1 MKQFKKKPKKIK
13 RSQKIILK
21 RPLWLMPLL
30 IGGFASGVYADGTDI
45 LGLSWGEKSQK
56 VCVHRPWYALWSC
69 DKWEE
74 KTQQFTGN
82 QLITKT
88 WAGGNAANY
97 YHSQNNQ
104 DITANLKND
113 NGTYFLSGLYNYTGG
128 EYNGG
133 NLDIELGSNA
143 TFNLGANSG
152 NSFTSWYPNG
162 HTNVTFSAGT
172 INVNNSVEVGNRVG
186 SGAGT
191 HTGTATLNLNAN
203 KVTINSNINAYKT
216 SQVNIGNANSAITIN
231 SVSLS
236 GDTCSSLAKIGSG
249 ANCSSSGPSY
259 SFKGTTSATNTT
271 FSNASG
277 SFTFEESANFSGAK
291 LNGGAF
297 TFNKGFNATNN
308 TAFNSGSFTFKGT
321 SSFNNATFSNASYTF
336 DNQATF
342 QNSSFNGGTFTF
354 NNQSNPTNSAQHPQI
369 LFENSSFN
377 GGIFTFNNQTNPT
390 NSAQHPQILF
400 ENSSFSGST
409 TTLKGSATFEQA
421 FNNSNHQ
428 LTIQNASFDNATF
441 NNTGKITIEKD
452 ASFNNTSFNTPVD
465 TNNMSVTG
473 SVTLSGKNDLKNGS
487 TLDFGSSKITLAQ
500 GATFNLTS
508 LGSEKSVTILN
519 SSGGI
524 TYNHLLNHAL
534 NSLTNALKT
543 TESSSKP
550 QSFAQ
555 GLWDM
560 ITYNGVTGQ
569 LLSENAA
576 TPKNTDSSPSA
587 PTKDSPQVYQ
597 VGYKIGDTIYKLQ
610 ETFSPNSIIIQ
621 ALESGTYTP
630 PPTISGSQ
638 FDLSAS
644 NYINANMPW
653 YDHKYYIP
661 KSQNF
666 TESGTYYLPSVQIW
680 GSYTNSFKQTFSTN
694 GSNLVIGYNATW
706 TGNSVS
712 SSGTVSFGDTSGSA
726 LNGHCGPW
734 PYYQCIGTTNGAY
747 SAYHVYITANLRS
760 GNRIGTGGAAN
771 LVFNGVDSIN
781 IANATITQH
790 NAGAYSSSMTF
801 STQNMDSSQ
810 NLNGLNANGK
820 LSVYGATFTNQAKD
834 GKFIFNAGQA
844 TFENTNFNG
853 GSYQFSGDSLNF
865 SNNNQFNSGSFEISA
880 KNASFNNANF
890 NNSASF
896 NFNNS
901 NATTSFVG
909 DFTNANSNLQIAGNA
924 VFGNSTNS
932 DGSQNTANFNNTG
945 SVNIAGNA
953 TFDNM
958 AFNGPTNTSVKG
970 QVTLNNITLKNLNA
984 PLSFGDGMINFSAH
998 SVINIGEAI
1007 TNGNPITLV
1016 SSSKEIEYNNAFSKN
1031 LWQLIN
1037 YQGHGA
1043 SSEKL
1048 VSSAGNGIYDVVYS
1062 FNNQTY
1068 NFQEVFSPNSISIRR
1083 LGVGMVFDYVDMEK
1097 SDHLYYQNALGFMTY
1112 MPNSYNNNL
1121 GNLNNTIYYYDKS
1134 IDFYASGKTLFTK
1147 AEFSQ
1152 TLTGQNSAIVFGAKN
1167 IWTNASDAP
1176 QSNTIIRFGDNKGAG
1191 SNDASGHCWNLQCIG
1206 FITGHYEAQK
1216 IYITGSIESGNRISS
1231 GGGASLNFNGLQGI
1245 LLTNATLYN
1254 RAAGTQ
1260 SSSMNFISNSANIQ
1274 AQNSYFIDDTA
1285 QNKGN
1290 PNFSFNALNLDFSN
1304 SSFRG
1309 YVGQTQSVFKFN
1321 AVNAISF
1328 TNSSNLSSG
1337 LYQISAKSVL
1347 FDNSNLSVSVG
1358 TSSIKANAIS
1368 LSQNASINA
1377 SNHSTLELSGDLNLN
1392 DTSSLNLNQS
1402 AINVSNNA
1410 TINDYASLI
1419 ASNGSHLNF
1428 NGAVNF
1434 NSANI
1439 TTSLSDSSIVFKGAS
1454 SLGGQFN
1461 LSNNSFLDFQ
1471 GSSAITSNTAFNFY
1485 NNAFSQSPITFHQAL
1500 DIKAPLSLGGNLLNP
1515 NNSSVLNL
1523 KNSQLVF
1530 SDQGSL
1536 NIANIDLL
1544 SDLNDNKN
1552 RVYNIIQAD
1561 MNSNWYERISFFGM
1575 RINDGIYDAKNQT
1588 YSFTNPLNN
1597 ALKITESF
1605 KDNQLSVTLS
1615 QIPGI
1620 KNTLYNIGSEIF
1632 NYQKVY
1638 NNANGVYSYSDDA
1651 QGVFY
1656 LTSSVKGYYNPNQS
1670 YQASGSNNTTKNNNL
1685 TSESSVISQ
1694 TYNAQGNPISAL
1706 HVYNKGYNF
1715 NNIKALGQMALK
1727 LYPEIKKILGNDFSL
1742 SSLSNLKGDAL
1753 NQLTKLI
1760 TPSDW
1765 KNINELID
1773 NANNSVVQNFNNGA
1787 LIIGATKIGQT
1798 NTNSTVVFG
1807 GLGYQKPC
1815 DYTDIVCQ
1823 KFRGTYLG
1831 QLLESSSAD
1840 LGYIDTTFNA
1850 KEIYLT
1856 GTLGSGNAWGTGGSA
1871 SVTFN
1876 SQTSLILNQA
1886 NIVSSQTDGIFS
1898 MLGQEGINKVFN
1910 QAGLA
1915 NILGEVAMQSINK
1928 AGGLGNLIVNTL
1940 GSGSVI
1946 GGYLTPEQKNQT
1958 LSQLLGQNN
1967 FDNLMNDSGLNT
1979 AIKDLIR
1986 QKLGFW
1992 TGLVGGLAGLGG
2004 IDLQNPEK
2012 LIGSMSI
2019 NDLLSKKG
2027 LFNQI
2032 TGFIS
2037 ANDIGQVIS
2046 VMLQDIVKPSEAL
2059 QNDVVA
2065 LGKQMIGE
2073 FLGQD
2078 MLNSLESL
2086 LQNQQIKSVLDKVL
2100 AAKGLGPIYEQ
2111 GLGDLIP
2118 NLGKKGL
2125 FAPYGLSQVW
2135 QRGDFSFNAQGNVF
2149 VQNSTF
2155 SNANGGTL
2163 SFNAGNSLIFAG
2175 NNHIAFTN
2183 HSGTLNLLSNQVS
2196 NINITTLDASNGL
2209 KINAANN
2216 NVSVSQG
2223 NLFINASCV
2232 QQSDP
2237 ITTNTANPCAL
2248 SAQSANGAS
2257 SNNASNNAPIALNN
2271 NDESLMVTAN
2281 DFNFS
2286 GNIYA
2291 NGVVDF
2297 SKIKGSANIKNLYL
2311 YNNAQFQANNLTI
2324 SNQAVLEKNASF
2336 VTNNLNIQGAFNNN
2350 ATQKIGVLQNLVIA
2364 SNASL
2369 STGIYGLEVGGALNN
2384 FGAIH
2389 FNLENIQTPAPLIQ
2403 AEGIINLNT
2412 TQTPFINVN
2421 NSMANNT
2428 TYTLL
2433 KSSRYIDYNINP
2445 NSLQSYLKLYTLI
2458 NINGNH
2464 IEEKNG
2470 VLTYLGQRVLLQ
2482 DKGLLLS
2489 VALPNSN
2496 NASPNNILSLS
2507 VLHNQVKMS
2516 YGDKVMD
2523 FTPPTLQDYIV
2534 GIQGQSALNQIE
2546 AIGGN
2551 NAIKWLST
2559 LMIKT
2564 KENPLFA
2571 PIYLENHSLNEILD
2585 ATKDLQNTASL
2596 ISNPNFRDNATNL
2609 LELAS
2614 YTQQTSRLTKLSD
2627 FRAREGESNFS
2638 ERLLELKNKRFSDPN
2653 PSEIFVKYSQPNKHP
2668 NNLWVQGVGGASFIS
2683 GGNGTLY
2690 GLNVGYDRLVK
2701 NVILGGYVAYGY
2713 SGFNGNIMRSL
2724 GNNVDVGMYA
2734 RAFLKRNEFTLSANE
2749 TYGGNASHIN
2759 SSNSLLSVL
2768 NQRYNYNTW
2777 TTSVNGN
2784 YGYDFMFKQKS
2795 VVLKPQ
2801 VGLSYHFI
2809 GLSGMKGKMQNPA
2822 YQQFVMHSNP
2832 SNESVLTLNMGLE
2845 SRKYFGK
2852 NSYYF
2857 VTARLGRDLLIKAKG
2872 DNMVRFVGENTL
2884 LYRKGEIFNTFA
2896 SVITGGEMH
2905 LWRLMYVNAGV
2916 GLKMGLQYQDL
2927 NITGNVGMRVAF

>member
-1 MKQFKKKPKKIK
+1 MKKFKKKSKKIK

-21 RPLWLMPLL
+21 RPLWLAPLL
-30 IGGFASGVYADGTDI
+30 LGGFASGVYANNNLWDLLNPKVGGEYVHWVKGSQYCSRWEFGGC
-45 LGLSWGEKSQK
+45 LRNVWGANHKG
-56 VCVHRPWYALWSC
+56 YDA
-69 DKWEE
+69 
-74 KTQQFTGN
+74 
-82 QLITKT
+82 
-88 WAGGNAANY
+88 GNAANY
-97 YHSQNNQ
+97 LSSQNYQAISVGSGNE
-104 DITANLKND
+104 T
-113 NGTYFLSGLYNYTGG
+113 GTYSLSRFTNYV
-128 EYNGG
+128 GG
-133 NLDIELGSNA
+133 NLTI
-143 TFNLGANSG
+143 NLGNSVVLDLSG
-152 NSFTSWYPNG
+152 SNSFTSYQGYNQG
-162 HTNVTFSAGT
+162 KDDVSFNVGT
-172 INVNNSVEVGNRVG
+172 INLNGTLEVGNRVG

-191 HTGTATLNLNAN
+191 HTGIATLNLNAN
-203 KVTINSNINAYKT
+203 KVNVNSNINAYKT
-216 SQVNIGNANSAITIN
+216 SQVNVGNANSAITIG

-236 GDTCSSLAKIGSG
+236 GDTCSSLASVVVG
-249 ANCSSSGPSY
+249 ANCSTSGPSY
-259 SFKGTTSATNTT
+259 SFKGTTNATNTT

-277 SFTFEESANFSGAK
+277 SFTFEENATFSGAK
-291 LNGGAF
+291 WNGGSY
-297 TFNKGFNATNN
+297 TFNKEFNATNN

-321 SSFNNATFSNASYTF
+321 SSFNGAKFNNATYTF
-336 DNQATF
+336 NNQATF

-354 NNQSNPTNSAQHPQI
+354 NNQNNQSTQHPQMV
-369 LFENSSFN
+369 
-377 GGIFTFNNQTNPT
+377 
-390 NSAQHPQILF
+390 F
-400 ENSSFSGST
+400 ENSSFSGNA
-409 TTLKGSATFEQA
+409 TTLKGFVNFQQA

-428 LTIQNASFDNATF
+428 LTIQNASFNNATF
-441 NNTGKITIEKD
+441 NNTGKITINES
-452 ASFNNTSFNTPVD
+452 ASFNDTTFNTSVD

-487 TLDFGSSKITLAQ
+487 TLDFGSSKITLTQ
-500 GATFNLTS
+500 GTTFNLTS
-508 LGSEKSVTILN
+508 LSSEKSVTILN

-524 TYNHLLNHAL
+524 TYNHLLNHAI

-543 TESSSKP
+543 NESSSLP

-555 GLWDM
+555 GLWEM

-569 LLSENAA
+569 LLNENAA
-576 TPKNTDSSPSA
+576 TSKNTDSSPSKSSTN
-587 PTKDSPQVYQ
+587 PTQVYQ

-610 ETFSPNSIIIQ
+610 ETFGPNSIIIQ

-630 PPTISGSQ
+630 PPVINGSK

-644 NYINANMPW
+644 NYINADMPW

-694 GSNLVIGYNATW
+694 GSNLVIGYNSTW

-734 PYYQCIGTTNGAY
+734 PYYQCTGTTNGTY

-790 NAGAYSSSMTF
+790 NAGIYSSSMTF
-801 STQNMDSSQ
+801 STQSMDNSQ
-810 NLNGLNANGK
+810 NLKGLNSNGK
-820 LSVYGATFTNQAKD
+820 LSVYGTTFTNEAKD

-844 TFENTNFNG
+844 VFENTNFNG

-901 NATTSFVG
+901 SATTSFVG
-909 DFTNANSNLQIAGNA
+909 DFTNAHSNLQIAGNA
-924 VFGNSTNS
+924 VFGNSTN
-932 DGSQNTANFNNTG
+932 GSQNTANFNNTG
-945 SVNIAGNA
+945 SVNISGNA
-953 TFDNM
+953 TFDNVV
-958 AFNGPTNTSVKG
+958 FNSPTNTSVKG
-970 QVTLNNITLKNLNA
+970 HVTLNNITLKNLNA
-984 PLSFGDGMINFSAH
+984 PLSFGDGTITFNAH
-998 SVINIGEAI
+998 SVINIDEAI

-1048 VSSAGNGIYDVVYS
+1048 VSSAGNGVYDVVYS

-1083 LGVGMVFDYVDMEK
+1083 LGVSMVFDYVDMEK

-1121 GNLNNTIYYYDKS
+1121 GNSNNTIYYYDNN
-1134 IDFYASGKTLFTK
+1134 IDFYAGGKTLFTK

-1152 TLTGQNSAIVFGAKN
+1152 TFTGQNSAIVFGAKN
-1167 IWTNASDAP
+1167 IWTSLSDAP

-1260 SSSMNFISNSANIQ
+1260 SSSMNFVSSSANIQ

-1285 QNKGN
+1285 QNGGN

-1309 YVGQTQSVFKFN
+1309 YVGQTQSVFQFN
-1321 AVNAISF
+1321 AKNAISF
-1328 TNSSNLSSG
+1328 TNSTNLSSG
-1337 LYQISAKSVL
+1337 LYQMQAKSVL

-1358 TSSIKANAIS
+1358 TSSIKASAIS

-1377 SNHSTLELSGDLNLN
+1377 SNHSTLELQGDLNLN

-1402 AINVSNNA
+1402 TINVSNNA

-1419 ASNGSHLNF
+1419 ASNNAHINF
-1428 NGAVNF
+1428 NGTTNF

-1439 TTSLSDSSIVFKGAS
+1439 TTSLNDSSIVFKGAS

-1461 LSNNSFLDFQ
+1461 LSNNSSLDFQ

-1485 NNAFSQSPITFHQAL
+1485 DNAFSQSPITFHQAL
-1500 DIKAPLSLGGNLLNP
+1500 NIKAPLSLGGNLLNP
-1515 NNSSVLNL
+1515 NNNSVLDL

-1656 LTSSVKGYYNPNQS
+1656 LTSNVKGYYNPNQS
-1670 YQASGSNNTTKNNNL
+1670 YQANGSNNTTKNNNL
-1685 TSESSVISQ
+1685 TSESSIISQ

-1706 HVYNKGYNF
+1706 HIYNKGYNF

-1742 SSLSNLKGDAL
+1742 SSLSGLKGDAL

-1787 LIIGATKIGQT
+1787 LIVGATKIGQT
-1798 NTNSTVVFG
+1798 NTNSAVVFG

-1940 GSGSVI
+1940 GSNSVI

-2046 VMLQDIVKPSEAL
+2046 VVLQDIVKPSNAL
-2059 QNDVVA
+2059 KNDVVA

-2078 MLNSLESL
+2078 TLNSLESL

-2118 NLGKKGL
+2118 SLGKKGL

-2135 QRGDFSFNAQGNVF
+2135 QKGDFSFNAQGNVF

-2183 HSGTLNLLSNQVS
+2183 HFGTLQLLSNQVS

-2209 KINAANN
+2209 KINAGSNN
-2216 NVSVSQG
+2216 ISVSQG
-2223 NLFINASCV
+2223 NLFINASCT

-2237 ITTNTANPCAL
+2237 TAANATNPCVL

-2257 SNNASNNAPIALNN
+2257 SSNASNNAPIALNN

-2297 SKIKGSANIKNLYL
+2297 SKIKGSANVKNLYL
-2311 YNNAQFQANNLTI
+2311 YNNAQFQANNLII

-2336 VTNNLNIQGAFNNN
+2336 TANNLNIQGAFNNN
-2350 ATQKIGVLQNLVIA
+2350 ATQKIEVLQNLVIA

-2369 STGIYGLEVGGALNN
+2369 STGIYGLGVGGVLNN

-2389 FNLENIQTPAPLIQ
+2389 FNLENIQTPTPLIQ

-2507 VLHNQVKMS
+2507 VLHNQIKMS
-2516 YGDKVMD
+2516 YGNKIMD

-2551 NAIKWLST
+2551 SAINWLST

-2571 PIYLENHSLNEILD
+2571 PIYLENHSLNEILG

-2627 FRAREGESNFS
+2627 FRAREGESDFS

-2653 PSEIFVKYSQPNKHP
+2653 PGEVFVKYSQLSKHP
-2668 NNLWVQGVGGASFIS
+2668 NNLWVQGIGGASFIS

-2713 SGFNGNIMRSL
+2713 SGFNGNIMHSL
-2724 GNNVDVGMYA
+2724 ANNVDVGMYA
-2734 RAFLKRNEFTLSANE
+2734 RAFLKRNEFTLSTNE
-2749 TYGGNASHIN
+2749 TYGGNASNIN
-2759 SSNSLLSVL
+2759 SSNPLLSVL
-2768 NQRYNYNTW
+2768 NQRYSYNTW

-2809 GLSGMKGKMQNPA
+2809 GLSGMKGNDAA
-2822 YQQFVMHSNP
+2822 YKQFLMHSNP

-2845 SRKYFGK
+2845 SRKYFGQ

-2857 VTARLGRDLLIKAKG
+2857 VTARLGRDLLIKSKG
-2872 DNMVRFVGENTL
+2872 DNVVRFVGENTL
-2884 LYRKGEIFNTFA
+2884 LYRKGEVFNTFA

-2905 LWRLMYVNAGV
+2905 LWRLVYVNAGV
-2916 GLKMGLQYQDL
+2916 GLKMGLQYQDI

>member
-1 MKQFKKKPKKIK
+1 MKKFKKKPKSIK
-13 RSQKIILK
+13 RSHQKTILK
-21 RPLWLMPLL
+21 RPLWLAPLL
-30 IGGFASGVYADGTDI
+30 IGGFASGVHANNLWDLLNPKVGGEYVHWVKGSQYCAWWEFAGC
-45 LGLSWGEKSQK
+45 LKNVWGANHKG
-56 VCVHRPWYALWSC
+56 YDA
-69 DKWEE
+69 
-74 KTQQFTGN
+74 
-82 QLITKT
+82 
-88 WAGGNAANY
+88 GNAANY
-97 YHSQNNQ
+97 LSSQNYQ
-104 DITANLKND
+104 AIFVGSGSET
-113 NGTYFLSGLYNYTGG
+113 GTYSLSGFTNYV
-128 EYNGG
+128 GG
-133 NLDIELGSNA
+133 NLTI
-143 TFNLGANSG
+143 NLGNSVVLDLSG
-152 NSFTSWYPNG
+152 SNSFTSYQGYNQGKDDVSFNVGAINLNG
-162 HTNVTFSAGT
+162 AL
-172 INVNNSVEVGNRVG
+172 EVGNRVG

-191 HTGTATLNLNAN
+191 HTSTATLNLNAN
-203 KVTINSNINAYKT
+203 KVNINSNISAFKT
-216 SQVNIGNANSAITIN
+216 SQVNIGNANSAITIG

-236 GDTCSSLAKIGSG
+236 GDTCSSLASVGVG
-249 ANCSSSGPSY
+249 ANCSTSGPSY
-259 SFKGTTSATNTT
+259 SFKGTTNATNTA

-277 SFTFEESANFSGAK
+277 SFTFEENATFSGAK
-291 LNGGAF
+291 LNGGSF

-308 TAFNSGSFTFKGT
+308 TAFNSGSFNFKGA
-321 SSFNNATFSNASYTF
+321 SSFNGATFSDASYTF
-336 DNQATF
+336 NNQATF

-354 NNQSNPTNSAQHPQI
+354 ND
-369 LFENSSFN
+369 
-377 GGIFTFNNQTNPT
+377 QTNQT

-400 ENSSFSGST
+400 ENSSFSGNA
-409 TTLKGSATFEQA
+409 TTLKGFVDFQQA

-428 LTIQNASFDNATF
+428 LTVQNASFNNANF
-441 NNTGKITIEKD
+441 NNTGKITINES
-452 ASFNNTSFNTPVD
+452 ASFNNTTFNTSIN
-465 TNNMSVTG
+465 TNNMTITG

-487 TLDFGSSKITLAQ
+487 TLDFGSSQVALTQ
-500 GATFNLTS
+500 GTTFNLTS
-508 LGSEKSVTILN
+508 LGSEKSITILN

-524 TYNHLLNHAL
+524 TYNNLLNHAL

-543 TESSSKP
+543 NESSSRP

-569 LLSENAA
+569 LLSTDA
-576 TPKNTDSSPSA
+576 TTSKPADSSPSKSS
-587 PTKDSPQVYQ
+587 TNSTQVYQ
-597 VGYKIGDTIYKLQ
+597 VGYKIGDIIYKLQ
-610 ETFSPNSIIIQ
+610 ETFSHNSIIIQ

-630 PPTISGSQ
+630 PPVISGSK

-644 NYINANMPW
+644 NYIDSDMPW
-653 YDHKYYIP
+653 YDHKSYIP

-680 GSYTNSFKQTFSTN
+680 GSYTNSFKQTFSAS
-694 GSNLVIGYNATW
+694 GSNLVIGYNSTW
-706 TGNSVS
+706 TDHNVS
-712 SSGTVSFGDTSGSA
+712 SSDTVSFGDTSGSA

-734 PYYQCIGTTNGAY
+734 PYYQCTGTTNGTY

-771 LVFNGVDSIN
+771 LVFNGVDSVN

-790 NAGAYSSSMTF
+790 NAGIYSSSMTF
-801 STQNMDSSQ
+801 STQSMDNSQ
-810 NLNGLNANGK
+810 NLNDLNANGT

-844 TFENTNFNG
+844 VFENTNFNG
-853 GSYQFSGDSLNF
+853 GSYQFSGDSLSF

-880 KNASFNNANF
+880 KNASFDNANF

-909 DFTNANSNLQIAGNA
+909 DFTNANSNLQIAGSA
-924 VFGNSTNS
+924 VFGNSNN
-932 DGSQNTANFNNTG
+932 GSQNNANFNNTG
-945 SVNIAGNA
+945 SVNISGNA
-953 TFDNM
+953 TFDNVV
-958 AFNGPTNTSVKG
+958 FNSPTNMSVKG
-970 QVTLNNITLKNLNA
+970 QVILNNITLKNLNA
-984 PLSFGDGMINFSAH
+984 PLSFGDGTITFNAH
-998 SVINIGEAI
+998 SVINIAEAI

-1048 VSSAGNGIYDVVYS
+1048 VSSAGNGVYDVVYS

-1068 NFQEVFSPNSISIRR
+1068 NFQEIFSPNSISIRR
-1083 LGVGMVFDYVDMEK
+1083 LGVGMVFDYMDMEK
-1097 SDHLYYQNALGFMTY
+1097 SDHLYYKDVAGFMTY

-1121 GNLNNTIYYYDKS
+1121 GNSNNTIYYYDNS

-1152 TLTGQNSAIVFGAKN
+1152 TFTGQNSAIVFGAKN

-1254 RAAGTQ
+1254 RTAGTQ

-1285 QNKGN
+1285 QNGGN

-1321 AVNAISF
+1321 AANAINF
-1328 TNSSNLSSG
+1328 TNSTNLSSG
-1337 LYQISAKSVL
+1337 LYQMQAKSVL

-1358 TSSIKANAIS
+1358 TSSIKANAIN

-1377 SNHSTLELSGDLNLN
+1377 SNHSTLELQGDLNLN

-1402 AINVSNNA
+1402 TINVSNNA

-1419 ASNGSHLNF
+1419 VNDGSCLNF
-1428 NGAVNF
+1428 NGTTHF

-1439 TTSLSDSSIVFKGAS
+1439 TTSLNHSSIVFKGAI

-1461 LSNNSFLDFQ
+1461 LSNNSSLDFQ
-1471 GSSAITSNTAFNFY
+1471 GSSAIISNTAFNFY
-1485 NNAFSQSPITFHQAL
+1485 DNAFSQSPITFHQAL

-1544 SDLNDNKN
+1544 SDLNDNRN

-1561 MNSNWYERISFFGM
+1561 MNNNNNWYERINFFGM
-1575 RINDGIYDAKNQT
+1575 RINDGVYDAINQT

-1615 QIPGI
+1615 QILGI
-1620 KNTLYNIGSEIF
+1620 KNTLYNIGSEVF

-1651 QGVFY
+1651 EGVFY
-1656 LTSSVKGYYNPNQS
+1656 LTSNVKGYYNPNQS

-1685 TSESSVISQ
+1685 ISESSVISQ

-1727 LYPEIKKILGNDFSL
+1727 LYPKIKKILGNDFSL
-1742 SSLSNLKGDAL
+1742 SSLSDLNSNAL

-1760 TPSDW
+1760 TPNDW
-1765 KNINELID
+1765 KNINEFID
-1773 NANNSVVQNFNNGA
+1773 NANNSVVQNFNNGT
-1787 LIIGATKIGQT
+1787 LIVGAAKIGQT
-1798 NTNSTVVFG
+1798 DTNSTVVFG

-1815 DYTDIVCQ
+1815 DYTDVVCQ

-1840 LGYIDTTFNA
+1840 LGYIDTTLNA

-1876 SQTSLILNQA
+1876 SQTSLVLNQA

-1928 AGGLGNLIVNTL
+1928 AGGLGNLIADTL
-1940 GSGSVI
+1940 GSNSVI
-1946 GGYLTPEQKNQT
+1946 GGHLTPEQKNQT

-1967 FDNLMNDSGLNT
+1967 FDNLMNDSGLNA

-2046 VMLQDIVKPSEAL
+2046 VILQDIVKPSSAL
-2059 QNDVVA
+2059 KNDVAA

-2078 MLNSLESL
+2078 TLNSLESL

-2100 AAKGLGPIYEQ
+2100 AAKGLGSIYEQ
-2111 GLGDLIP
+2111 GLGDLMP

-2135 QRGDFSFNAQGNVF
+2135 QKGDFSFNAQGNVF

-2155 SNANGGTL
+2155 SNANGGAI
-2163 SFNAGNSLIFAG
+2163 SFNAGDTLIFAG
-2175 NNHIAFTN
+2175 NNRISFTN
-2183 HSGTLNLLSNQVS
+2183 HAGALNLLSNQVS
-2196 NINITTLDASNGL
+2196 NINITTLNASNGL
-2209 KINAANN
+2209 KINAASN

-2232 QQSDP
+2232 GQNNP
-2237 ITTNTANPCAL
+2237 TTANIANPCVL
-2248 SAQSANGAS
+2248 SAQSANDAS
-2257 SNNASNNAPIALNN
+2257 SGNASNNAQIALNN

-2336 VTNNLNIQGAFNNN
+2336 MANNLNIQGAFNNN
-2350 ATQKIGVLQNLVIA
+2350 ATRKIEVLQNLTIA

-2389 FNLENIQTPAPLIQ
+2389 FNLENIQTPTPLIQ
-2403 AEGIINLNT
+2403 AGGIINLNT
-2412 TQTPFINVN
+2412 TQMPFMNVN

-2496 NASPNNILSLS
+2496 NAPQNNILSLS
-2507 VLHNQVKMS
+2507 VLYNQVKMS

-2534 GIQGQSALNQIE
+2534 GIQGQSALNKIE
-2546 AIGGN
+2546 AVGGN

-2559 LMIKT
+2559 LMMET

-2571 PIYLENHSLNEILD
+2571 PIYLENHSLNEILGV
-2585 ATKDLQNTASL
+2585 AKDLLNTANL
-2596 ISNPNFRDNATNL
+2596 ISNPNFRNNATNL

-2627 FRAREGESNFS
+2627 FRSREGESDFS

-2653 PSEIFVKYSQPNKHP
+2653 PGEVFVKYSQPNKHP
-2668 NNLWVQGVGGASFIS
+2668 NNLWVQGIGGASFIS

-2713 SGFNGNIMRSL
+2713 SGFNGNIMHSL
-2724 GNNVDVGMYA
+2724 ANNVDVGMYA

-2749 TYGGNASHIN
+2749 TYEGNASNIN

-2768 NQRYNYNTW
+2768 NQRYSYNTW

-2809 GLSGMKGKMQNPA
+2809 GLSAMKGKMNGAA
-2822 YQQFVMHSNP
+2822 YKQFLMHSNP

-2845 SRKYFGK
+2845 GRKYFGK

-2857 VTARLGRDLLIKAKG
+2857 VTARLGRDLLIKSKG
-2872 DNMVRFVGENTL
+2872 GNAVRFVGENTL
-2884 LYRKGEIFNTFA
+2884 LYRKGEVFNTFA

-2905 LWRLMYVNAGV
+2905 LWRLVYVNAGV
-2916 GLKMGLQYQDL
+2916 GLKMGLQYQDI

>member
-1 MKQFKKKPKKIK
+1 MKKFKKKPKSIK
-13 RSQKIILK
+13 RSHQNQKTILK

-30 IGGFASGVYADGTDI
+30 ISGFASGVYADGTNI

-56 VCVHRPWYALWSC
+56 VCVYHPWYAIWRC

-143 TFNLGANSG
+143 TFNLGASSG

-162 HTNVTFSAGT
+162 HTDVTFSAGT

-203 KVTINSNINAYKT
+203 KVTINSNISAYKT
-216 SQVNIGNANSAITIN
+216 SQVNIGNANSAITIG

-236 GDTCSSLAKIGSG
+236 GDTCSSLASVGVG
-249 ANCSSSGPSY
+249 ANCSTSGPSY
-259 SFKGTTSATNTT
+259 SFKGTTNATNTT

-277 SFTFEESANFSGAK
+277 SFTFEENATFSGAK
-291 LNGGAF
+291 LNGGTY

-308 TAFNSGSFTFKGT
+308 TAFNSGSFTFEGV
-321 SSFNNATFSNASYTF
+321 SSFNGASFSNATYTF

-354 NNQSNPTNSAQHPQI
+354 NNQ
-369 LFENSSFN
+369 
-377 GGIFTFNNQTNPT
+377 TNPT
-390 NSAQHPQILF
+390 NSAQHPQIQ
-400 ENSSFSGST
+400 NSSFSGNA
-409 TTLKGSATFEQA
+409 TTLKGFVNFQQA

-428 LTIQNASFDNATF
+428 LTIQNASFNNANF
-441 NNTGKITIEKD
+441 NNTGKITIEKE
-452 ASFNNTSFNTPVD
+452 ASFNDTTFNTSIN

-487 TLDFGSSKITLAQ
+487 TLDFGSSKITLTQ
-500 GATFNLTS
+500 GTTFNLTS

-524 TYNHLLNHAL
+524 TYNHLLNHAI
-534 NSLTNALKT
+534 NGLTNALKT
-543 TESSSKP
+543 NESSSNP

-569 LLSENAA
+569 LLNENA
-576 TPKNTDSSPSA
+576 TTSKTTDSSPPKSS
-587 PTKDSPQVYQ
+587 TNSTQVYQ

-610 ETFSPNSIIIQ
+610 ETFGPNSIIIQ

-630 PPTISGSQ
+630 PPVVNGSK

-644 NYINANMPW
+644 NYINADMPW
-653 YDHKYYIP
+653 YNHKYYIP

-666 TESGTYYLPSVQIW
+666 IESGTYYLPSVQIW
-680 GSYTNSFKQTFSTN
+680 GSYTNSFKQTFSASN
-694 GSNLVIGYNATW
+694 SNLVIGYNATW
-706 TGNSVS
+706 TDHSVS
-712 SSGTVSFGDTSGSA
+712 SSDTVSFGDTSGST

-734 PYYQCIGTTNGAY
+734 PYYQCTGTTNGTY

-790 NAGAYSSSMTF
+790 NAGIYSSSMTF
-801 STQNMDSSQ
+801 STKNMDNSQ
-810 NLNGLNANGK
+810 NLKGLNSNGT
-820 LSVYGATFTNQAKD
+820 LSVYGTTFTNQAKD

-909 DFTNANSNLQIAGNA
+909 DFTNAHSNLQIAGNA

-932 DGSQNTANFNNTG
+932 VGNSTNGSQNTANFNNTG
-945 SVNIAGNA
+945 SVNISGNA
-953 TFDNM
+953 TFDNVV
-958 AFNGPTNTSVKG
+958 FNGPTNTSVKG
-970 QVTLNNITLKNLNA
+970 QVILNNITLKNLNA
-984 PLSFGDGMINFSAH
+984 PLSFGDGTIAFSTH

-1048 VSSAGNGIYDVVYS
+1048 VSSVGNGVYDVVYS

-1068 NFQEVFSPNSISIRR
+1068 NFQEIFSPNSISIRR
-1083 LGVGMVFDYVDMEK
+1083 LGVSMVFDYMDMEK

-1121 GNLNNTIYYYDKS
+1121 GNPNNTIYYYDNS

-1152 TLTGQNSAIVFGAKN
+1152 TFTGQNSAIVFGAKN

-1176 QSNTIIRFGDNKGAG
+1176 QSNAIIRFGDNKGAG

-1231 GGGASLNFNGLQGI
+1231 GGGASLNFNALQGI

-1260 SSSMNFISNSANIQ
+1260 SSSMNFTSNSANIQ

-1285 QNKGN
+1285 QNGGK

-1309 YVGQTQSVFKFN
+1309 YVGKTQSVFKFN
-1321 AVNAISF
+1321 ATNAISF
-1328 TNSSNLSSG
+1328 TNSTNLSSG
-1337 LYQISAKSVL
+1337 LYQISAKSVS

-1358 TSSIKANAIS
+1358 TSSIKANAIN

-1377 SNHSTLELSGDLNLN
+1377 SNHSTLELQGGLNVN

-1402 AINVSNNA
+1402 TINVSNNA
-1410 TINDYASLI
+1410 TINDHASLI
-1419 ASNGSHLNF
+1419 ASNNAHINF
-1428 NGAVNF
+1428 NGTTNF

-1439 TTSLSDSSIVFKGAS
+1439 TTSLNHSSIVFKGAV

-1461 LSNNSFLDFQ
+1461 LSNNSSLDFQ

-1485 NNAFSQSPITFHQAL
+1485 DNAFSQSPITFHQTL

-1515 NNSSVLNL
+1515 NNSSVLDL

-1530 SDQGSL
+1530 GDQGSL

-1575 RINDGIYDAKNQT
+1575 RISDGIYDAKNQT

-1620 KNTLYNIGSEIF
+1620 KNTLYNIGSEVF

-1651 QGVFY
+1651 EGVFY
-1656 LTSSVKGYYNPNQS
+1656 LTSNVKGYYSPNQS

-1685 TSESSVISQ
+1685 SSESSVISQ

-1742 SSLSNLKGDAL
+1742 SSLSGLKGDAL

-1760 TPSDW
+1760 TPNDW

-1773 NANNSVVQNFNNGA
+1773 NANNSVVQNFNNGT

-1798 NTNSTVVFG
+1798 DTNSAVVFG
-1807 GLGYQKPC
+1807 GLGYQTPC

-1915 NILGEVAMQSINK
+1915 NILGEVAVQSINK

-2019 NDLLSKKG
+2019 NGLLSKKG

-2046 VMLQDIVKPSEAL
+2046 VMLQDIVKPSKAL
-2059 QNDVVA
+2059 QSDVAA

-2078 MLNSLESL
+2078 TLNSLESL

-2111 GLGDLIP
+2111 GLGDLMP

-2135 QRGDFSFNAQGNVF
+2135 QKGDFSFNAQGNVF

-2155 SNANGGTL
+2155 SNANGGAL

-2175 NNHIAFTN
+2175 NNHISFTN
-2183 HSGTLNLLSNQVS
+2183 HAGALNLLSNQVS
-2196 NINITTLDASNGL
+2196 NINITTLNASNGL

-2223 NLFINASCV
+2223 NLFINASCA

-2237 ITTNTANPCAL
+2237 TTANIANPCAL
-2248 SAQSANGAS
+2248 NAQSANGAS
-2257 SNNASNNAPIALNN
+2257 NASNNAQIALNN

-2297 SKIKGSANIKNLYL
+2297 SKVKGSANIKNLYL
-2311 YNNAQFQANNLTI
+2311 YNNAQFQANNLII
-2324 SNQAVLEKNASF
+2324 SNQAVLENNASF

-2350 ATQKIGVLQNLVIA
+2350 ATQKIEVLQNLVIA

-2369 STGIYGLEVGGALNN
+2369 STGIYGLGVGGVLNN
-2384 FGAIH
+2384 LGTIH
-2389 FNLENIQTPAPLIQ
+2389 FNLENSQTPVNPLIQ
-2403 AEGIINLNT
+2403 AERIINLNT

-2421 NSMANNT
+2421 NVMANNT

-2489 VALPNSN
+2489 VALPDSN
-2496 NASPNNILSLS
+2496 NASQNNILSLS
-2507 VLHNQVKMS
+2507 VLHNQIKMS
-2516 YGDKVMD
+2516 YGNKIMD

-2546 AIGGN
+2546 AVGG

-2559 LMIKT
+2559 LMMET

-2571 PIYLENHSLNEILD
+2571 PTYLENHSLNEVLGV
-2585 ATKDLQNTASL
+2585 AKDLQNTASL
-2596 ISNPNFRDNATNL
+2596 ISNPNFRNNATNL
-2609 LELAS
+2609 LELAG

-2627 FRAREGESNFS
+2627 FRSREGESDFS

-2653 PSEIFVKYSQPNKHP
+2653 PGEVFVKYTQPNKHP
-2668 NNLWVQGVGGASFIS
+2668 NNLWVQGIGGASFIS

-2713 SGFNGNIMRSL
+2713 SGFNGNIMHSL
-2724 GNNVDVGMYA
+2724 ANNVDVGMYA

-2749 TYGGNASHIN
+2749 TYGGNANNIN
-2759 SSNSLLSVL
+2759 SSNPLLSVL
-2768 NQRYNYNTW
+2768 NQRYSYNTW

-2809 GLSGMKGKMQNPA
+2809 GLSGMKGKMNDAA
-2822 YQQFVMHSNP
+2822 YKQFLMHSNP

-2845 SRKYFGK
+2845 SRKYFGQ

-2857 VTARLGRDLLIKAKG
+2857 VTARLGRDLLIKSKG
-2872 DNMVRFVGENTL
+2872 GNTVRFVGENTL
-2884 LYRKGEIFNTFA
+2884 LYRKGEVFNTFA

-2916 GLKMGLQYQDL
+2916 GLKMGLQYQDI

>member
-1 MKQFKKKPKKIK
+1 MKKFKKKLKSIK
-13 RSQKIILK
+13 RSHQNQKTILK
-21 RPLWLMPLL
+21 RPLWLAPLL
-30 IGGFASGVYADGTDI
+30 IGGFASGVYANNNLWDLLNPKVGGEYVHWVKGSQYCAWWEFAGC
-45 LGLSWGEKSQK
+45 LKNVWGAN
-56 VCVHRPWYALWSC
+56 HRGYDA
-69 DKWEE
+69 
-74 KTQQFTGN
+74 
-82 QLITKT
+82 
-88 WAGGNAANY
+88 GNAANY
-97 YHSQNNQ
+97 LSSQNYQAISVGSGNE
-104 DITANLKND
+104 T
-113 NGTYFLSGLYNYTGG
+113 GTYSLSGFTNYV
-128 EYNGG
+128 GG
-133 NLDIELGSNA
+133 NLTI
-143 TFNLGANSG
+143 NLGNSVVLDLSG
-152 NSFTSWYPNG
+152 SNSFTSYQGYNQG
-162 HTNVTFSAGT
+162 KDDVTFTVGT
-172 INVNNSVEVGNRVG
+172 INLNGALEVGNRVG

-203 KVTINSNINAYKT
+203 KVNINSNISAYKT

-249 ANCSSSGPSY
+249 ANCSTSGPSY
-259 SFKGTTSATNTT
+259 SFKGTTNATNTT

-277 SFTFEESANFSGAK
+277 SFTFEENATFSGAK

-297 TFNKGFNATNN
+297 TFNKEFKATNN
-308 TAFNSGSFTFKGT
+308 TAFNSGSFTFKGV
-321 SSFNNATFSNASYTF
+321 SSFNGASFSNASYTF
-336 DNQATF
+336 NDQATF

-354 NNQSNPTNSAQHPQI
+354 NDQTNPTNNAQHPQI
-369 LFENSSFN
+369 
-377 GGIFTFNNQTNPT
+377 Q
-390 NSAQHPQILF
+390 
-400 ENSSFSGST
+400 NSSFSGNA

-428 LTIQNASFDNATF
+428 LTMQNASFNNATF
-441 NNTGKITIEKD
+441 NNTGKITINEG
-452 ASFNNTSFNTPVD
+452 ASFNNMTFNTSVD
-465 TNNMSVTG
+465 ANNMTISG
-473 SVTLSGKNDLKNGS
+473 GVTLSGKNDLKNDS
-487 TLDFGSSKITLAQ
+487 TLDFGSAKVTLAQ
-500 GATFNLTS
+500 GTTFNLTS
-508 LGSEKSVTILN
+508 LGDKNSVTILN

-524 TYNHLLNHAL
+524 TYNNLLNHAL
-534 NSLTNALKT
+534 NSLTSALKT
-543 TESSSKP
+543 NESSSRP

-569 LLSENAA
+569 LLSESAA
-576 TPKNTDSSPSA
+576 TSKPTDSSSS
-587 PTKDSPQVYQ
+587 KSSSNSPQVYQ

-610 ETFSPNSIIIQ
+610 ETFSHNSIIIQ

-630 PPTISGSQ
+630 PPVISGSK

-644 NYINANMPW
+644 NYINADMPW

-680 GSYTNSFKQTFSTN
+680 GSYTNSFTQTFSAN

-712 SSGTVSFGDTSGSA
+712 SSGTVSFGDTSGGA

-734 PYYQCIGTTNGAY
+734 PYYQCTGTTNGTY

-760 GNRIGTGGAAN
+760 GNRVGTGGAAN

-790 NAGAYSSSMTF
+790 NAGIYSSSMTF
-801 STQNMDSSQ
+801 STQNMDNSQ
-810 NLNGLNANGK
+810 NLNGLNSNGT

-865 SNNNQFNSGSFEISA
+865 SNNNQFNSGSFEIGA
-880 KNASFNNANF
+880 KNTIFNNANF

-901 NATTSFVG
+901 NATTSFMG

-924 VFGNSTNS
+924 VFGNSAN
-932 DGSQNTANFNNTG
+932 GSQNNANFNNTG
-945 SVNIAGNA
+945 SVNISGNA
-953 TFDNM
+953 TFDNVV
-958 AFNGPTNTSVKG
+958 FNSPTNMSVKG

-984 PLSFGDGMINFSAH
+984 PLSFGDGTITFNAH

-1048 VSSAGNGIYDVVYS
+1048 VSSAGNGVYDVVYS

-1068 NFQEVFSPNSISIRR
+1068 NFQEIFSPNSISIRR

-1097 SDHLYYQNALGFMTY
+1097 SDHLYYKDVVGFMTY

-1121 GNLNNTIYYYDKS
+1121 GDSNNTIYYYDKS
-1134 IDFYASGKTLFTK
+1134 IDFYASGKALFTK

-1152 TLTGQNSAIVFGAKN
+1152 TFTGQNSAIVFGAKN

-1176 QSNTIIRFGDNKGAG
+1176 QSNVIIRFGDNKGAG

-1231 GGGASLNFNGLQGI
+1231 GGGANLNFNALQGI

-1260 SSSMNFISNSANIQ
+1260 SSSMNFVSNSANIQ

-1285 QNKGN
+1285 QNGGN

-1321 AVNAISF
+1321 AKNAINF
-1328 TNSSNLSSG
+1328 TNSTNLSSG
-1337 LYQISAKSVL
+1337 LYQMQAKSVL

-1358 TSSIKANAIS
+1358 TSSIKANAIN

-1377 SNHSTLELSGDLNLN
+1377 SNHSTLNLSGDLNLN

-1419 ASNGSHLNF
+1419 ASNNAHINF

-1461 LSNNSFLDFQ
+1461 LSNNSSLDFQ
-1471 GSSAITSNTAFNFY
+1471 GSSAIASNTAFNFY
-1485 NNAFSQSPITFHQAL
+1485 DNAFSQSPITFHQAL
-1500 DIKAPLSLGGNLLNP
+1500 NIKAPLSLGGNLLNP
-1515 NNSSVLNL
+1515 NNSNVLDL

-1544 SDLNDNKN
+1544 SDLNGNKN
-1552 RVYNIIQAD
+1552 RVYNIIQAN
-1561 MNSNWYERISFFGM
+1561 MNDNWYERISFFGM

-1651 QGVFY
+1651 EGVFY

-1670 YQASGSNNTTKNNNL
+1670 YQANGSNNTTKNNNL

-1706 HVYNKGYNF
+1706 HIYNKGYDF

-1742 SSLSNLKGDAL
+1742 SSLSDLKGDAL

-1773 NANNSVVQNFNNGA
+1773 NANNSVVQNFNNGT

-1798 NTNSTVVFG
+1798 DTNSAVVFG

-1915 NILGEVAMQSINK
+1915 NILGEVAVQSINK

-1940 GSGSVI
+1940 GSDSVI
-1946 GGYLTPEQKNQT
+1946 GGHLTPEQKNQT

-1967 FDNLMNDSGLNT
+1967 FDNLMNDSGLNA

-2046 VMLQDIVKPSEAL
+2046 VMLQDIVKPSNAL
-2059 QNDVVA
+2059 KNDVVA

-2078 MLNSLESL
+2078 TLNSLESL

-2111 GLGDLIP
+2111 GLGDLMP

-2135 QRGDFSFNAQGNVF
+2135 QKGDFSFNAQGNVF

-2209 KINAANN
+2209 KINAGSNN
-2216 NVSVSQG
+2216 ISVSQG
-2223 NLFINASCV
+2223 NLFINASCA

-2237 ITTNTANPCAL
+2237 TTANIANPCAL

-2257 SNNASNNAPIALNN
+2257 SSNASNNAPIALNN
-2271 NDESLMVTAN
+2271 NDESLVVTAN

-2297 SKIKGSANIKNLYL
+2297 SKIKGSANVKNLYL

-2350 ATQKIGVLQNLVIA
+2350 ATQKIEVLQNLVIA

-2369 STGIYGLEVGGALNN
+2369 STGIYGLEVGGTLNN
-2384 FGAIH
+2384 LGTIH
-2389 FNLENIQTPAPLIQ
+2389 FNLENIQTPTPLIQ
-2403 AEGIINLNT
+2403 AEEIINLNT

-2507 VLHNQVKMS
+2507 VLHNQIKMS
-2516 YGDKVMD
+2516 YGNKIMD

-2551 NAIKWLST
+2551 SAINWLST

-2627 FRAREGESNFS
+2627 FRAREGESDFS

-2653 PSEIFVKYSQPNKHP
+2653 PSEVFIKYSQLSKHP
-2668 NNLWVQGVGGASFIS
+2668 NNLWVQGIGGASFIS

-2713 SGFNGNIMRSL
+2713 SGFNGNIMHSL

-2749 TYGGNASHIN
+2749 TYGGNATSIN
-2759 SSNSLLSVL
+2759 SSNPLLSVL

-2809 GLSGMKGKMQNPA
+2809 GLSGMKGKMNDAA
-2822 YQQFVMHSNP
+2822 YKQFLMHSNP

-2845 SRKYFGK
+2845 SRKYFGQ

-2857 VTARLGRDLLIKAKG
+2857 VTARLGRDLLIKSKG
-2872 DNMVRFVGENTL
+2872 GNTVRFVGENTL
-2884 LYRKGEIFNTFA
+2884 LYRKGEVFNTFA

-2916 GLKMGLQYQDL
+2916 GLKMGLQYQDI

>member
-1 MKQFKKKPKKIK
+1 MKKFKKKPKSIK
-13 RSQKIILK
+13 RSHQNQKTILK
-21 RPLWLMPLL
+21 RPLWLAPLL
-30 IGGFASGVYADGTDI
+30 ISGFASGAYANNNLWDLLNPKVGGEYVHWVKGSQYCAWWEFAGC
-45 LGLSWGEKSQK
+45 LKNVWGANHKG
-56 VCVHRPWYALWSC
+56 YDA
-69 DKWEE
+69 
-74 KTQQFTGN
+74 
-82 QLITKT
+82 
-88 WAGGNAANY
+88 GNAANY
-97 YHSQNNQ
+97 LSSQNYQAISVGTGNE
-104 DITANLKND
+104 T
-113 NGTYFLSGLYNYTGG
+113 GTYSLSGFTNYV
-128 EYNGG
+128 GG
-133 NLDIELGSNA
+133 NLTI
-143 TFNLGANSG
+143 NLGNSVVLDLSG
-152 NSFTSWYPNG
+152 SNSFTSYQGYNQG
-162 HTNVTFSAGT
+162 KDDVTFTVGT
-172 INVNNSVEVGNRVG
+172 INLNGTLEVGNRVG

-203 KVTINSNINAYKT
+203 KVNINSNISAYKT
-216 SQVNIGNANSAITIN
+216 SQVNVGNANSTITIGL
-231 SVSLS
+231 VSLN
-236 GDTCSSLAKIGSG
+236 GDTCSSLASVGVG
-249 ANCSSSGPSY
+249 ANCSTSGPSY
-259 SFKGTTSATNTT
+259 SFKGTTNATNTA
-271 FSNASG
+271 FSNANG
-277 SFTFEESANFSGAK
+277 SFTFEENATFSGAK

-297 TFNKGFNATNN
+297 TFNKEFSATNN
-308 TAFNSGSFTFKGT
+308 TAFNSGSFIFKDT
-321 SSFNNATFSNASYTF
+321 SSFNGASFSNASYTF

-354 NNQSNPTNSAQHPQI
+354 NNQ
-369 LFENSSFN
+369 
-377 GGIFTFNNQTNPT
+377 TNPT
-390 NSAQHPQILF
+390 NSAQHPQIQ
-400 ENSSFSGST
+400 NSSFSGNT
-409 TTLKGSATFEQA
+409 TTLKGFVNFQQA

-428 LTIQNASFDNATF
+428 LTIQNASFNNATF
-441 NNTGKITIEKD
+441 NNTGKITINEG
-452 ASFNNTSFNTPVD
+452 ASFNSTTFNTSIN

-487 TLDFGSSKITLAQ
+487 TLDFGSSKITLTQ
-500 GATFNLTS
+500 GTTFNLTS
-508 LGSEKSVTILN
+508 LGDKKSVTILN

-524 TYNHLLNHAL
+524 TYSNLLTHAL
-534 NSLTNALKT
+534 NGLTNALKT
-543 TESSSKP
+543 NESTSKP

-569 LLSENAA
+569 LLNENAA
-576 TPKNTDSSPSA
+576 TSKPTGSSPSKSS
-587 PTKDSPQVYQ
+587 TNSTQVYQ

-610 ETFSPNSIIIQ
+610 ETFGPNSIIIQ

-630 PPTISGSQ
+630 PPVINGSK

-644 NYINANMPW
+644 NYINSDMPW
-653 YDHKYYIP
+653 YNHKHYIP

-680 GSYTNSFKQTFSTN
+680 GSYTNSFKQTFSASN
-694 GSNLVIGYNATW
+694 SNLVIGYNSTW
-706 TGNSVS
+706 TDHNVS

-734 PYYQCIGTTNGAY
+734 PYYQCTGTTNGTY

-790 NAGAYSSSMTF
+790 NAGIYSSSMTF
-801 STQNMDSSQ
+801 STQSMDNSQ
-810 NLNGLNANGK
+810 NLKGLNSNGT
-820 LSVYGATFTNQAKD
+820 LSVYGTTFTNQAKD

-844 TFENTNFNG
+844 VFENTNFNG

-909 DFTNANSNLQIAGNA
+909 DFTNAHSNLQIAGNA
-924 VFGNSTNS
+924 VFGNSSN
-932 DGSQNTANFNNTG
+932 GSQNNANFNNTG
-945 SVNIAGNA
+945 SVNVSGNA
-953 TFDNM
+953 TFDNVV
-958 AFNGPTNTSVKG
+958 FNGPTNTSVKG
-970 QVTLNNITLKNLNA
+970 KVTLNNITLKNLNA
-984 PLSFGDGMINFSAH
+984 PLSFGDGTITFNAH
-998 SVINIGEAI
+998 SVINIDEAI

-1048 VSSAGNGIYDVVYS
+1048 VSSTGNGVYDVVYS

-1068 NFQEVFSPNSISIRR
+1068 NFQEIFSPNSISIRR
-1083 LGVGMVFDYVDMEK
+1083 LGVGMVFDYMDMEK

-1121 GNLNNTIYYYDKS
+1121 GNSNNTIYYYDKS

-1152 TLTGQNSAIVFGAKN
+1152 TFTGQNSAIVFGAKS
-1167 IWTNASDAP
+1167 IWTDASDVP

-1260 SSSMNFISNSANIQ
+1260 SSSMNFVSNSANIQ

-1309 YVGQTQSVFKFN
+1309 YVGTTQSVFKFN
-1321 AVNAISF
+1321 AKNAISF
-1328 TNSSNLSSG
+1328 TNSTNLSSG
-1337 LYQISAKSVL
+1337 LYQMQAKSVL

-1358 TSSIKANAIS
+1358 TSSIKANAIN

-1377 SNHSTLELSGDLNLN
+1377 SNHSTLDLQGDLNLN

-1402 AINVSNNA
+1402 TINVSNNA

-1439 TTSLSDSSIVFKGAS
+1439 TTSLSNSSIVFKGAS
-1454 SLGGQFN
+1454 FLGGQFN
-1461 LSNNSFLDFQ
+1461 LSNNSSLDFQ
-1471 GSSAITSNTAFNFY
+1471 GSSAIISNTAFNFY
-1485 NNAFSQSPITFHQAL
+1485 DNAFSQSPITFHQAL
-1500 DIKAPLSLGGNLLNP
+1500 DVKAPLSLGGNLLNP
-1515 NNSSVLNL
+1515 NSSSVLNL

-1530 SDQGSL
+1530 GDQGSL

-1552 RVYNIIQAD
+1552 RVYNIIQAG

-1651 QGVFY
+1651 EGVFY
-1656 LTSSVKGYYNPNQS
+1656 LTSNVKGYYNPNQS
-1670 YQASGSNNTTKNNNL
+1670 YQANGSNNTTKNNNL
-1685 TSESSVISQ
+1685 SSESSVISQ

-1706 HVYNKGYNF
+1706 HIYNKGYNF

-1742 SSLSNLKGDAL
+1742 SSLSGLKGDAL

-1787 LIIGATKIGQT
+1787 LIVGATKIGQT
-1798 NTNSTVVFG
+1798 DTNSAVVFG

-1915 NILGEVAMQSINK
+1915 NILGEVAVQSINK
-1928 AGGLGNLIVNTL
+1928 AGGLGNLIADML

-1946 GGYLTPEQKNQT
+1946 GGHLTPEQKNQT

-2027 LFNQI
+2027 LLNQI

-2046 VMLQDIVKPSEAL
+2046 VVLQDIVKPSKAL
-2059 QNDVVA
+2059 QSDVAA

-2078 MLNSLESL
+2078 TLNSLESL

-2118 NLGKKGL
+2118 SLGKKGL

-2135 QRGDFSFNAQGNVF
+2135 QKGDFSFNAQGNVF

-2175 NNHIAFTN
+2175 NNHISFTN
-2183 HSGTLNLLSNQVS
+2183 HAGTLQLLSNQVS
-2196 NINITTLDASNGL
+2196 NINITTLNASNGL

-2223 NLFINASCV
+2223 NLFVNASCV
-2232 QQSDP
+2232 KQNNP
-2237 ITTNTANPCAL
+2237 TTANIANPCTL

-2257 SNNASNNAPIALNN
+2257 SNASNNVQIALSN

-2297 SKIKGSANIKNLYL
+2297 SKIKGSANVKNLYL
-2311 YNNAQFQANNLTI
+2311 YNNAQFQANNLII

-2336 VTNNLNIQGAFNNN
+2336 TANNLNIQGAFNNN
-2350 ATQKIGVLQNLVIA
+2350 ATQKIEVLQNLVIA

-2369 STGIYGLEVGGALNN
+2369 STGIYGLGVGGVLNN
-2384 FGAIH
+2384 LGTIH
-2389 FNLENIQTPAPLIQ
+2389 FNLENIQTPTPLIQ

-2470 VLTYLGQRVLLQ
+2470 ALTYLGQRVLLQ

-2489 VALPNSN
+2489 VALPDSN
-2496 NASPNNILSLS
+2496 NASQNNILSLS
-2507 VLHNQVKMS
+2507 VLYNQIKMS
-2516 YGDKVMD
+2516 YGNKIMD

-2546 AIGGN
+2546 AVGG

-2559 LMIKT
+2559 LMMET

-2571 PIYLENHSLNEILD
+2571 PIYLENHSLNEILGV
-2585 ATKDLQNTASL
+2585 TKDLQNTASL

-2627 FRAREGESNFS
+2627 FRAREGESDFS
-2638 ERLLELKNKRFSDPN
+2638 LLELKNKRFSDPN
-2653 PSEIFVKYSQPNKHP
+2653 PGEVFVKYSQPNKHQ

-2690 GLNVGYDRLVK
+2690 GLNAGYDRLVK

-2724 GNNVDVGMYA
+2724 ANNVDVGMYA

-2749 TYGGNASHIN
+2749 TYGGNANNIN
-2759 SSNSLLSVL
+2759 SSNPLLSVL

-2809 GLSGMKGKMQNPA
+2809 GLSGMKGKMNDA
-2822 YQQFVMHSNP
+2822 TYKQFLMHSNP

-2857 VTARLGRDLLIKAKG
+2857 VTARLGRDLLIKSKG
-2872 DNMVRFVGENTL
+2872 GNMVRFVGENTL
-2884 LYRKGEIFNTFA
+2884 LYRKGEVFNTFA

-2916 GLKMGLQYQDL
+2916 GLKMGLQYQDI

>member
-1 MKQFKKKPKKIK
+1 MKKFKKKPKKITRK
-13 RSQKIILK
+13 QKTILK
-21 RPLWLMPLL
+21 RPLWLAPLL
-30 IGGFASGVYADGTDI
+30 ISGFASGVYANNLWD
-45 LGLSWGEKSQK
+45 LLNQK
-56 VCVHRPWYALWSC
+56 VGGEYVHWVKGSQYCSW
-69 DKWEE
+69 WEFGGCLRNVWGANH
-74 KTQQFTGN
+74 KGYD
-82 QLITKT
+82 
-88 WAGGNAANY
+88 AGNAANY
-97 YHSQNNQ
+97 LSSQNYQAISVGSWNE
-104 DITANLKND
+104 T
-113 NGTYFLSGLYNYTGG
+113 GTYSLSGFTNYV
-128 EYNGG
+128 GG
-133 NLDIELGSNA
+133 NLTI
-143 TFNLGANSG
+143 NLGNSVVLDLSG
-152 NSFTSWYPNG
+152 SNSFTSYQGYNQG
-162 HTNVTFSAGT
+162 KDDVSFNVGT
-172 INVNNSVEVGNRVG
+172 INLNGTLEVGNRVG

-203 KVTINSNINAYKT
+203 KVTVNSNISAYKT

-231 SVSLS
+231 SVSLN
-236 GDTCSSLAKIGSG
+236 GDTCSSLASVGIG
-249 ANCSSSGPSY
+249 ANCSTSGPSY
-259 SFKGTTSATNTT
+259 SFKGTTNATNTT

-277 SFTFEESANFSGAK
+277 SFTFEENATFSGAK

-297 TFNKGFNATNN
+297 TFNKEFNATNN
-308 TAFNSGSFTFKGT
+308 TAFNSGSFNFKGA
-321 SSFNNATFSNASYTF
+321 SSFNGTSFSNATYTF
-336 DNQATF
+336 NNQATF

-354 NNQSNPTNSAQHPQI
+354 NNQTNPANSAQHPQI
-369 LFENSSFN
+369 
-377 GGIFTFNNQTNPT
+377 Q
-390 NSAQHPQILF
+390 
-400 ENSSFSGST
+400 NSSFSGNA
-409 TTLKGSATFEQA
+409 TTLKGSVNFQQA

-428 LTIQNASFDNATF
+428 LTIQNASFNNATF
-441 NNTGKITIEKD
+441 NNTGKITINES
-452 ASFNNTSFNTPVD
+452 ASFNNTKFNTSVD
-465 TNNMSVTG
+465 ANNMSVTG
-473 SVTLSGKNDLKNGS
+473 SVTLSGKNDLNNGS
-487 TLDFGSSKITLAQ
+487 TLDFGSSKITLTQ
-500 GATFNLTS
+500 GTTFNLTN
-508 LGSEKSVTILN
+508 LGDKNSVTILN

-543 TESSSKP
+543 NESSSLP
-550 QSFAQ
+550 QSFTQ

-569 LLSENAA
+569 LLNENATTSKPA
-576 TPKNTDSSPSA
+576 DSSPPKSSA
-587 PTKDSPQVYQ
+587 NSTQVYQ

-610 ETFSPNSIIIQ
+610 ETFGPNSIIIQ

-644 NYINANMPW
+644 NYINADMPW
-653 YDHKYYIP
+653 YNHKYYIP

-680 GSYTNSFKQTFSTN
+680 GSYTNSFKQTFSAS

-712 SSGTVSFGDTSGSA
+712 SNDTVSFGDTSGSA

-734 PYYQCIGTTNGAY
+734 PYYQCTGTTNGTY

-771 LVFNGVDSIN
+771 LIFNGVDSIN

-790 NAGAYSSSMTF
+790 NAGIYSSSMTF
-801 STQNMDSSQ
+801 STQNMDNSQ
-810 NLNGLNANGK
+810 NLNGLNANGT

-901 NATTSFVG
+901 SATTSFVG

-932 DGSQNTANFNNTG
+932 SGSQNTANFNNTG
-945 SVNIAGNA
+945 SVNISGNA
-953 TFDNM
+953 TFDNVV
-958 AFNGPTNTSVKG
+958 FNSPTNTSVKG
-970 QVTLNNITLKNLNA
+970 KVTLNNITLKNLNA
-984 PLSFGDGMINFSAH
+984 PLSFGDGTITFNAH
-998 SVINIGEAI
+998 SVINIDESI
-1007 TNGNPITLV
+1007 TNGNPITLI
-1016 SSSKEIEYNNAFSKN
+1016 SSSKEIDYNNAFSKN

-1048 VSSAGNGIYDVVYS
+1048 VSSVGNGVYDVVYS

-1068 NFQEVFSPNSISIRR
+1068 NFQEIFSPNSISIRR
-1083 LGVGMVFDYVDMEK
+1083 LGVSMVFDYMDMEK
-1097 SDHLYYQNALGFMTY
+1097 SDHLYYKDVAGFMTY

-1121 GNLNNTIYYYDKS
+1121 GNSNNTIYYYDNS

-1152 TLTGQNSAIVFGAKN
+1152 TFTGQNSAIVFGAKN
-1167 IWTNASDAP
+1167 IWTNASDAL

-1231 GGGASLNFNGLQGI
+1231 GGGASLNFNALQGI

-1260 SSSMNFISNSANIQ
+1260 SSSMNFVSNSANIQ

-1285 QNKGN
+1285 QNGGN

-1309 YVGQTQSVFKFN
+1309 YVGATQSVFKFN
-1321 AVNAISF
+1321 AKNAISF
-1328 TNSSNLSSG
+1328 TNSTNLSSG
-1337 LYQISAKSVL
+1337 LYQMQAKSVL

-1358 TSSIKANAIS
+1358 TSSIKANAIN

-1377 SNHSTLELSGDLNLN
+1377 SNHSTLDLQGDLNLN

-1402 AINVSNNA
+1402 TINVSNNA

-1419 ASNGSHLNF
+1419 ASNNAHINF

-1439 TTSLSDSSIVFKGAS
+1439 TTSLNNSSIVFKGAS

-1461 LSNNSFLDFQ
+1461 LSNNSSLDFQ

-1485 NNAFSQSPITFHQAL
+1485 DNAFSQSPITFHQAL

-1515 NNSSVLNL
+1515 NNSSVLDL

-1575 RINDGIYDAKNQT
+1575 RINDGIYDATNQT
-1588 YSFTNPLNN
+1588 YSFTSPLNN

-1656 LTSSVKGYYNPNQS
+1656 LTSNVKGYYNPNQS
-1670 YQASGSNNTTKNNNL
+1670 YQANGSNNTTKNNNL
-1685 TSESSVISQ
+1685 TSESSIISQ
-1694 TYNAQGNPISAL
+1694 TYNAQGNPISTL
-1706 HVYNKGYNF
+1706 HIYNKGYNF

-1742 SSLSNLKGDAL
+1742 SSLSDLKGDAL

-1798 NTNSTVVFG
+1798 DTNSAVVFG
-1807 GLGYQKPC
+1807 GLGYQTPC

-1915 NILGEVAMQSINK
+1915 NILGEVAVQSINK

-1940 GSGSVI
+1940 GSNSVI

-2046 VMLQDIVKPSEAL
+2046 VVLQDIVKPSNAL
-2059 QNDVVA
+2059 KNDVVA

-2078 MLNSLESL
+2078 TLNSLESL

-2118 NLGKKGL
+2118 NFGKKGL

-2135 QRGDFSFNAQGNVF
+2135 QKGDFSFNAQGNVF

-2183 HSGTLNLLSNQVS
+2183 HAGLLQLLSNQVS

-2223 NLFINASCV
+2223 NLFVNASCA

-2237 ITTNTANPCAL
+2237 TAANATNPCTL

-2257 SNNASNNAPIALNN
+2257 SSNASNNAPIALNN
-2271 NDESLMVTAN
+2271 NDESLVVTAN

-2350 ATQKIGVLQNLVIA
+2350 ATQKIGVLQNLTIA

-2389 FNLENIQTPAPLIQ
+2389 FNLENSQTSVNPLIQ
-2403 AEGIINLNT
+2403 VGGIINLNT

-2470 VLTYLGQRVLLQ
+2470 ALTYLGQRVLLQ

-2489 VALPNSN
+2489 VVLPDSN
-2496 NASPNNILSLS
+2496 NAHQNNILSLS
-2507 VLHNQVKMS
+2507 VLYNQIKMS
-2516 YGDKVMD
+2516 YGDKAMD

-2546 AIGGN
+2546 AVGG

-2559 LMIKT
+2559 LMMET

-2571 PIYLENHSLNEILD
+2571 PIYLRNHSLNEILGV
-2585 ATKDLQNTASL
+2585 AKDLQNTASL
-2596 ISNPNFRDNATNL
+2596 ISNPNFRNNATNL

-2627 FRAREGESNFS
+2627 FRTREGESDFS

-2653 PSEIFVKYSQPNKHP
+2653 PGEVFVKYSQLSKYP
-2668 NNLWVQGVGGASFIS
+2668 NNLWVQGIGGASFIS

-2690 GLNVGYDRLVK
+2690 GLNAGYDRLVK

-2724 GNNVDVGMYA
+2724 ANNVDVGMYA

-2749 TYGGNASHIN
+2749 TYGGNANNIN
-2759 SSNSLLSVL
+2759 SSNPLLSVL

-2809 GLSGMKGKMQNPA
+2809 GLSGMKGKMNDAA
-2822 YQQFVMHSNP
+2822 YKQFLMHSNP

-2845 SRKYFGK
+2845 SRKYFGQ

-2857 VTARLGRDLLIKAKG
+2857 VTARLGRDLLIKSKG
-2872 DNMVRFVGENTL
+2872 DNVVRFVGENTL
-2884 LYRKGEIFNTFA
+2884 LYRKGEVFNTFA

-2916 GLKMGLQYQDL
+2916 GLKMGLQYQDI

>member
-1 MKQFKKKPKKIK
+1 MKKFKKKPKSIK
-13 RSQKIILK
+13 RSHQKTILK
-21 RPLWLMPLL
+21 RPLWLAPLL

-128 EYNGG
+128 ENNGG
-133 NLDIELGSNA
+133 NLNIELGSNA
-143 TFNLGANSG
+143 TFDLGAHSG

-172 INVNNSVEVGNRVG
+172 INVNNSVEVGNCVG

-203 KVTINSNINAYKT
+203 KVNIHSNISAFKT
-216 SQVNIGNANSAITIN
+216 SQVNIGNANSAIIIG
-231 SVSLS
+231 SVSLN
-236 GDTCSSLAKIGSG
+236 GDTCSSLARVGVG
-249 ANCSSSGPSY
+249 ANCSTSGPSY
-259 SFKGTTSATNTT
+259 SFKGATSATNTA

-277 SFTFEESANFSGAK
+277 SFTFEENATFSGAK
-291 LNGGAF
+291 WNGGAF
-297 TFNKGFNATNN
+297 TFNKEFSATNN
-308 TAFNSGSFTFKGT
+308 TAFNSGNFNFKGA
-321 SSFNNATFSNASYTF
+321 SSFNGATFSNASYTF
-336 DNQATF
+336 NNQATF
-342 QNSSFNGGTFTF
+342 QNSSFNGGTLTF
-354 NNQSNPTNSAQHPQI
+354 NNQNNQSTQHPQI
-369 LFENSSFN
+369 
-377 GGIFTFNNQTNPT
+377 Q
-390 NSAQHPQILF
+390 
-400 ENSSFSGST
+400 NSSFSGNA
-409 TTLKGSATFEQA
+409 TTLKGFVNFQQA

-428 LTIQNASFDNATF
+428 LTIQNASFNNATF
-441 NNTGKITIEKD
+441 NNTGKITINES
-452 ASFNNTSFNTPVD
+452 ASFNNTTFNTSVD
-465 TNNMSVTG
+465 TNNMIITG

-487 TLDFGSSKITLAQ
+487 TLDFGSSQVTLTQ
-500 GATFNLTS
+500 GTTFNLTS
-508 LGSEKSVTILN
+508 LGDKNSVTILN

-524 TYNHLLNHAL
+524 AYNNLLNHAL

-543 TESSSKP
+543 NESSLKP

-569 LLSENAA
+569 LLSANAA
-576 TPKNTDSSPSA
+576 ASKTADSSPSKSS
-587 PTKDSPQVYQ
+587 TNSTQVYQ
-597 VGYKIGDTIYKLQ
+597 VGYKIGDIIYKLQ
-610 ETFSPNSIIIQ
+610 ETFSHNSIIIQ

-630 PPTISGSQ
+630 PPVISGSK

-644 NYINANMPW
+644 NYINSDMPW
-653 YDHKYYIP
+653 YDHKSYIP

-680 GSYTNSFKQTFSTN
+680 GSYTNSFKQTFSASN
-694 GSNLVIGYNATW
+694 SNLVIGYNSTW
-706 TGNSVS
+706 TDHNVS
-712 SSGTVSFGDTSGSA
+712 SSDTVSFGDTSGSA

-734 PYYQCIGTTNGAY
+734 PYYQCTGTTDGTY

-771 LVFNGVDSIN
+771 LVFNGVDSVN

-790 NAGAYSSSMTF
+790 NAGIYSSSMTF
-801 STQNMDSSQ
+801 STQGMDNSQ
-810 NLNGLNANGK
+810 NLNDLNANGT
-820 LSVYGATFTNQAKD
+820 LLVYGATFTNQAKD
-834 GKFIFNAGQA
+834 GKFIFNAGKA
-844 TFENTNFNG
+844 VFENTNFNG

-865 SNNNQFNSGSFEISA
+865 SNNNQFNSVSFEISA
-880 KNASFNNANF
+880 KNASFKNANF

-901 NATTSFVG
+901 NANTSFVG
-909 DFTNANSNLQIAGNA
+909 DFTNANSNLQIAGSA
-924 VFGNSTNS
+924 VFGNSNN
-932 DGSQNTANFNNTG
+932 GSQNNANFNNTG
-945 SVNIAGNA
+945 SVNISGNA
-953 TFDNM
+953 TFDNVV
-958 AFNGPTNTSVKG
+958 FNGPTNMSVKG

-984 PLSFGDGMINFSAH
+984 PLSFGDGTITFNAH
-998 SVINIGEAI
+998 SVINIAEAI

-1048 VSSAGNGIYDVVYS
+1048 VSSAGNGVYDVVYS

-1068 NFQEVFSPNSISIRR
+1068 NFQEIFSPNSISIRR
-1083 LGVGMVFDYVDMEK
+1083 LGVGMVFDYMDMEK
-1097 SDHLYYQNALGFMTY
+1097 SDHLYYKNVAGFMTY

-1121 GNLNNTIYYYDKS
+1121 GNSNNTIYYYDKS

-1152 TLTGQNSAIVFGAKN
+1152 TFTGQNSAIVFGAKS
-1167 IWTNASDAP
+1167 IWTDASDAP
-1176 QSNTIIRFGDNKGAG
+1176 QSNAIIRFGDNKGAG

-1260 SSSMNFISNSANIQ
+1260 SSSMNFVSNSASIQ
-1274 AQNSYFIDDTA
+1274 AQNSYFIDNTA
-1285 QNKGN
+1285 QNGGN

-1321 AVNAISF
+1321 AKNAISF
-1328 TNSSNLSSG
+1328 TNSTNLSSG
-1337 LYQISAKSVL
+1337 LYQMQAKSVL

-1358 TSSIKANAIS
+1358 TSNIKANAIN

-1377 SNHSTLELSGDLNLN
+1377 SNHSTLELQGDLNLN

-1419 ASNGSHLNF
+1419 VNDGSRLNF
-1428 NGAVNF
+1428 NGTTNF
-1434 NSANI
+1434 NSENI
-1439 TTSLSDSSIVFKGAS
+1439 TTSLNHSSIVFKGAI

-1461 LSNNSFLDFQ
+1461 LSNNSSLDFQ

-1485 NNAFSQSPITFHQAL
+1485 DNAFSQSPITFHQAL
-1500 DIKAPLSLGGNLLNP
+1500 DIKVPLSLGGSLLNP

-1530 SDQGSL
+1530 GDQGSL

-1552 RVYNIIQAD
+1552 RVYNIIQAG
-1561 MNSNWYERISFFGM
+1561 MNNNWYERINFFGM
-1575 RINDGIYDAKNQT
+1575 HINDGVYDAINQT

-1597 ALKITESF
+1597 SLKITESF

-1620 KNTLYNIGSEIF
+1620 KNTLYNIGSEVF

-1638 NNANGVYSYSDDA
+1638 NNANGVYSYSDDVE
-1651 QGVFY
+1651 GVFY
-1656 LTSSVKGYYNPNQS
+1656 LASNVKGYYNPNQS

-1685 TSESSVISQ
+1685 ISESSVISQ

-1727 LYPEIKKILGNDFSL
+1727 LYPEIKKILGNGFSL
-1742 SSLSNLKGDAL
+1742 SSLSDLNPNAL

-1760 TPSDW
+1760 TPNGW

-1773 NANNSVVQNFNNGA
+1773 NANNSVVQNFNNGT
-1787 LIIGATKIGQT
+1787 LIVGATKIGQT
-1798 NTNSTVVFG
+1798 DTNSAVVFG

-1876 SQTSLILNQA
+1876 SQTSLVLNQA

-1940 GSGSVI
+1940 GSNSVI
-1946 GGYLTPEQKNQT
+1946 GGHLTPEQKNQT

-2059 QNDVVA
+2059 QKDVAA

-2078 MLNSLESL
+2078 TLNSLESL

-2100 AAKGLGPIYEQ
+2100 AAKGLGSIYEQ

-2118 NLGKKGL
+2118 SLGKKGL

-2135 QRGDFSFNAQGNVF
+2135 QKGDFSFNAQGNVF

-2155 SNANGGTL
+2155 SNANGGTI

-2175 NNHIAFTN
+2175 NNHISFTN
-2183 HSGTLNLLSNQVS
+2183 HAGTLQLLSDQVS
-2196 NINITTLDASNGL
+2196 NINITTLNASNGL

-2216 NVSVSQG
+2216 NVLVSQG
-2223 NLFINASCV
+2223 NLFINASCA

-2237 ITTNTANPCAL
+2237 TTANAANPCAL
-2248 SAQSANGAS
+2248 TTQSTNNAS
-2257 SNNASNNAPIALNN
+2257 SNNASNNAQIALSN

-2311 YNNAQFQANNLTI
+2311 YNNAQFQANNLII
-2324 SNQAVLEKNASF
+2324 SNQAVLEKNANF

-2350 ATQKIGVLQNLVIA
+2350 ATRKIEVLQNLTIA

-2369 STGIYGLEVGGALNN
+2369 STGIYGLEVGGALNH

-2389 FNLENIQTPAPLIQ
+2389 FNLENTQTPTPLIQ
-2403 AEGIINLNT
+2403 ARGIINLNT
-2412 TQTPFINVN
+2412 TQTPFMNIN
-2421 NSMANNT
+2421 NSIANNT

-2496 NASPNNILSLS
+2496 NAHQNNILSLS
-2507 VLHNQVKMS
+2507 VLYNQVKMF

-2546 AIGGN
+2546 AVGGN

-2559 LMIKT
+2559 LMMET

-2571 PIYLENHSLNEILD
+2571 PIYLENHSLHEILGV
-2585 ATKDLQNTASL
+2585 AKDLLNTASL

-2627 FRAREGESNFS
+2627 FRSREGESDFS

-2653 PSEIFVKYSQPNKHP
+2653 PGEVFVKYSQLSKHP
-2668 NNLWVQGVGGASFIS
+2668 NNLWAQGIGGASFIS

-2713 SGFNGNIMRSL
+2713 SGFNGNIMHSL
-2724 GNNVDVGMYA
+2724 ANNVDVGMYA

-2749 TYGGNASHIN
+2749 TYGGNASNIN

-2768 NQRYNYNTW
+2768 NQRYSYNTW

-2809 GLSGMKGKMQNPA
+2809 GLSGMKGKMNGAA
-2822 YQQFVMHSNP
+2822 YKQFLMHSNP

-2857 VTARLGRDLLIKAKG
+2857 VTARLGRDLLIKSKG
-2872 DNMVRFVGENTL
+2872 GNVVRFVGENTL
-2884 LYRKGEIFNTFA
+2884 LYRKGEVFNTFA

-2905 LWRLMYVNAGV
+2905 LWRLVYVNAGV
-2916 GLKMGLQYQDL
+2916 GLKMGLQYQDI
-2927 NITGNVGMRVAF
+2927 NITGSVGMRVAF

>member
-1 MKQFKKKPKKIK
+1 MKKFKKKPKSIK
-13 RSQKIILK
+13 RSHQKTILK
-21 RPLWLMPLL
+21 RPLWLAPLL
-30 IGGFASGVYADGTDI
+30 IGGFASGVHANNLWDLLNPKVGGEYVHWVKGSQYCAWWEFAGC
-45 LGLSWGEKSQK
+45 LKNVWGANHKG
-56 VCVHRPWYALWSC
+56 YDA
-69 DKWEE
+69 
-74 KTQQFTGN
+74 
-82 QLITKT
+82 
-88 WAGGNAANY
+88 GNAANY
-97 YHSQNNQ
+97 LSSQNYQAISVGSGNE
-104 DITANLKND
+104 T
-113 NGTYFLSGLYNYTGG
+113 GTYSLSGFTNYV
-128 EYNGG
+128 GG
-133 NLDIELGSNA
+133 NLTI
-143 TFNLGANSG
+143 NLGNSVVLDLSG
-152 NSFTSWYPNG
+152 SNSFTSYQGYHQGKDDVSFNVGAINLNG
-162 HTNVTFSAGT
+162 AL
-172 INVNNSVEVGNRVG
+172 EVGNRVG

-191 HTGTATLNLNAN
+191 CTGTATLNLNAN
-203 KVTINSNINAYKT
+203 KVNINSNISAFKT
-216 SQVNIGNANSAITIN
+216 SQVNIGNANSVITIG

-236 GDTCSSLAKIGSG
+236 GDTCSSLARVGVG
-249 ANCSSSGPSY
+249 ANCSTSGPSY
-259 SFKGTTSATNTT
+259 SFRGATNATNTA
-271 FSNASG
+271 FSNANG
-277 SFTFEESANFSGAK
+277 SFTFEENATFSGAK
-291 LNGGAF
+291 LNGGSF

-308 TAFNSGSFTFKGT
+308 TAFNSGSFNFKGA
-321 SSFNNATFSNASYTF
+321 SSFNGATFSDASYTF
-336 DNQATF
+336 NNQATF

-354 NNQSNPTNSAQHPQI
+354 ND
-369 LFENSSFN
+369 
-377 GGIFTFNNQTNPT
+377 QTHQT

-400 ENSSFSGST
+400 ENSSFSGNA
-409 TTLKGSATFEQA
+409 TTLKGFVDFQQA

-428 LTIQNASFDNATF
+428 LMVQNASFNNSNF
-441 NNTGKITIEKD
+441 NNTGKITINES
-452 ASFNNTSFNTPVD
+452 ASFNSTTFNTSIN
-465 TNNMSVTG
+465 TNNMTITG

-487 TLDFGSSKITLAQ
+487 TLDFGSSQVTLTQ
-500 GATFNLTS
+500 GTTFNLTS
-508 LGSEKSVTILN
+508 LWDKKSVTILN

-524 TYNHLLNHAL
+524 TYNNLLNHAL

-543 TESSSKP
+543 NESSLKP

-569 LLSENAA
+569 LLSTDA
-576 TPKNTDSSPSA
+576 TTSKPADSSPSKSSTN
-587 PTKDSPQVYQ
+587 PTQVYQ
-597 VGYKIGDTIYKLQ
+597 VGYKIGDIIYKLQ
-610 ETFSPNSIIIQ
+610 ETFSHNSIIIQ

-630 PPTISGSQ
+630 PPVISGSK

-644 NYINANMPW
+644 NYIDSDMPW
-653 YDHKYYIP
+653 YDHKSYIP

-680 GSYTNSFKQTFSTN
+680 GSYTNSFKQTFSAS
-694 GSNLVIGYNATW
+694 GSNLVIGYNSTW
-706 TGNSVS
+706 TDHNVS
-712 SSGTVSFGDTSGSA
+712 SGDTVSFGDTSGSA

-734 PYYQCIGTTNGAY
+734 PYYQCTGTTNGVY

-771 LVFNGVDSIN
+771 LVFNGVDSVD

-790 NAGAYSSSMTF
+790 NAGIYSSSMTF
-801 STQNMDSSQ
+801 STQSMDNSQ
-810 NLNGLNANGK
+810 NLNGLNPNGT
-820 LSVYGATFTNQAKD
+820 LLVYGATFTNQAKD
-834 GKFIFNAGQA
+834 GKFIFNAGKA
-844 TFENTNFNG
+844 VFENTNFNG

-880 KNASFNNANF
+880 KNASFDNANF

-909 DFTNANSNLQIAGNA
+909 DFTNANSNLQIAGSA
-924 VFGNSTNS
+924 VFGNSAN
-932 DGSQNTANFNNTG
+932 GSQNNANFNNTG
-945 SVNIAGNA
+945 SVNISGNA
-953 TFDNM
+953 TFDNVV
-958 AFNGPTNTSVKG
+958 FNSPTNMSVKG
-970 QVTLNNITLKNLNA
+970 QVALNNITLKNLNA
-984 PLSFGDGMINFSAH
+984 PLSFGDGTITFNAH
-998 SVINIGEAI
+998 SVINIAEAI

-1048 VSSAGNGIYDVVYS
+1048 VSSVGNGVYDVVYS

-1068 NFQEVFSPNSISIRR
+1068 NFQEIFSQNSISIRR
-1083 LGVGMVFDYVDMEK
+1083 LGVGMVFDYMDMEK
-1097 SDHLYYQNALGFMTY
+1097 SDHLYYKDVAGFMTY

-1121 GNLNNTIYYYDKS
+1121 GNSNNTIYYYDNS

-1152 TLTGQNSAIVFGAKN
+1152 TFTGQNSAIVFGAKN
-1167 IWTNASDAP
+1167 IWTNASDVP

-1191 SNDASGHCWNLQCIG
+1191 SNDVSGHCWNLQCIG

-1260 SSSMNFISNSANIQ
+1260 SSSMNFTSNSTNIQ

-1285 QNKGN
+1285 QNGGN

-1321 AVNAISF
+1321 AANAINF
-1328 TNSSNLSSG
+1328 TNSTNLSSG
-1337 LYQISAKSVL
+1337 LYQMQAKSVL
-1347 FDNSNLSVSVG
+1347 FDNSSLSVSVG
-1358 TSSIKANAIS
+1358 TSSIKANAIN
-1368 LSQNASINA
+1368 LSQNTSINA
-1377 SNHSTLELSGDLNLN
+1377 SNHSTLELQGDLNLN

-1402 AINVSNNA
+1402 AINISNNA

-1419 ASNGSHLNF
+1419 VNNGSRLNF
-1428 NGAVNF
+1428 NGTTNF

-1439 TTSLSDSSIVFKGAS
+1439 TTSLNHSSIVFKGAI

-1461 LSNNSFLDFQ
+1461 LSNNSSLDFQ

-1485 NNAFSQSPITFHQAL
+1485 DSAFSQSPITFHQAL

-1552 RVYNIIQAD
+1552 RVYNIIQAG
-1561 MNSNWYERISFFGM
+1561 MNNNWYERINFFGM
-1575 RINDGIYDAKNQT
+1575 RINDGVYDAINQT

-1597 ALKITESF
+1597 SLKITESF

-1620 KNTLYNIGSEIF
+1620 KNTLYNIGSEVF

-1651 QGVFY
+1651 KGVFY
-1656 LTSSVKGYYNPNQS
+1656 LTSNVKGYYNPNQS

-1685 TSESSVISQ
+1685 TSDSSIISQ

-1742 SSLSNLKGDAL
+1742 SSLSDLNSNVL

-1760 TPSDW
+1760 TPNDW
-1765 KNINELID
+1765 KNINEFID
-1773 NANNSVVQNFNNGA
+1773 NANNSVVQNFNNGT
-1787 LIIGATKIGQT
+1787 LIVGAAKIGQT
-1798 NTNSTVVFG
+1798 DTNSAVVFG

-1876 SQTSLILNQA
+1876 SQTSLVLNQA

-1928 AGGLGNLIVNTL
+1928 AGGLGNLIADTL
-1940 GSGSVI
+1940 GSNSVI
-1946 GGYLTPEQKNQT
+1946 GGHLTPEQKNQT

-2046 VMLQDIVKPSEAL
+2046 VMLQDIVKPSNAL
-2059 QNDVVA
+2059 KNDAVA

-2078 MLNSLESL
+2078 TLNSLESL

-2100 AAKGLGPIYEQ
+2100 VAKGLGSIYEQ
-2111 GLGDLIP
+2111 GLGDLMP

-2135 QRGDFSFNAQGNVF
+2135 QKGDFSFNAQGNVF

-2155 SNANGGTL
+2155 SNANGGAI

-2175 NNHIAFTN
+2175 NNHISFTN
-2183 HSGTLNLLSNQVS
+2183 HAGTLQLLSDQVS
-2196 NINITTLDASNGL
+2196 NINITTLNASNGL

-2216 NVSVSQG
+2216 NVLVSQG
-2223 NLFINASCV
+2223 NLFINTSCT

-2237 ITTNTANPCAL
+2237 TTANAANPCAL
-2248 SAQSANGAS
+2248 NTQSANDAS
-2257 SNNASNNAPIALNN
+2257 SNNASNNAQIALNN

-2297 SKIKGSANIKNLYL
+2297 SKIKDSANVKNLYL

-2350 ATQKIGVLQNLVIA
+2350 ATRKIEVLQNLTIA

-2389 FNLENIQTPAPLIQ
+2389 FNLENIQTPTPLIQ

-2412 TQTPFINVN
+2412 TQTPFMNVN

-2470 VLTYLGQRVLLQ
+2470 ALTYLGQRVLLQ
-2482 DKGLLLS
+2482 NKGLLLS
-2489 VALPNSN
+2489 VALPDSN
-2496 NASPNNILSLS
+2496 NAHQNNILSLS
-2507 VLHNQVKMS
+2507 VLYNQIKMS

-2546 AIGGN
+2546 AVGGN

-2559 LMIKT
+2559 LMMET

-2571 PIYLENHSLNEILD
+2571 PIYLKNHSLNEILGV
-2585 ATKDLQNTASL
+2585 AKDLLNTASL
-2596 ISNPNFRDNATNL
+2596 ISNPNFRNNATNL

-2627 FRAREGESNFS
+2627 FRSREGESDFS

-2653 PSEIFVKYSQPNKHP
+2653 PSEVFIKYSQPNKHQ
-2668 NNLWVQGVGGASFIS
+2668 NNLWVQGIGGASFIS

-2690 GLNVGYDRLVK
+2690 GLNAGYDRLVK
-2701 NVILGGYVAYGY
+2701 NVILGVMWLMGIAVLMGT
-2713 SGFNGNIMRSL
+2713 SCILWLIMWMWGCMR
-2724 GNNVDVGMYA
+2724 
-2734 RAFLKRNEFTLSANE
+2734 ELS
-2749 TYGGNASHIN
+2749 
-2759 SSNSLLSVL
+2759 
-2768 NQRYNYNTW
+2768 
-2777 TTSVNGN
+2777 
-2784 YGYDFMFKQKS
+2784 
-2795 VVLKPQ
+2795 
-2801 VGLSYHFI
+2801 
-2809 GLSGMKGKMQNPA
+2809 
-2822 YQQFVMHSNP
+2822 
-2832 SNESVLTLNMGLE
+2832 
-2845 SRKYFGK
+2845 
-2852 NSYYF
+2852 
-2857 VTARLGRDLLIKAKG
+2857 
-2872 DNMVRFVGENTL
+2872 
-2884 LYRKGEIFNTFA
+2884 
-2896 SVITGGEMH
+2896 
-2905 LWRLMYVNAGV
+2905 
-2916 GLKMGLQYQDL
+2916 
-2927 NITGNVGMRVAF
+2927 

>member
-1 MKQFKKKPKKIK
+1 MKKFKKKPKSIK
-13 RSQKIILK
+13 RSHQKTILK

-30 IGGFASGVYADGTDI
+30 ISGFASGVYANNLWDLLNPKVG
-45 LGLSWGEKSQK
+45 GEYVHWVKGSQYCSW
-56 VCVHRPWYALWSC
+56 
-69 DKWEE
+69 WEFGGCLRNVWGANH
-74 KTQQFTGN
+74 KGYD
-82 QLITKT
+82 
-88 WAGGNAANY
+88 AGNAANY
-97 YHSQNNQ
+97 LSSQNYQAISVGSGNE
-104 DITANLKND
+104 T
-113 NGTYFLSGLYNYTGG
+113 GTYSLSGFTNYV
-128 EYNGG
+128 GG
-133 NLDIELGSNA
+133 NLTI
-143 TFNLGANSG
+143 NLGNSVVLDLSG
-152 NSFTSWYPNG
+152 SNSFTSYQGYNQGKDDVSFNVGAINLNG
-162 HTNVTFSAGT
+162 TL
-172 INVNNSVEVGNRVG
+172 EVGNRVG

-236 GDTCSSLAKIGSG
+236 GDTCSSSVSVGIG
-249 ANCSSSGPSY
+249 ANCSTSGPSY
-259 SFKGTTSATNTT
+259 SFKGTTNATNTT

-277 SFTFEESANFSGAK
+277 SFTFEENATFSGAK
-291 LNGGAF
+291 WNGGAF
-297 TFNKGFNATNN
+297 TFNKEFKATNN
-308 TAFNSGSFTFKGT
+308 TAFNSGSFNFKGA
-321 SSFNNATFSNASYTF
+321 SSFNGASFSNATYTF
-336 DNQATF
+336 NDQATF
-342 QNSSFNGGTFTF
+342 QNSSFNGGAFTF
-354 NNQSNPTNSAQHPQI
+354 S
-369 LFENSSFN
+369 
-377 GGIFTFNNQTNPT
+377 NQTNPT
-390 NSAQHPQILF
+390 NNAQHPQIQ
-400 ENSSFSGST
+400 NSSFSGNA
-409 TTLKGSATFEQA
+409 TTLKGSVNFQQA

-428 LTIQNASFDNATF
+428 LTIQNASFDNANF
-441 NNTGKITIEKD
+441 NNTGKITINEG
-452 ASFNNTSFNTPVD
+452 ASFNNTTFNTSIN

-473 SVTLSGKNDLKNGS
+473 GVTLGGKNDLNNGS
-487 TLDFGSSKITLAQ
+487 TLDFGNSKVTLAQ
-500 GATFNLTS
+500 GTTFNLTS
-508 LGSEKSVTILN
+508 LGDKKSVTILN

-524 TYNHLLNHAL
+524 TYNHLLNHAI
-534 NSLTNALKT
+534 NGLTSALKAN
-543 TESSSKP
+543 ESSSDP

-569 LLSENAA
+569 LLNENATTSKPA
-576 TPKNTDSSPSA
+576 DSSPSKSSTNPA
-587 PTKDSPQVYQ
+587 QVYQ
-597 VGYKIGDTIYKLQ
+597 VGYKIGDIIYKLQ
-610 ETFSPNSIIIQ
+610 ETFSHNSIIIQ

-630 PPTISGSQ
+630 PPVISGSK

-644 NYINANMPW
+644 NYIDSNMPW
-653 YDHKYYIP
+653 YDHKSYIP

-680 GSYTNSFKQTFSTN
+680 GSYTNSFKQTFSAN
-694 GSNLVIGYNATW
+694 GSNLVIGYNSTW
-706 TGNSVS
+706 TDHNVS
-712 SSGTVSFGDTSGSA
+712 SSDTVSFGDTSGSA

-734 PYYQCIGTTNGAY
+734 PYYQCIGTTDGAY

-790 NAGAYSSSMTF
+790 NAGIYSSSMTF
-801 STQNMDSSQ
+801 STQSMDNSQ
-810 NLNGLNANGK
+810 NLNGLNSNGK
-820 LSVYGATFTNQAKD
+820 LSVYGVTFTNQAKD

-865 SNNNQFNSGSFEISA
+865 SNNNQFNSGSFEIGA

-901 NATTSFVG
+901 SATTSFVG

-945 SVNIAGNA
+945 SVNVAGNA
-953 TFDNM
+953 TFDNVV
-958 AFNGPTNTSVKG
+958 FNSPTNTSVKG

-984 PLSFGDGMINFSAH
+984 PLSFGDGTIAFNAH

-1016 SSSKEIEYNNAFSKN
+1016 SSFKEIEYNNAFSKN

-1048 VSSAGNGIYDVVYS
+1048 VSSAGNGVYDVVYS

-1083 LGVGMVFDYVDMEK
+1083 LGVGMVFDYMDMEK
-1097 SDHLYYQNALGFMTY
+1097 SDRLYYQNALGFMTY

-1121 GNLNNTIYYYDKS
+1121 GNANNTIYYYDNS

-1152 TLTGQNSAIVFGAKN
+1152 TFTGQNSTIVFGAKN

-1191 SNDASGHCWNLQCIG
+1191 SNDAIGHCWNLQCIG

-1231 GGGASLNFNGLQGI
+1231 GGGANLNFNGLQGI

-1254 RAAGTQ
+1254 HAAGTQ
-1260 SSSMNFISNSANIQ
+1260 SSSMNLVSNSTNIQ

-1321 AVNAISF
+1321 AANTISF

-1337 LYQISAKSVL
+1337 LYQMQAKSVL

-1377 SNHSTLELSGDLNLN
+1377 SNHSTLELQGDLSLN

-1439 TTSLSDSSIVFKGAS
+1439 TTSLNHSSIVFKGAS

-1461 LSNNSFLDFQ
+1461 LSNNSSLDFQ
-1471 GSSAITSNTAFNFY
+1471 GSSSITSNTAFNFY
-1485 NNAFSQSPITFHQAL
+1485 DNAFSQSPITFHQAL
-1500 DIKAPLSLGGNLLNP
+1500 NIKAPLSLGGNLLNP
-1515 NNSSVLNL
+1515 NNSSVLDL

-1561 MNSNWYERISFFGM
+1561 MNSNWYERINFFGM

-1651 QGVFY
+1651 EGVFY

-1685 TSESSVISQ
+1685 SSESSVISQ

-1706 HVYNKGYNF
+1706 HIYNKGYNF

-1742 SSLSNLKGDAL
+1742 SSLSNLNSNAL

-1773 NANNSVVQNFNNGA
+1773 NANNSVVQNFNNGT

-1798 NTNSTVVFG
+1798 DTNSAVVFG
-1807 GLGYQKPC
+1807 GFGYQKPC

-1940 GSGSVI
+1940 GSNSVI

-2046 VMLQDIVKPSEAL
+2046 VMLQDIVKPSDAL
-2059 QNDVVA
+2059 KNDVAA

-2078 MLNSLESL
+2078 ALNSLESL

-2118 NLGKKGL
+2118 NLGNKGL
-2125 FAPYGLSQVW
+2125 FAPYGLSQAW
-2135 QRGDFSFNAQGNVF
+2135 QKGDFSFNAQGNVF

-2183 HSGTLNLLSNQVS
+2183 HFGTLQLLSNQVS

-2209 KINAANN
+2209 KINAGSNN
-2216 NVSVSQG
+2216 ISVSQG
-2223 NLFINASCV
+2223 NLFINASCT
-2232 QQSDP
+2232 QQSTP
-2237 ITTNTANPCAL
+2237 TTASVTNPCAL
-2248 SAQSANGAS
+2248 STQNANGAS
-2257 SNNASNNAPIALNN
+2257 SSNASNNAPIALNN
-2271 NDESLMVTAN
+2271 NDESLMVMAN

-2291 NGVVDF
+2291 NGVVDL
-2297 SKIKGSANIKNLYL
+2297 SKIKGSANVKNLYL

-2350 ATQKIGVLQNLVIA
+2350 ATQKIEVLQNLVIA

-2384 FGAIH
+2384 LGTIH
-2389 FNLENIQTPAPLIQ
+2389 FNLENIQTPTPLIQ

-2496 NASPNNILSLS
+2496 NAHQNNILSLS
-2507 VLHNQVKMS
+2507 VLYNQVKMS
-2516 YGDKVMD
+2516 YGNKAMD
-2523 FTPPTLQDYIV
+2523 FTPPTLQDYIA

-2559 LMIKT
+2559 LMIET

-2571 PIYLENHSLNEILD
+2571 PIYLESHSLNEILD

-2627 FRAREGESNFS
+2627 FRAREGESDFS
-2638 ERLLELKNKRFSDPN
+2638 LLELKNKRFSDPN
-2653 PSEIFVKYSQPNKHP
+2653 PSEVFVKYSQPNKHP
-2668 NNLWVQGVGGASFIS
+2668 NNLWIQGVGGASFIS

-2724 GNNVDVGMYA
+2724 ANNVDVGMYA

-2749 TYGGNASHIN
+2749 TYGGNANNIN
-2759 SSNSLLSVL
+2759 SSNPLLSVL

-2801 VGLSYHFI
+2801 VGLSYYFI
-2809 GLSGMKGKMQNPA
+2809 GLSGMKGKINDAA
-2822 YQQFVMHSNP
+2822 YKQFLMHSNP

-2845 SRKYFGK
+2845 SRKYFGQ

-2857 VTARLGRDLLIKAKG
+2857 VTARLGRDLLIKSKG
-2872 DNMVRFVGENTL
+2872 GNMVRFVGENTL
-2884 LYRKGEIFNTFA
+2884 LYRKGEVFNTFA

-2905 LWRLMYVNAGV
+2905 LWRLVYVNAGV
-2916 GLKMGLQYQDL
+2916 GLKMGLQYQDI

>member
-1 MKQFKKKPKKIK
+1 MKKFKKKLIK
-13 RSQKIILK
+13 YKTIASKNNLEASLK

-56 VCVHRPWYALWSC
+56 VCVHHPWYALWSC

-74 KTQQFTGN
+74 KTQQYTGN

-113 NGTYFLSGLYNYTGG
+113 NDTYFLSGLYNYTGG

-133 NLDIELGSNA
+133 NLNIELGSNA
-143 TFNLGANSG
+143 TFNLGASSG

-191 HTGTATLNLNAN
+191 HTGTATLNLKAN
-203 KVTINSNINAYKT
+203 KVNVNSNINAYKT
-216 SQVNIGNANSAITIN
+216 SQVNIGNANSAITIG

-249 ANCSSSGPSY
+249 ANCSTSGPSY
-259 SFKGTTSATNTT
+259 SFKGTTNATNTT

-277 SFTFEESANFSGAK
+277 SFTFEENATFSGAK
-291 LNGGAF
+291 WNGGAF

-308 TAFNSGSFTFKGT
+308 TAFNSGSFTFKDT

-354 NNQSNPTNSAQHPQI
+354 NNQS
-369 LFENSSFN
+369 
-377 GGIFTFNNQTNPT
+377 NPT

-680 GSYTNSFKQTFSTN
+680 GSYTNSFKQTFSAN

-1121 GNLNNTIYYYDKS
+1121 GNSNNTIYYYDKS

-1337 LYQISAKSVL
+1337 LYQMQAKSVL

>member
-1 MKQFKKKPKKIK
+1 MKKFKKKPKSIK
-13 RSQKIILK
+13 RSHQKTILK
-21 RPLWLMPLL
+21 RPLWLAPLL
-30 IGGFASGVYADGTDI
+30 ISGFASGVYANNLWDLLNPKVGGEYVHWVKGSQYCAWWEFGGC
-45 LGLSWGEKSQK
+45 LRNVWGANHKG
-56 VCVHRPWYALWSC
+56 YDA
-69 DKWEE
+69 
-74 KTQQFTGN
+74 
-82 QLITKT
+82 
-88 WAGGNAANY
+88 GNAANY
-97 YHSQNNQ
+97 LSSQNYQAISVGTGNE
-104 DITANLKND
+104 T
-113 NGTYFLSGLYNYTGG
+113 GTYSLSGFTNYV
-128 EYNGG
+128 GG
-133 NLDIELGSNA
+133 NLTI
-143 TFNLGANSG
+143 NLGNSVVLDLSG
-152 NSFTSWYPNG
+152 SNSFTSYQGYNQGKDDVSFNVGAINLNG
-162 HTNVTFSAGT
+162 SL
-172 INVNNSVEVGNRVG
+172 EVGNRVG

-191 HTGTATLNLNAN
+191 HTGIATLNLNAN
-203 KVTINSNINAYKT
+203 KVTINSNISAYKT
-216 SQVNIGNANSAITIN
+216 SQVNIGNANSTITIG

-236 GDTCSSLAKIGSG
+236 GDTCSSLASVGVG
-249 ANCSSSGPSY
+249 ANCSTSGPSY
-259 SFKGTTSATNTT
+259 SFKGTTNATNTT

-277 SFTFEESANFSGAK
+277 SFTFEENATFSGAK

-297 TFNKGFNATNN
+297 TFNKEFNATNN
-308 TAFNSGSFTFKGT
+308 TAFNSGSFNFKGV
-321 SSFNNATFSNASYTF
+321 SSFNGANFSNASYTF
-336 DNQATF
+336 NNQATF

-354 NNQSNPTNSAQHPQI
+354 SNQTNQTNSAQHPQI
-369 LFENSSFN
+369 
-377 GGIFTFNNQTNPT
+377 Q
-390 NSAQHPQILF
+390 
-400 ENSSFSGST
+400 NSSFSGNAI
-409 TTLKGSATFEQA
+409 TLKGFVNFQQA

-428 LTIQNASFDNATF
+428 LTIQNASFNNATF
-441 NNTGKITIEKD
+441 SNTGKITINES
-452 ASFNNTSFNTPVD
+452 ASFNDTTFNTSINTS
-465 TNNMSVTG
+465 NMSVTG

-500 GATFNLTS
+500 GTTFNLTS
-508 LGSEKSVTILN
+508 LSSEKSVTILN

-524 TYNHLLNHAL
+524 TYNNLLNHAL

-543 TESSSKP
+543 SESSSRP

-555 GLWDM
+555 GLWEM

-569 LLSENAA
+569 LLNENAA
-576 TPKNTDSSPSA
+576 TSKPTDSSPSKSSSN
-587 PTKDSPQVYQ
+587 PTQVYQ

-610 ETFSPNSIIIQ
+610 ETFGPNSIIIQ

-644 NYINANMPW
+644 NYINADMPW
-653 YDHKYYIP
+653 YNHKYYIP

-680 GSYTNSFKQTFSTN
+680 GSYTNSFKQTFSASN
-694 GSNLVIGYNATW
+694 SNLVIGYNSTW

-712 SSGTVSFGDTSGSA
+712 SSNTVSFGDTSGSA

-734 PYYQCIGTTNGAY
+734 PYYQCTGTTNGTY

-790 NAGAYSSSMTF
+790 NAGIYSSSMTF
-801 STQNMDSSQ
+801 STQNMDNSQ
-810 NLNGLNANGK
+810 NLSGLNANGK
-820 LSVYGATFTNQAKD
+820 LSVYGTTFTNQAKD

-890 NNSASF
+890 NNSTSF

-901 NATTSFVG
+901 SATTSFVG
-909 DFTNANSNLQIAGNA
+909 DFTNAHSNLQIAGNA
-924 VFGNSTNS
+924 VFGNSTN
-932 DGSQNTANFNNTG
+932 GSQNNANFNNTG
-945 SVNIAGNA
+945 SVNVSGNA
-953 TFDNM
+953 TFDNVV
-958 AFNGPTNTSVKG
+958 FNSPTNTSVKG

-984 PLSFGDGMINFSAH
+984 PLSFGDGTIAFSAH
-998 SVINIGEAI
+998 SVINIDESI

-1016 SSSKEIEYNNAFSKN
+1016 SSSKEIDYNNAFSKN

-1048 VSSAGNGIYDVVYS
+1048 VSSAGNGVYDVVYS

-1068 NFQEVFSPNSISIRR
+1068 NFQEIFSPNSISIRR
-1083 LGVGMVFDYVDMEK
+1083 LGVSMVFDYMDMEK
-1097 SDHLYYQNALGFMTY
+1097 SDHLYYKDVVGFMTY

-1121 GNLNNTIYYYDKS
+1121 GNANNTIYYYDKS

-1152 TLTGQNSAIVFGAKN
+1152 TFTGQNSAIVFGAKN

-1260 SSSMNFISNSANIQ
+1260 SSSMNFVSNSANIQ

-1285 QNKGN
+1285 QNGGN

-1309 YVGQTQSVFKFN
+1309 YVGTTQSVFKFN
-1321 AVNAISF
+1321 ATNAISF
-1328 TNSSNLSSG
+1328 TNSTNLSSG
-1337 LYQISAKSVL
+1337 LYQMQAKSVL

-1358 TSSIKANAIS
+1358 TSSIKASAIS

-1377 SNHSTLELSGDLNLN
+1377 SNHSTLELQGDLNVN

-1439 TTSLSDSSIVFKGAS
+1439 TTSLNNSSIVFKGAS

-1461 LSNNSFLDFQ
+1461 LSNNSSLDFQ

-1485 NNAFSQSPITFHQAL
+1485 DNAFSQSPITFHQAL
-1500 DIKAPLSLGGNLLNP
+1500 DVKAPLSLGGNLLNP

-1530 SDQGSL
+1530 GDQGSL

-1552 RVYNIIQAD
+1552 RVYNIIQAN

-1575 RINDGIYDAKNQT
+1575 HINDGIYDAKNQT

-1620 KNTLYNIGSEIF
+1620 KNTLYNISSEIF

-1651 QGVFY
+1651 EGVFY

-1670 YQASGSNNTTKNNNL
+1670 YQANGSNNTTKNNNL

-1706 HVYNKGYNF
+1706 HIYNKGYNF

-1742 SSLSNLKGDAL
+1742 SSLSDLKGDAL

-1773 NANNSVVQNFNNGA
+1773 NANNSVVQNFNNGT

-1798 NTNSTVVFG
+1798 DTNSAVVFG
-1807 GLGYQKPC
+1807 GLGYQTPC

-1915 NILGEVAMQSINK
+1915 NILGEVAVQSINK

-2032 TGFIS
+2032 TSFIS

-2059 QNDVVA
+2059 KNDVMA

-2078 MLNSLESL
+2078 TLNSLESL

-2135 QRGDFSFNAQGNVF
+2135 QKGDFSFNAQGNVF

-2183 HSGTLNLLSNQVS
+2183 HFGTLQLLSNQVS

-2223 NLFINASCV
+2223 NLFINASCA

-2237 ITTNTANPCAL
+2237 TAANATNPCTL

-2257 SNNASNNAPIALNN
+2257 SSNASNNAPIALNN

-2281 DFNFS
+2281 DFNFA

-2297 SKIKGSANIKNLYL
+2297 SKVKGSANIKNLYL

-2324 SNQAVLEKNASF
+2324 SNQAVLENNASF

-2350 ATQKIGVLQNLVIA
+2350 ATQKIEVLQNLVIA

-2369 STGIYGLEVGGALNN
+2369 STGIYGLGVGGALNN
-2384 FGAIH
+2384 LGTIH
-2389 FNLENIQTPAPLIQ
+2389 FNLENSQTPVNPLIQ
-2403 AEGIINLNT
+2403 AEGIINLST

-2433 KSSRYIDYNINP
+2433 KSSRYINYNINP

-2496 NASPNNILSLS
+2496 NASQNHILSLS
-2507 VLHNQVKMS
+2507 VLHDQIKMS
-2516 YGDKVMD
+2516 YGNKIMD

-2546 AIGGN
+2546 AVGG

-2559 LMIKT
+2559 LMMET

-2571 PIYLENHSLNEILD
+2571 PIYLKNHSLNEILGV
-2585 ATKDLQNTASL
+2585 TKDLQNTASL

-2627 FRAREGESNFS
+2627 FRAREGESDFS
-2638 ERLLELKNKRFSDPN
+2638 LLELKNKRFSDPN
-2653 PSEIFVKYSQPNKHP
+2653 PGEVFVKHSQPSKHQ
-2668 NNLWVQGVGGASFIS
+2668 NNLWVQGIGGASFIS

-2749 TYGGNASHIN
+2749 TYGGNATSIN

-2768 NQRYNYNTW
+2768 NQRYSYNTW

-2809 GLSGMKGKMQNPA
+2809 GLSGMKGKMNDAA
-2822 YQQFVMHSNP
+2822 YKQFLMHSNP

-2845 SRKYFGK
+2845 SRKYFGQ

-2857 VTARLGRDLLIKAKG
+2857 VTARLGRDLLIKSKG
-2872 DNMVRFVGENTL
+2872 GNTVRFVGENTL
-2884 LYRKGEIFNTFA
+2884 LYRKGEVFNTFA

-2916 GLKMGLQYQDL
+2916 GLKMGLQYQDI

>member
-1 MKQFKKKPKKIK
+1 MKKFKKKPKSIK
-13 RSQKIILK
+13 RSHQNQKTILK
-21 RPLWLMPLL
+21 RPLWLAPLL
-30 IGGFASGVYADGTDI
+30 ISGFASGVYANNNLWDLLNPKVG
-45 LGLSWGEKSQK
+45 GEYVHWVKGSQYCSW
-56 VCVHRPWYALWSC
+56 
-69 DKWEE
+69 WEFGGCLRNVWGANH
-74 KTQQFTGN
+74 KGYD
-82 QLITKT
+82 
-88 WAGGNAANY
+88 AGNAANY
-97 YHSQNNQ
+97 LSSQNYQAISVGSGNE
-104 DITANLKND
+104 T
-113 NGTYFLSGLYNYTGG
+113 GTYSLSGFTNYV
-128 EYNGG
+128 GG
-133 NLDIELGSNA
+133 NLTI
-143 TFNLGANSG
+143 NLGNSVVLDLSG
-152 NSFTSWYPNG
+152 SNSFTSYQGYNQG
-162 HTNVTFSAGT
+162 KDDVTFTVGT
-172 INVNNSVEVGNRVG
+172 INLNGTLEVGNRVG

-203 KVTINSNINAYKT
+203 KVNINSNISAYKT
-216 SQVNIGNANSAITIN
+216 SQVNIGNANSAITIG

-249 ANCSSSGPSY
+249 ANCSSLGPSY
-259 SFKGTTSATNTT
+259 SFKGTTNATNTT

-277 SFTFEESANFSGAK
+277 SFTFEENATFSGAK
-291 LNGGAF
+291 WNGGAF
-297 TFNKGFNATNN
+297 TFNKEFNATNN

-321 SSFNNATFSNASYTF
+321 SSFNGASFSNATYTF
-336 DNQATF
+336 NNQATF

-354 NNQSNPTNSAQHPQI
+354 NNQTNQSAQHPQI
-369 LFENSSFN
+369 V
-377 GGIFTFNNQTNPT
+377 
-390 NSAQHPQILF
+390 F
-400 ENSSFSGST
+400 ENSSFSGNA
-409 TTLKGSATFEQA
+409 TTLKGFATFEQA
-421 FNNSNHQ
+421 FNNSNQQ
-428 LTIQNASFDNATF
+428 LTIQNALFDNATF

-452 ASFNNTSFNTPVD
+452 ASFNNTTFNTSVD

-473 SVTLSGKNDLKNGS
+473 GVTLSGKNDLKNGS

-508 LGSEKSVTILN
+508 LGDKNSVTILN

-524 TYNHLLNHAL
+524 TYNNLLNHAI

-543 TESSSKP
+543 NQSPSKP

-555 GLWDM
+555 GLWEM

-569 LLSENAA
+569 LLNENAA
-576 TPKNTDSSPSA
+576 TSKPTDSSPPKSS
-587 PTKDSPQVYQ
+587 TNSTQVYQ

-610 ETFSPNSIIIQ
+610 ETFSHNSIIIQ
-621 ALESGTYTP
+621 ALESGTYTLP
-630 PPTISGSQ
+630 PVISGSK

-644 NYINANMPW
+644 NYIDSNMPW

-666 TESGTYYLPSVQIW
+666 TENGTYYLPSVQIW
-680 GSYTNSFKQTFSTN
+680 GSYTNSFKQTFSAN
-694 GSNLVIGYNATW
+694 GSNLVIGYNSTW

-734 PYYQCIGTTNGAY
+734 PYYQCTGTTSGTY

-771 LVFNGVDSIN
+771 LIFNGVDSIN

-790 NAGAYSSSMTF
+790 NAGIYSSSMTF
-801 STQNMDSSQ
+801 STQNMDNSQ

-820 LSVYGATFTNQAKD
+820 LSVYGTTFTNQAKD

-844 TFENTNFNG
+844 VFENTNFNG

-865 SNNNQFNSGSFEISA
+865 SNNNQFNSGSFEIGA
-880 KNASFNNANF
+880 KNTIFNNANF

-901 NATTSFVG
+901 SATASFMG

-945 SVNIAGNA
+945 SVNISGNA
-953 TFDNM
+953 TFDNVV
-958 AFNGPTNTSVKG
+958 FNSPTNTSVKG
-970 QVTLNNITLKNLNA
+970 QVILNNITLKNLNA
-984 PLSFGDGMINFSAH
+984 PLSFGDGTITFNAH

-1007 TNGNPITLV
+1007 TNGNPITLI
-1016 SSSKEIEYNNAFSKN
+1016 SSSKEIDYNNAFSKN

-1048 VSSAGNGIYDVVYS
+1048 VSSAGNGVYDVVYS

-1068 NFQEVFSPNSISIRR
+1068 NFQEIFSPNSISIRR

-1121 GNLNNTIYYYDKS
+1121 GNANNTIYYYDKS

-1152 TLTGQNSAIVFGAKN
+1152 TFTGQNSAIVFGAKS

-1176 QSNTIIRFGDNKGAG
+1176 QSNAIIRFGDNKGAG

-1216 IYITGSIESGNRISS
+1216 IYITASIESGNRISS

-1309 YVGQTQSVFKFN
+1309 YVGKTQSVFKFN
-1321 AVNAISF
+1321 ATNAISF
-1328 TNSSNLSSG
+1328 TNSTNLSSG
-1337 LYQISAKSVL
+1337 LYQMQAKSVL

-1358 TSSIKANAIS
+1358 TSSIKASAIN

-1377 SNHSTLELSGDLNLN
+1377 SNHSTLELQGDLNVN

-1402 AINVSNNA
+1402 TINISNNA
-1410 TINDYASLI
+1410 TINDHASLI

-1428 NGAVNF
+1428 NGAANF

-1439 TTSLSDSSIVFKGAS
+1439 TTSLNHSSIVFKGAS

-1461 LSNNSFLDFQ
+1461 LSNNSSLDFQ

-1485 NNAFSQSPITFHQAL
+1485 DNAFSQSPITFHQAL
-1500 DIKAPLSLGGNLLNP
+1500 DVKAPLSLGGNLLNP
-1515 NNSSVLNL
+1515 NNSSVLDL

-1561 MNSNWYERISFFGM
+1561 MNSNWYERINFFGM

-1620 KNTLYNIGSEIF
+1620 KNTLYNIGSEVF

-1651 QGVFY
+1651 EGVFY

-1670 YQASGSNNTTKNNNL
+1670 YQANGSNNTTKNNNL

-1715 NNIKALGQMALK
+1715 NNIKALGQMVLK

-1742 SSLSNLKGDAL
+1742 SSLSGLKGDAL

-1760 TPSDW
+1760 TPDDW

-1787 LIIGATKIGQT
+1787 LIVGATKIGQT
-1798 NTNSTVVFG
+1798 NTNSAVVFG
-1807 GLGYQKPC
+1807 GLGYQTPC

-1915 NILGEVAMQSINK
+1915 NILGEVAVQSINK
-1928 AGGLGNLIVNTL
+1928 AGGLGDLIVNTL

-1946 GGYLTPEQKNQT
+1946 GGHLTPEQKNQT

-2046 VMLQDIVKPSEAL
+2046 VMLQDIVKPSDAL
-2059 QNDVVA
+2059 KNDVVA

-2078 MLNSLESL
+2078 ALNSLESL

-2111 GLGDLIP
+2111 GLGDLMP

-2135 QRGDFSFNAQGNVF
+2135 QKGDFSFNAQGNVF

-2175 NNHIAFTN
+2175 NNRIAFTN
-2183 HSGTLNLLSNQVS
+2183 HFGTLQLLSNQVS

-2209 KINAANN
+2209 KINAGSN

-2223 NLFINASCV
+2223 DLFINASCA

-2237 ITTNTANPCAL
+2237 TAVNATNPCAL
-2248 SAQSANGAS
+2248 SAQSANNAS

-2286 GNIYA
+2286 GSIYA

-2324 SNQAVLEKNASF
+2324 SNQAVLENNASF

-2350 ATQKIGVLQNLVIA
+2350 ATQKIEVLQNLVIA

-2369 STGIYGLEVGGALNN
+2369 STGIYGLEVGGTLNN
-2384 FGAIH
+2384 LGTIH
-2389 FNLENIQTPAPLIQ
+2389 FNLENIQTPTPLIQ

-2445 NSLQSYLKLYTLI
+2445 DSLQSYLKLYTLI

-2470 VLTYLGQRVLLQ
+2470 ALTYLGQRVLLQ

-2489 VALPNSN
+2489 VVLPDSN
-2496 NASPNNILSLS
+2496 NASQNNILSLS
-2507 VLHNQVKMS
+2507 VLHDQIKMS
-2516 YGDKVMD
+2516 YGNKIMD

-2546 AIGGN
+2546 AVGG

-2559 LMIKT
+2559 LMMET
-2564 KENPLFA
+2564 KESPLFA
-2571 PIYLENHSLNEILD
+2571 PIYLENHSLNEILGV
-2585 ATKDLQNTASL
+2585 TKDLQNTASL
-2596 ISNPNFRDNATNL
+2596 ISNPNFRNNATNL

-2627 FRAREGESNFS
+2627 FRAREGESDFS
-2638 ERLLELKNKRFSDPN
+2638 LLELKNKRFSDPN
-2653 PSEIFVKYSQPNKHP
+2653 PGEVFIKHSQLSKHQ
-2668 NNLWVQGVGGASFIS
+2668 NNLWVQGIGGASFIS

-2749 TYGGNASHIN
+2749 TYGGNATSIN

-2809 GLSGMKGKMQNPA
+2809 GLSGMKGKMNDAA
-2822 YQQFVMHSNP
+2822 YKQFLMHSNP

-2845 SRKYFGK
+2845 SRKYFGQ

-2857 VTARLGRDLLIKAKG
+2857 VTARLGRDLLIKSKG

-2896 SVITGGEMH
+2896 SVVTGGEMH

-2916 GLKMGLQYQDL
+2916 GLKMGLQYQDI

>member
-1 MKQFKKKPKKIK
+1 MKKFKKKPKSIK
-13 RSQKIILK
+13 RSHQKTILK
-21 RPLWLMPLL
+21 RPLWLAPLL
-30 IGGFASGVYADGTDI
+30 IGGFASGVYANNLWDLLNPKVGGEYVHWVKGSQYCAWWEFAGC
-45 LGLSWGEKSQK
+45 LKNVWGANHKG
-56 VCVHRPWYALWSC
+56 YDA
-69 DKWEE
+69 
-74 KTQQFTGN
+74 
-82 QLITKT
+82 
-88 WAGGNAANY
+88 GNAANY
-97 YHSQNNQ
+97 LSSQNYQAISVGSGNE
-104 DITANLKND
+104 T
-113 NGTYFLSGLYNYTGG
+113 GTYSLSGFTNYV
-128 EYNGG
+128 GG
-133 NLDIELGSNA
+133 NLTI
-143 TFNLGANSG
+143 NLGNSVVLDLSG
-152 NSFTSWYPNG
+152 SNSFTSYQGYNQGKDEVSFNVGAINLNG
-162 HTNVTFSAGT
+162 AL
-172 INVNNSVEVGNRVG
+172 EVGNRVG

-191 HTGTATLNLNAN
+191 HTGTAALNLNAN
-203 KVTINSNINAYKT
+203 QVNINSNISAFKT
-216 SQVNIGNANSAITIN
+216 SQVNIGNANSTITIGL
-231 SVSLS
+231 VSLS
-236 GDTCSSLAKIGSG
+236 GDTCSSLASVGVE
-249 ANCSSSGPSY
+249 ANCSTSGPSY
-259 SFKGTTSATNTT
+259 SFKGATNATNTA

-277 SFTFEESANFSGAK
+277 SFTFEENATFSGAK

-308 TAFNSGSFTFKGT
+308 TAFNSGSFNFKGT
-321 SSFNNATFSNASYTF
+321 SSFNGANFSDASYTF
-336 DNQATF
+336 NNQATF
-342 QNSSFNGGTFTF
+342 NNSSFNGGTFTF
-354 NNQSNPTNSAQHPQI
+354 NNQNNQSAQHPQI
-369 LFENSSFN
+369 
-377 GGIFTFNNQTNPT
+377 Q
-390 NSAQHPQILF
+390 
-400 ENSSFSGST
+400 NSSFSGNA
-409 TTLKGSATFEQA
+409 TTLKGFVDFQQA
-421 FNNSNHQ
+421 FNNSNYQ
-428 LTIQNASFDNATF
+428 LMVQNAFFNNANF
-441 NNTGKITIEKD
+441 NNTGKITINES
-452 ASFNNTSFNTPVD
+452 ASFNNTTFNTSVN
-465 TNNMSVTG
+465 TSNMTITG

-487 TLDFGSSKITLAQ
+487 TLDFGSSQVTLTQ
-500 GATFNLTS
+500 GTTFNLTS

-524 TYNHLLNHAL
+524 TYNNLLNHVL

-543 TESSSKP
+543 NESSSRP

-569 LLSENAA
+569 LLSANIA
-576 TPKNTDSSPSA
+576 TSKPADSSPSKSS
-587 PTKDSPQVYQ
+587 TNSTQVYQ
-597 VGYKIGDTIYKLQ
+597 VGYKIGDIIYKLQ
-610 ETFSPNSIIIQ
+610 ETFSHNSIIIQ

-630 PPTISGSQ
+630 PPVISGSK

-644 NYINANMPW
+644 NYINSDMPW
-653 YDHKYYIP
+653 YDHKSYIP

-680 GSYTNSFKQTFSTN
+680 GSYTNSFKQTFSAS
-694 GSNLVIGYNATW
+694 GSNLVIGYNSTW
-706 TGNSVS
+706 TDHNVS
-712 SSGTVSFGDTSGSA
+712 SSDTVSFGDTSGSA

-734 PYYQCIGTTNGAY
+734 PYYQCTGTTNGVY

-771 LVFNGVDSIN
+771 LVFNGVDSVN

-790 NAGAYSSSMTF
+790 NAGIYSSSMTF
-801 STQNMDSSQ
+801 STQSMDNSQ
-810 NLNGLNANGK
+810 NLNNLNANGT
-820 LSVYGATFTNQAKD
+820 LSVYGTTFTNQAKD
-834 GKFIFNAGQA
+834 GKFIFNAGKA
-844 TFENTNFNG
+844 VFENTNFNG
-853 GSYQFSGDSLNF
+853 GSYQFSGDSLSF

-890 NNSASF
+890 NNSTSF

-909 DFTNANSNLQIAGNA
+909 DFTNANSNLQIAGSA
-924 VFGNSTNS
+924 VFGNSAN
-932 DGSQNTANFNNTG
+932 GSQNNANFNNTG
-945 SVNIAGNA
+945 SVNISGNA
-953 TFDNM
+953 TFDNVV
-958 AFNGPTNTSVKG
+958 FNGPTNMSVKG

-984 PLSFGDGMINFSAH
+984 PLSFGDGTITFNAH
-998 SVINIGEAI
+998 SVINIAEAI

-1037 YQGHGA
+1037 YQGHGV

-1048 VSSAGNGIYDVVYS
+1048 VSSVGNGVYDVVYS

-1068 NFQEVFSPNSISIRR
+1068 NFQEIFSQNSISIRR
-1083 LGVGMVFDYVDMEK
+1083 LGVGMVFDYMDMEK

-1121 GNLNNTIYYYDKS
+1121 GKLNNTIYYYDNS

-1147 AEFSQ
+1147 VEFSQ
-1152 TLTGQNSAIVFGAKN
+1152 TFTGQNSAIVFGAKS

-1231 GGGASLNFNGLQGI
+1231 GGGTSLNFNGLQGI

-1254 RAAGTQ
+1254 RTAGTQ
-1260 SSSMNFISNSANIQ
+1260 SSSMNFTSNSANIQ

-1285 QNKGN
+1285 QNGGN

-1321 AVNAISF
+1321 AKNAISF
-1328 TNSSNLSSG
+1328 TNSTNLSSG
-1337 LYQISAKSVL
+1337 LYQMQAKSVS
-1347 FDNSNLSVSVG
+1347 FDNSSLSVSVG
-1358 TSSIKANAIS
+1358 TSSIKANAIN

-1377 SNHSTLELSGDLNLN
+1377 SNHSTLELQGDLNLN

-1402 AINVSNNA
+1402 TINVSNNA

-1419 ASNGSHLNF
+1419 VNDDSRLNF
-1428 NGAVNF
+1428 NGTINF

-1439 TTSLSDSSIVFKGAS
+1439 TTSLNHSSIVFKGAI

-1461 LSNNSFLDFQ
+1461 LSNNSSLDFQ

-1485 NNAFSQSPITFHQAL
+1485 DNAFSQSPITFHQAF

-1523 KNSQLVF
+1523 KNSQLGF

-1552 RVYNIIQAD
+1552 RVYNIIQAG
-1561 MNSNWYERISFFGM
+1561 MNNNWYERINFFGM
-1575 RINDGIYDAKNQT
+1575 RINDGVYDAINQT

-1656 LTSSVKGYYNPNQS
+1656 LTSNVKGYYNPNQS
-1670 YQASGSNNTTKNNNL
+1670 YQANGSNNTTKNNNL
-1685 TSESSVISQ
+1685 TSESSIISQ

-1706 HVYNKGYNF
+1706 HVYNKGYNL

-1727 LYPEIKKILGNDFSL
+1727 LYPEIKKVLGNDFSP
-1742 SSLSNLKGDAL
+1742 SSLSDLKGDAL

-1787 LIIGATKIGQT
+1787 LIVGATKIGQT
-1798 NTNSTVVFG
+1798 DTNSTVVFG

-1915 NILGEVAMQSINK
+1915 NILGEVAVQSINK

-1940 GSGSVI
+1940 GSDSVI
-1946 GGYLTPEQKNQT
+1946 GRHLTPEQKNQT

-2046 VMLQDIVKPSEAL
+2046 VILQDIVKPSSAL
-2059 QNDVVA
+2059 KSDAAA
-2065 LGKQMIGE
+2065 LSKQMIGE

-2078 MLNSLESL
+2078 TLNSLESL

-2100 AAKGLGPIYEQ
+2100 AAKGLGSIYEQ
-2111 GLGDLIP
+2111 GLGDLMP

-2135 QRGDFSFNAQGNVF
+2135 QKGDFSFNAQGNVF

-2155 SNANGGTL
+2155 SNANGGAL
-2163 SFNAGNSLIFAG
+2163 SFNAGDTLIFAG
-2175 NNHIAFTN
+2175 NNRILFTN
-2183 HSGTLNLLSNQVS
+2183 HAGALNLLSNQVS
-2196 NINITTLDASNGL
+2196 NINITTLNASNGL

-2232 QQSDP
+2232 GQNDP
-2237 ITTNTANPCAL
+2237 TTANIANSCAL
-2248 SAQSANGAS
+2248 SAQSANDAS
-2257 SNNASNNAPIALNN
+2257 SGNASNNAQIALNN

-2336 VTNNLNIQGAFNNN
+2336 TANNLNIQGAFNNN
-2350 ATQKIGVLQNLVIA
+2350 ATRKIEVLQNLTIA

-2369 STGIYGLEVGGALNN
+2369 STGIYGLEVGGALNH

-2389 FNLENIQTPAPLIQ
+2389 FNLENTQTPTPLIQ

-2412 TQTPFINVN
+2412 TQTPFMNIN
-2421 NSMANNT
+2421 NSIANNM

-2433 KSSRYIDYNINP
+2433 KSSRYIGYNINP

-2496 NASPNNILSLS
+2496 NAHQNNILSLS
-2507 VLHNQVKMS
+2507 VLYNQVKMS

-2546 AIGGN
+2546 AVGGN

-2559 LMIKT
+2559 LMMET

-2571 PIYLENHSLNEILD
+2571 PIYLKNHSLHEILGM
-2585 ATKDLQNTASL
+2585 AKDLLNTANL
-2596 ISNPNFRDNATNL
+2596 ISNPNFRNNATNL

-2627 FRAREGESNFS
+2627 FRSREGESDFS

-2653 PSEIFVKYSQPNKHP
+2653 PSEVFIKYSQPNKHP
-2668 NNLWVQGVGGASFIS
+2668 NNLWVQGIGGASFIS

-2713 SGFNGNIMRSL
+2713 SGFNGNIMHSL
-2724 GNNVDVGMYA
+2724 ANNVDVGMYA

-2749 TYGGNASHIN
+2749 IYGGNASNIN
-2759 SSNSLLSVL
+2759 SSNPLLSVL

-2784 YGYDFMFKQKS
+2784 YGYDFMFKHKS

-2809 GLSGMKGKMQNPA
+2809 GLSAMKGKMNDAA
-2822 YQQFVMHSNP
+2822 YKQFLMHSNP

-2857 VTARLGRDLLIKAKG
+2857 VTARLGRDLLINSKG

-2884 LYRKGEIFNTFA
+2884 LYRKGEVFNTFA

-2916 GLKMGLQYQDL
+2916 GLKMGLQYQDI

>member
-1 MKQFKKKPKKIK
+1 
-13 RSQKIILK
+13 
-21 RPLWLMPLL
+21 MPLL

-56 VCVHRPWYALWSC
+56 VCVCRPWYALWSC

-88 WAGGNAANY
+88 WAVGNAANY

-203 KVTINSNINAYKT
+203 KVNVNSNINAYKT
-216 SQVNIGNANSAITIN
+216 SQVNMGNANSAITIG

-236 GDTCSSLAKIGSG
+236 GDTCSSLASVGIG
-249 ANCSSSGPSY
+249 ANCSTSGPSY
-259 SFKGTTSATNTT
+259 SFKGTTNATNTT

-291 LNGGAF
+291 WNGGAF

-308 TAFNSGSFTFKGT
+308 TAFNSGSFTFKDT
-321 SSFNNATFSNASYTF
+321 SSFNGATFSNASYTF

-342 QNSSFNGGTFTF
+342 Q
-354 NNQSNPTNSAQHPQI
+354 
-369 LFENSSFN
+369 NSSFN

-400 ENSSFSGST
+400 ENSSFSGSA
-409 TTLKGSATFEQA
+409 TTLKGFATFEQA

-452 ASFNNTSFNTPVD
+452 ASFNNTTFNTSVD
-465 TNNMSVTG
+465 TNNMTING
-473 SVTLSGKNDLKNGS
+473 GVTLSGKNDLNNGS

-500 GATFNLTS
+500 GTTFNLTS

-524 TYNHLLNHAL
+524 TYNHLLNHAI
-534 NSLTNALKT
+534 NSMTNALKT
-543 TESSSKP
+543 NESSSKP

-569 LLSENAA
+569 LLSENAT
-576 TPKNTDSSPSA
+576 TPKPANASPSA

-610 ETFSPNSIIIQ
+610 ETFGPNSIIIQ

-630 PPTISGSQ
+630 PPTVSGSQ

-644 NYINANMPW
+644 NYINADMPW

-680 GSYTNSFKQTFSTN
+680 GSYTNSFKQTFSAS

-734 PYYQCIGTTNGAY
+734 PYYQCTGTTNGAY

-790 NAGAYSSSMTF
+790 NAGIYSSSMTF

-844 TFENTNFNG
+844 ILENTNFNG

-865 SNNNQFNSGSFEISA
+865 SNNNQFNSGSFEIGA
-880 KNASFNNANF
+880 KNTIFNNANF

-901 NATTSFVG
+901 SATTSFIG

-958 AFNGPTNTSVKG
+958 AFNGPTNTIVKG

-984 PLSFGDGMINFSAH
+984 PLSFGDGTISFSAH
-998 SVINIGEAI
+998 SVINIDQAI

-1016 SSSKEIEYNNAFSKN
+1016 SSSKTIEYNNAFSKN

-1097 SDHLYYQNALGFMTY
+1097 SDRLYYQNALGFMTY

-1121 GNLNNTIYYYDKS
+1121 GNLNNTIYYYDNS

-1152 TLTGQNSAIVFGAKN
+1152 TFTGQNSAIVFGAKN
-1167 IWTNASDAP
+1167 IWMSVSDVP
-1176 QSNTIIRFGDNKGAG
+1176 QSNVIIRFGDNKGAG

-1254 RAAGTQ
+1254 RTAGTQ
-1260 SSSMNFISNSANIQ
+1260 SSSMNFVSNSANIQ

-1309 YVGQTQSVFKFN
+1309 YVGTTQSVFKFN
-1321 AVNAISF
+1321 AVNAINF

-1337 LYQISAKSVL
+1337 LYQMQAKSVL

-1358 TSSIKANAIS
+1358 TSSIKANAIN

-1377 SNHSTLELSGDLNLN
+1377 SNHSTLELQGDLNLN

-1439 TTSLSDSSIVFKGAS
+1439 TTSLSDSSIVFKGAV

-1461 LSNNSFLDFQ
+1461 LSNNSSLDFQ

-1485 NNAFSQSPITFHQAL
+1485 DNAFSQSPIAFHQAL

-1515 NNSSVLNL
+1515 NNNSVLNL

-1544 SDLNDNKN
+1544 SDLNGNKN

-1561 MNSNWYERISFFGM
+1561 MNGNWYERINFFGM

-1651 QGVFY
+1651 EGVFY

-1670 YQASGSNNTTKNNNL
+1670 YQANGSNNTTKNNNL
-1685 TSESSVISQ
+1685 TSESSIISQ

-1706 HVYNKGYNF
+1706 HIYNKGYNF

-1727 LYPEIKKILGNDFSL
+1727 LYPEIKKVLGNDFSL

-1787 LIIGATKIGQT
+1787 LIVGATKIGQT
-1798 NTNSTVVFG
+1798 DTNSAVVFG

-1840 LGYIDTTFNA
+1840 LGYINTTFNA

-2046 VMLQDIVKPSEAL
+2046 VMLQDIVKPSDAL
-2059 QNDVVA
+2059 KNDVAA

-2078 MLNSLESL
+2078 TLNSLESL

-2118 NLGKKGL
+2118 NLGKKGI

-2135 QRGDFSFNAQGNVF
+2135 QKGDFSFNAQGNVF

-2183 HSGTLNLLSNQVS
+2183 HFGTLNLLSNQVS

-2209 KINAANN
+2209 KINATNN

-2223 NLFINASCV
+2223 NLFINASCT

-2237 ITTNTANPCAL
+2237 TTASATNPCAL
-2248 SAQSANGAS
+2248 TTQNNAS
-2257 SNNASNNAPIALNN
+2257 SSNVSNNAPIALSN

-2350 ATQKIGVLQNLVIA
+2350 ATQKIEVLQNLVIA

-2384 FGAIH
+2384 LGTIH
-2389 FNLENIQTPAPLIQ
+2389 FNLENIQTPVNPLIQ

-2433 KSSRYIDYNINP
+2433 KSSRYINYNINP
-2445 NSLQSYLKLYTLI
+2445 DSLQSYLKLYTLI

-2507 VLHNQVKMS
+2507 VLHNQIKMS
-2516 YGDKVMD
+2516 YGNKAMD

-2559 LMIKT
+2559 LMIET

-2653 PSEIFVKYSQPNKHP
+2653 PSEVFVKHSQPNKHQ
-2668 NNLWVQGVGGASFIS
+2668 NNLWIQGVGGASFIS

-2713 SGFNGNIMRSL
+2713 SDFNGNIMRSL

-2749 TYGGNASHIN
+2749 TYGGNATSIN

-2784 YGYDFMFKQKS
+2784 YGYDFMFKHKS

-2809 GLSGMKGKMQNPA
+2809 GLSGMKGKMNDAA

-2857 VTARLGRDLLIKAKG
+2857 VTARLGRDLLIKSKG
-2872 DNMVRFVGENTL
+2872 GNTVRFVGENTL

>member
-1 MKQFKKKPKKIK
+1 MKKFKKKPKSIK
-13 RSQKIILK
+13 RSYQNQKTILK
-21 RPLWLMPLL
+21 RPLWLAPLL

-56 VCVHRPWYALWSC
+56 VCVHHPWYALWSC

-128 EYNGG
+128 ENNGG
-133 NLDIELGSNA
+133 NLNIELGSNA
-143 TFNLGANSG
+143 TFDLGAHSG
-152 NSFTSWYPNG
+152 NSFTSWYPKG
-162 HTNVTFSAGT
+162 HTNITFSAGT

-203 KVTINSNINAYKT
+203 KVNIHSNISTYKT
-216 SQVNIGNANSAITIN
+216 SQVNIGNANSAITIG

-236 GDTCSSLAKIGSG
+236 GDTCSSLASVGVG
-249 ANCSSSGPSY
+249 ANCSTSGPSY
-259 SFKGTTSATNTT
+259 SFKGTTSATNTA

-277 SFTFEESANFSGAK
+277 SFTFEENATFSGAK
-291 LNGGAF
+291 WNGGAF
-297 TFNKGFNATNN
+297 TFNKGFSATNN
-308 TAFNSGSFTFKGT
+308 TAFNSGSFNFKGA
-321 SSFNNATFSNASYTF
+321 SSFNGANFNNAAYTF
-336 DNQATF
+336 NNQAAF

-354 NNQSNPTNSAQHPQI
+354 NDQTNQSAQH
-369 LFENSSFN
+369 L
-377 GGIFTFNNQTNPT
+377 
-390 NSAQHPQILF
+390 QILF
-400 ENSSFSGST
+400 ENSSFSGNA
-409 TTLKGSATFEQA
+409 TTLKGFVNFQQA

-428 LTIQNASFDNATF
+428 LTIQNASFNNANF
-441 NNTGKITIEKD
+441 SNTGKITINES
-452 ASFNNTSFNTPVD
+452 ASFNNTTFNTSVD
-465 TNNMSVTG
+465 TNNMTITG
-473 SVTLSGKNDLKNGS
+473 SVTLNGKNDLKKGS
-487 TLDFGSSKITLAQ
+487 TLDFGSSQVTLAQ
-500 GATFNLTS
+500 GTTFNLTS
-508 LGSEKSVTILN
+508 LGDKNSVTILN

-524 TYNHLLNHAL
+524 TYNNLLNHAL
-534 NSLTNALKT
+534 NSLTSALKT
-543 TESSSKP
+543 NESSSEP
-550 QSFAQ
+550 QSFVQ

-569 LLSENAA
+569 LLNENAA
-576 TPKNTDSSPSA
+576 TSKPTDSPPSKSS
-587 PTKDSPQVYQ
+587 TNSTQVYQ

-610 ETFSPNSIIIQ
+610 ETFSHNSIIIQ
-621 ALESGTYTP
+621 TLESGTYTP
-630 PPTISGSQ
+630 PPVISGSK

-644 NYINANMPW
+644 NYINSNMPW

-680 GSYTNSFKQTFSTN
+680 GSYTNSFKQTFSASN
-694 GSNLVIGYNATW
+694 SNLVIGYNSTW
-706 TGNSVS
+706 TDHNVS
-712 SSGTVSFGDTSGSA
+712 SSGTVSFGDTSGGV

-734 PYYQCIGTTNGAY
+734 PYYQCTGTTNGAY

-771 LVFNGVDSIN
+771 LVFNGVDSVN

-790 NAGAYSSSMTF
+790 NAGIYSSSMTF
-801 STQNMDSSQ
+801 STQSMDSSQ
-810 NLNGLNANGK
+810 NLKGPNSNGTL
-820 LSVYGATFTNQAKD
+820 LVYGTTFTNQAKD

-853 GSYQFSGDSLNF
+853 GSYQFNGDSLNF
-865 SNNNQFNSGSFEISA
+865 SNNNQFNSGLFEISA
-880 KNASFNNANF
+880 KNASFNDANF

-901 NATTSFVG
+901 SATTSFVG

-924 VFGNSTNS
+924 VFGNSANS
-932 DGSQNTANFNNTG
+932 SQNNANFNNTG
-945 SVNIAGNA
+945 SVNVSGNA
-953 TFDNM
+953 TFDNVV
-958 AFNGPTNTSVKG
+958 FNGPTNTSVKG

-984 PLSFGDGMINFSAH
+984 PLSFGDGTIVFSAH

-1016 SSSKEIEYNNAFSKN
+1016 SSSKEIDYNNAFSKN

-1048 VSSAGNGIYDVVYS
+1048 VSSAGNGVYDVVYS

-1068 NFQEVFSPNSISIRR
+1068 NFQEIFSPNSISIRR
-1083 LGVGMVFDYVDMEK
+1083 LGVGMVFDYMDMEK
-1097 SDHLYYQNALGFMTY
+1097 SDHLYYKNVVGFMTY

-1121 GNLNNTIYYYDKS
+1121 GNSNNTIYYYDNS

-1152 TLTGQNSAIVFGAKN
+1152 TFTGQNSAIVFGAKN

-1176 QSNTIIRFGDNKGAG
+1176 QSNAIIRFGDNKGAG

-1216 IYITGSIESGNRISS
+1216 IYITASIESGNRISS

-1260 SSSMNFISNSANIQ
+1260 SSSMNFVSNSANIQ
-1274 AQNSYFIDDTA
+1274 AQNSYFIDDSA
-1285 QNKGN
+1285 QNGGN

-1309 YVGQTQSVFKFN
+1309 YVGKTQSVFKFN
-1321 AVNAISF
+1321 AKNAINF
-1328 TNSSNLSSG
+1328 TNSTNLSSG
-1337 LYQISAKSVL
+1337 LYQISANSVS

-1358 TSSIKANAIS
+1358 TSSIKANAIN

-1377 SNHSTLELSGDLNLN
+1377 SNHSTLELQGDLNVN

-1402 AINVSNNA
+1402 TINVSNNA
-1410 TINDYASLI
+1410 TINDYASLVV
-1419 ASNGSHLNF
+1419 NDGSRLNF

-1439 TTSLSDSSIVFKGAS
+1439 TTSLSDSSIVFKGAI

-1461 LSNNSFLDFQ
+1461 LSNNSSLDFQ

-1485 NNAFSQSPITFHQAL
+1485 DNAFSQSPITFHQTL

-1552 RVYNIIQAD
+1552 RVYNIIQAG
-1561 MNSNWYERISFFGM
+1561 MSSNWYERINFFGM
-1575 RINDGIYDAKNQT
+1575 RINDGIYDAINQT

-1620 KNTLYNIGSEIF
+1620 KNTLYNISSEIF

-1651 QGVFY
+1651 EGVFY
-1656 LTSSVKGYYNPNQS
+1656 LTSNVKGYYNPNQS
-1670 YQASGSNNTTKNNNL
+1670 YQANGSNNTTKNNDL

-1706 HVYNKGYNF
+1706 HIYNKGYNL

-1727 LYPEIKKILGNDFSL
+1727 LYPEIKKILGNDFSP
-1742 SSLSNLKGDAL
+1742 SSLNALNSNAL

-1760 TPSDW
+1760 TPDDW

-1787 LIIGATKIGQT
+1787 LVVGATKIGQT
-1798 NTNSTVVFG
+1798 NTNSAVVFG

-1967 FDNLMNDSGLNT
+1967 FDNLMNDSGLNA

-2027 LFNQI
+2027 LLNQI

-2046 VMLQDIVKPSEAL
+2046 VMLQDIVKPSKAL
-2059 QNDVVA
+2059 QSDIAA

-2078 MLNSLESL
+2078 TLNSLESL
-2086 LQNQQIKSVLDKVL
+2086 LQNQEIKSVLNKVL

-2111 GLGDLIP
+2111 GLGDLMP

-2135 QRGDFSFNAQGNVF
+2135 QKGILVSTRKAMFLCKIPLSLTLMEACLVLTQEIRSFLPETIKF
-2149 VQNSTF
+2149 H
-2155 SNANGGTL
+2155 
-2163 SFNAGNSLIFAG
+2163 SL
-2175 NNHIAFTN
+2175 
-2183 HSGTLNLLSNQVS
+2183 
-2196 NINITTLDASNGL
+2196 TTLERFNY
-2209 KINAANN
+2209 
-2216 NVSVSQG
+2216 
-2223 NLFINASCV
+2223 C
-2232 QQSDP
+2232 P
-2237 ITTNTANPCAL
+2237 IKFLTLTSPRLTLATAL
-2248 SAQSANGAS
+2248 R
-2257 SNNASNNAPIALNN
+2257 
-2271 NDESLMVTAN
+2271 
-2281 DFNFS
+2281 
-2286 GNIYA
+2286 
-2291 NGVVDF
+2291 
-2297 SKIKGSANIKNLYL
+2297 
-2311 YNNAQFQANNLTI
+2311 LT
-2324 SNQAVLEKNASF
+2324 
-2336 VTNNLNIQGAFNNN
+2336 
-2350 ATQKIGVLQNLVIA
+2350 
-2364 SNASL
+2364 
-2369 STGIYGLEVGGALNN
+2369 
-2384 FGAIH
+2384 
-2389 FNLENIQTPAPLIQ
+2389 PLITMF
-2403 AEGIINLNT
+2403 LC
-2412 TQTPFINVN
+2412 
-2421 NSMANNT
+2421 
-2428 TYTLL
+2428 L
-2433 KSSRYIDYNINP
+2433 K
-2445 NSLQSYLKLYTLI
+2445 
-2458 NINGNH
+2458 
-2464 IEEKNG
+2464 
-2470 VLTYLGQRVLLQ
+2470 
-2482 DKGLLLS
+2482 
-2489 VALPNSN
+2489 
-2496 NASPNNILSLS
+2496 
-2507 VLHNQVKMS
+2507 
-2516 YGDKVMD
+2516 
-2523 FTPPTLQDYIV
+2523 
-2534 GIQGQSALNQIE
+2534 
-2546 AIGGN
+2546 AIC
-2551 NAIKWLST
+2551 LST
-2559 LMIKT
+2559 L
-2564 KENPLFA
+2564 A
-2571 PIYLENHSLNEILD
+2571 
-2585 ATKDLQNTASL
+2585 
-2596 ISNPNFRDNATNL
+2596 
-2609 LELAS
+2609 
-2614 YTQQTSRLTKLSD
+2614 
-2627 FRAREGESNFS
+2627 
-2638 ERLLELKNKRFSDPN
+2638 
-2653 PSEIFVKYSQPNKHP
+2653 V
-2668 NNLWVQGVGGASFIS
+2668 
-2683 GGNGTLY
+2683 
-2690 GLNVGYDRLVK
+2690 
-2701 NVILGGYVAYGY
+2701 
-2713 SGFNGNIMRSL
+2713 
-2724 GNNVDVGMYA
+2724 
-2734 RAFLKRNEFTLSANE
+2734 
-2749 TYGGNASHIN
+2749 
-2759 SSNSLLSVL
+2759 
-2768 NQRYNYNTW
+2768 
-2777 TTSVNGN
+2777 
-2784 YGYDFMFKQKS
+2784 
-2795 VVLKPQ
+2795 
-2801 VGLSYHFI
+2801 
-2809 GLSGMKGKMQNPA
+2809 
-2822 YQQFVMHSNP
+2822 
-2832 SNESVLTLNMGLE
+2832 
-2845 SRKYFGK
+2845 
-2852 NSYYF
+2852 
-2857 VTARLGRDLLIKAKG
+2857 
-2872 DNMVRFVGENTL
+2872 
-2884 LYRKGEIFNTFA
+2884 
-2896 SVITGGEMH
+2896 
-2905 LWRLMYVNAGV
+2905 
-2916 GLKMGLQYQDL
+2916 
-2927 NITGNVGMRVAF
+2927 

>member
-30 IGGFASGVYADGTDI
+30 ISGFASGAYADGTDI

-104 DITANLKND
+104 GITANLKND

-203 KVTINSNINAYKT
+203 KVNVNSNINAYKT
-216 SQVNIGNANSAITIN
+216 SQVNIGNANSTITIG

-249 ANCSSSGPSY
+249 ANCSTSGPSY
-259 SFKGTTSATNTT
+259 SFKGTTNATNTT

-308 TAFNSGSFTFKGT
+308 TAFNSGSFTFKDT
-321 SSFNNATFSNASYTF
+321 SSFNNATFNNATYTF
-336 DNQATF
+336 NNQATF

-354 NNQSNPTNSAQHPQI
+354 NNQ
-369 LFENSSFN
+369 
-377 GGIFTFNNQTNPT
+377 TNPA
-390 NSAQHPQILF
+390 NSTQHPQILF
-400 ENSSFSGST
+400 ENSSFSGSA
-409 TTLKGSATFEQA
+409 TTLKGFATFEQA

-487 TLDFGSSKITLAQ
+487 TLDFGSAKVTLAQ
-500 GATFNLTS
+500 GTTFNLTS

-524 TYNHLLNHAL
+524 TYDNLLNHAL

-543 TESSSKP
+543 TESPSKP

-569 LLSENAA
+569 LLSESTA
-576 TPKNTDSSPSA
+576 TSKPADSSPSA

-610 ETFSPNSIIIQ
+610 ETFGPNSIIIQ

-630 PPTISGSQ
+630 PPVINGSK

-644 NYINANMPW
+644 NYINADMPW

-680 GSYTNSFKQTFSTN
+680 GSYTNSFKQTFSASN
-694 GSNLVIGYNATW
+694 SNLVIGYNATW

-712 SSGTVSFGDTSGSA
+712 SSDTVSFGDTSGSA

-734 PYYQCIGTTNGAY
+734 PYYQCTGTTNGTY

-790 NAGAYSSSMTF
+790 NAGIYSSSMTF

-810 NLNGLNANGK
+810 NLSGLNANGK

-834 GKFIFNAGQA
+834 GKFTFNAGQV

-865 SNNNQFNSGSFEISA
+865 SNNNQFNSGSFEIGA

-901 NATTSFVG
+901 SATTSFIG

-945 SVNIAGNA
+945 SVNISGNA
-953 TFDNM
+953 TFDNV

-984 PLSFGDGMINFSAH
+984 PLSFGDGTIVFNAH

-1048 VSSAGNGIYDVVYS
+1048 VSSAGNGVYDVVYS

-1097 SDHLYYQNALGFMTY
+1097 SDRLYYQSALGFMTY

-1121 GNLNNTIYYYDKS
+1121 GNLNNTIYYYDNS

-1152 TLTGQNSAIVFGAKN
+1152 TFTGQNSAIVFGAKN
-1167 IWTNASDAP
+1167 IWTSVSDAP
-1176 QSNTIIRFGDNKGAG
+1176 QSNVIIRFGDNKGAG

-1260 SSSMNFISNSANIQ
+1260 SSSMNFVSNSANIQ

-1309 YVGQTQSVFKFN
+1309 YVGTTQSVFKFN

-1337 LYQISAKSVL
+1337 LYQMQAKSVL

-1402 AINVSNNA
+1402 TINVSNNA

-1428 NGAVNF
+1428 NGVVNF

-1439 TTSLSDSSIVFKGAS
+1439 TTSLSDSSIVFKGAV

-1461 LSNNSFLDFQ
+1461 LSNNSSLDFQ

-1485 NNAFSQSPITFHQAL
+1485 DNAFSQSPITFHQAL

-1515 NNSSVLNL
+1515 NNNSVLNL

-1544 SDLNDNKN
+1544 SDLNGNRN

-1561 MNSNWYERISFFGM
+1561 MNGNWYERINFFGM

-1638 NNANGVYSYSDDA
+1638 NNDNGVYSYSDDA

-1685 TSESSVISQ
+1685 TSESSIISQ

-1706 HVYNKGYNF
+1706 HIYNKGYNF

-1742 SSLSNLKGDAL
+1742 SSLNDLNSNAL

-1798 NTNSTVVFG
+1798 NTNSAVVFG

-1928 AGGLGNLIVNTL
+1928 AGGLGNLIADTL
-1940 GSGSVI
+1940 GSNSVI

-2078 MLNSLESL
+2078 TLNSLESL

-2135 QRGDFSFNAQGNVF
+2135 QKGDFNFNAQGNVF

-2183 HSGTLNLLSNQVS
+2183 HSGTLNLLSDQVS

-2209 KINAANN
+2209 KINAGSNN
-2216 NVSVSQG
+2216 ISVSQG
-2223 NLFINASCV
+2223 DLFINASCA

-2237 ITTNTANPCAL
+2237 TAASATNPCTL
-2248 SAQSANGAS
+2248 STQSANGTS
-2257 SNNASNNAPIALNN
+2257 SSNASNNAPIALNN
-2271 NDESLMVTAN
+2271 NDESLVVTAN

-2350 ATQKIGVLQNLVIA
+2350 ATQKIEVLQNLVIA

-2369 STGIYGLEVGGALNN
+2369 STGIYGLGVGGALNN
-2384 FGAIH
+2384 LGTIH
-2389 FNLENIQTPAPLIQ
+2389 FNLENSQTPVNPLIQ

-2412 TQTPFINVN
+2412 TQTPFMNV
-2421 NSMANNT
+2421 SVANGG

-2445 NSLQSYLKLYTLI
+2445 DSLQSYLKLYTLI

-2489 VALPNSN
+2489 VALPHSN

-2507 VLHNQVKMS
+2507 VLYNQVKMS
-2516 YGDKVMD
+2516 YGDKAMD

-2571 PIYLENHSLNEILD
+2571 PIYLENHSLNEILGV
-2585 ATKDLQNTASL
+2585 TKDLQNTASL

-2653 PSEIFVKYSQPNKHP
+2653 PSEVFVKYSQPNKHP
-2668 NNLWVQGVGGASFIS
+2668 NNLWIQGVGGASFIS

-2690 GLNVGYDRLVK
+2690 GLNVGYDRLVR

-2713 SGFNGNIMRSL
+2713 SDFNGNIMRSL

-2832 SNESVLTLNMGLE
+2832 SNELVLTLNMGLE

-2872 DNMVRFVGENTL
+2872 GNTVRFVGENTL
-2884 LYRKGEIFNTFA
+2884 LYRKGEVFNTFA

-2916 GLKMGLQYQDL
+2916 GLKMGLQYQDI

>member
-13 RSQKIILK
+13 RSHQNQKTILK
-21 RPLWLMPLL
+21 RPLWLAPLL
-30 IGGFASGVYADGTDI
+30 IGGFASGVYANGTDI

-56 VCVHRPWYALWSC
+56 VCVHHPWYAIWNC

-143 TFNLGANSG
+143 TFNLGASSG

-162 HTNVTFSAGT
+162 HTDVTFSAGT

-203 KVTINSNINAYKT
+203 KVTINSNISAYKT
-216 SQVNIGNANSAITIN
+216 SQVNVGNANSVITIN

-236 GDTCSSLAKIGSG
+236 GDTCSSLASVGVG
-249 ANCSSSGPSY
+249 ANCSTSGPSY
-259 SFKGTTSATNTT
+259 SFKGTTNATNTT
-271 FSNASG
+271 FNNANG
-277 SFTFEESANFSGAK
+277 SFTFEENATFSGAK
-291 LNGGAF
+291 WNGGAF
-297 TFNKGFNATNN
+297 TFNKEFKATNN
-308 TAFNSGSFTFKGT
+308 TAFNSGSFNFKGA
-321 SSFNNATFSNASYTF
+321 SSFNGASFSNASYTF
-336 DNQATF
+336 NNQATF

-354 NNQSNPTNSAQHPQI
+354 NNQTNQSAQHPQI
-369 LFENSSFN
+369 
-377 GGIFTFNNQTNPT
+377 Q
-390 NSAQHPQILF
+390 
-400 ENSSFSGST
+400 NSSFSGNAI
-409 TTLKGSATFEQA
+409 TLKGSVIFQQA
-421 FNNSNHQ
+421 FNNSNQQ

-452 ASFNNTSFNTPVD
+452 ASFNNTSFNTSVD
-465 TNNMSVTG
+465 TNNMTISG
-473 SVTLSGKNDLKNGS
+473 GVTLSGKNDLNNGS
-487 TLDFGSSKITLAQ
+487 TLDFGSAKVTLAQ

-543 TESSSKP
+543 TESPSKP

-576 TPKNTDSSPSA
+576 TPKNTDSSPSKSS
-587 PTKDSPQVYQ
+587 TNSTQVYQ

-610 ETFSPNSIIIQ
+610 ETFSHNSIIIQ

-630 PPTISGSQ
+630 PPVISGSK

-644 NYINANMPW
+644 NYINADMPW

-680 GSYTNSFKQTFSTN
+680 GSYTNSFKQTFSASN
-694 GSNLVIGYNATW
+694 SNLVIGYNSTW

-712 SSGTVSFGDTSGSA
+712 SSGTVSFGDTSGST

-734 PYYQCIGTTNGAY
+734 PYYQCTGTTDGTY

-790 NAGAYSSSMTF
+790 NAGIYSSSMTF
-801 STQNMDSSQ
+801 STQSMDNSQ
-810 NLNGLNANGK
+810 NLSGLNANGK
-820 LSVYGATFTNQAKD
+820 LLVYGTTFTNEAKD

-865 SNNNQFNSGSFEISA
+865 SNSNQFNSGSFEISA

-901 NATTSFVG
+901 SATTSFVG
-909 DFTNANSNLQIAGNA
+909 DFTNAHSNLQIAGNA
-924 VFGNSTNS
+924 VFGNPTNS
-932 DGSQNTANFNNTG
+932 NGSQNNANFNNTG
-945 SVNIAGNA
+945 SVNISGNA
-953 TFDNM
+953 TFDNVV
-958 AFNGPTNTSVKG
+958 FNSPTNTSVKG

-984 PLSFGDGMINFSAH
+984 PLSFGDGTITFNAH
-998 SVINIGEAI
+998 SVINIDESI

-1048 VSSAGNGIYDVVYS
+1048 VSSVGNGVYDVVYS

-1068 NFQEVFSPNSISIRR
+1068 NFQEIFSPNSISIRR
-1083 LGVGMVFDYVDMEK
+1083 LGVSMVFDYMDMEK
-1097 SDHLYYQNALGFMTY
+1097 SDHLYYQNTLGFMTY

-1121 GNLNNTIYYYDKS
+1121 GNANNTIYYYDKS

-1152 TLTGQNSAIVFGAKN
+1152 TFTGQNSAIVFGAKN
-1167 IWTNASDAP
+1167 IWTSVSDAP

-1231 GGGASLNFNGLQGI
+1231 GGGANLNFNGLQGI

-1260 SSSMNFISNSANIQ
+1260 SSSMNFTSNSANIQ

-1285 QNKGN
+1285 QNGGN

-1309 YVGQTQSVFKFN
+1309 YVGQTQSIFQFN
-1321 AVNAISF
+1321 AANAISF
-1328 TNSSNLSSG
+1328 TNSTNLSSG
-1337 LYQISAKSVL
+1337 LYQMQANSVL

-1358 TSSIKANAIS
+1358 TSSIKANAIN

-1377 SNHSTLELSGDLNLN
+1377 SNHSTLELQGDLNLN

-1402 AINVSNNA
+1402 TINISNNA

-1419 ASNGSHLNF
+1419 ASNNAHINF
-1428 NGAVNF
+1428 NGTTNF

-1454 SLGGQFN
+1454 FLGGQFN
-1461 LSNNSFLDFQ
+1461 LSNNSSLDFQ

-1485 NNAFSQSPITFHQAL
+1485 DNAFSQSPITFHQAL

-1552 RVYNIIQAD
+1552 RVYNIIQAN
-1561 MNSNWYERISFFGM
+1561 MNGNWYERINFFGM

-1620 KNTLYNIGSEIF
+1620 KNTLYNIGSEVF

-1670 YQASGSNNTTKNNNL
+1670 YQANGSNNTTKNNNL
-1685 TSESSVISQ
+1685 SSESSVISQ

-1706 HVYNKGYNF
+1706 HIYNKGYNF

-1742 SSLSNLKGDAL
+1742 SSLSDLNSNAL

-1787 LIIGATKIGQT
+1787 LIVGATQIGQT
-1798 NTNSTVVFG
+1798 DTNSAVVFG

-1915 NILGEVAMQSINK
+1915 NILGEVAVQSINK

-2046 VMLQDIVKPSEAL
+2046 VVLQDIVKPSNAL
-2059 QNDVVA
+2059 KNDVVA

-2078 MLNSLESL
+2078 TLNSLESL

-2118 NLGKKGL
+2118 SLGKKGL

-2135 QRGDFSFNAQGNVF
+2135 QKGDFNFNAQGNVF

-2155 SNANGGTL
+2155 SNANGGAL

-2183 HSGTLNLLSNQVS
+2183 HSGTLQLLSDQVS
-2196 NINITTLDASNGL
+2196 NISITTLDASNGL

-2232 QQSDP
+2232 QQSTP
-2237 ITTNTANPCAL
+2237 TAASATNPCTL

-2297 SKIKGSANIKNLYL
+2297 SKIKGSANVKNLYL
-2311 YNNAQFQANNLTI
+2311 YNNAQFQSNNLII
-2324 SNQAVLEKNASF
+2324 SNQAVLENNASF

-2350 ATQKIGVLQNLVIA
+2350 ATQKIEVLQNLVIA

-2369 STGIYGLEVGGALNN
+2369 STGIYGLEVGGVLNN
-2384 FGAIH
+2384 LGTIN
-2389 FNLENIQTPAPLIQ
+2389 FNLENSQTPAMPLIQ

-2412 TQTPFINVN
+2412 AQTPFINVN

-2428 TYTLL
+2428 AYTLL

-2489 VALPNSN
+2489 VVLPNSN

-2507 VLHNQVKMS
+2507 VLYNQVKMS
-2516 YGDKVMD
+2516 YGDKIMD

-2551 NAIKWLST
+2551 SAINWLST

-2627 FRAREGESNFS
+2627 FRAREGESDFS
-2638 ERLLELKNKRFSDPN
+2638 NRLLELKNKRFSDSN
-2653 PSEIFVKYSQPNKHP
+2653 PSEVFVKYSQLSKHQ

-2713 SGFNGNIMRSL
+2713 SDFNGNIMRSL

-2749 TYGGNASHIN
+2749 TYGGNATSIN

-2857 VTARLGRDLLIKAKG
+2857 VTARLGRDLLIKSKG
-2872 DNMVRFVGENTL
+2872 DNVVRFVGENTL

>member
-1 MKQFKKKPKKIK
+1 MKKFKKKPKKITRK
-13 RSQKIILK
+13 QKTILK
-21 RPLWLMPLL
+21 RPLWLAPLL
-30 IGGFASGVYADGTDI
+30 ISWFASGAYADGTDI

-97 YHSQNNQ
+97 YHTQNNQ

-133 NLDIELGSNA
+133 NLNIELGSNA
-143 TFNLGANSG
+143 TFNLGASSG

-203 KVTINSNINAYKT
+203 KVNVNSNINAYKT
-216 SQVNIGNANSAITIN
+216 SQVNIGNANSAITIG

-249 ANCSSSGPSY
+249 ANCSTSGPSY
-259 SFKGTTSATNTT
+259 SFKGTTNATNTT
-271 FSNASG
+271 FSNANG
-277 SFTFEESANFSGAK
+277 SFTFEESATFSGAK
-291 LNGGAF
+291 WNGGAF
-297 TFNKGFNATNN
+297 TFNKGFSATNN
-308 TAFNSGSFTFKGT
+308 TAFNSGSFTFKDT

-336 DNQATF
+336 NNQATF

-369 LFENSSFN
+369 LFENSSF
-377 GGIFTFNNQTNPT
+377 
-390 NSAQHPQILF
+390 
-400 ENSSFSGST
+400 SGSAI
-409 TTLKGSATFEQA
+409 TLKGFATFEQA

-428 LTIQNASFDNATF
+428 LTIQNASFNDATF
-441 NNTGKITIEKD
+441 NNTGKITINEST
-452 ASFNNTSFNTPVD
+452 SFNNTTFNTPVN
-465 TNNMSVTG
+465 TNNMTISG
-473 SVTLSGKNDLKNGS
+473 GVTLSGKNDLKNGS
-487 TLDFGSSKITLAQ
+487 TLDFGSSKVTLAQ
-500 GATFNLTS
+500 GTTFNLTS
-508 LGSEKSVTILN
+508 LSSEKSVTILN

-524 TYNHLLNHAL
+524 TYSGLLNHVI
-534 NSLTNALKT
+534 NGLTNALKT
-543 TESSSKP
+543 TESPSKP

-576 TPKNTDSSPSA
+576 TSKTTDSSPSKSS
-587 PTKDSPQVYQ
+587 TNSTQVYQ

-630 PPTISGSQ
+630 PPVINGSK

-644 NYINANMPW
+644 NYINADMPW

-694 GSNLVIGYNATW
+694 GSNLVIGYNAIW

-734 PYYQCIGTTNGAY
+734 PYYQCTGTTNGAY

-790 NAGAYSSSMTF
+790 NAGIYSSSMTF
-801 STQNMDSSQ
+801 STQNMDNSQ
-810 NLNGLNANGK
+810 NLNGLNANGT

-844 TFENTNFNG
+844 VFENTNFNG

-880 KNASFNNANF
+880 KNASFDNANF

-901 NATTSFVG
+901 DATTSFIG

-932 DGSQNTANFNNTG
+932 NGSQNNANFNNTG
-945 SVNIAGNA
+945 SVNISGNA
-953 TFDNM
+953 TFDNVV
-958 AFNGPTNTSVKG
+958 FNGPTNTSVKG
-970 QVTLNNITLKNLNA
+970 KVTLNNITLKNLNA
-984 PLSFGDGMINFSAH
+984 PLSFGDGIITFNAH

-1048 VSSAGNGIYDVVYS
+1048 VSSTGNGVYDVVYS

-1121 GNLNNTIYYYDKS
+1121 GNANNTIYYYDNS

-1152 TLTGQNSAIVFGAKN
+1152 TFTGQNSAIVFGAKN

-1176 QSNTIIRFGDNKGAG
+1176 QSNVIIRFGDNKGAG

-1260 SSSMNFISNSANIQ
+1260 SSSMNFVSNSTNIQ
-1274 AQNSYFIDDTA
+1274 AQNSYFIDDSA

-1309 YVGQTQSVFKFN
+1309 YVGTTQSVFKFN

-1337 LYQISAKSVL
+1337 LYQMQAKSVL

-1358 TSSIKANAIS
+1358 TSSIKANAIN

-1402 AINVSNNA
+1402 TINVSNNA
-1410 TINDYASLI
+1410 MINDYASLI

-1439 TTSLSDSSIVFKGAS
+1439 TTSLNNSSIVFKGAV

-1461 LSNNSFLDFQ
+1461 LSNNSSLDFQ

-1485 NNAFSQSPITFHQAL
+1485 DNAFSQSPITFHQAL

-1515 NNSSVLNL
+1515 NNNSVLNL

-1620 KNTLYNIGSEIF
+1620 KNTLYNINSEIF

-1670 YQASGSNNTTKNNNL
+1670 YQASGSNNTTKNNNIS
-1685 TSESSVISQ
+1685 SESSVISQ

-1715 NNIKALGQMALK
+1715 SNIKALGQMALK

-1765 KNINELID
+1765 KNINEFID

-1798 NTNSTVVFG
+1798 NTNSAVVFG
-1807 GLGYQKPC
+1807 GLGYQTPC

-1886 NIVSSQTDGIFS
+1886 NIVSSQIDGIFS

-1940 GSGSVI
+1940 GSNSVI

-2059 QNDVVA
+2059 QNDVAA

-2078 MLNSLESL
+2078 TLNSLESL
-2086 LQNQQIKSVLDKVL
+2086 LQNQQIRSVLDKVL
-2100 AAKGLGPIYEQ
+2100 AAKGLGSIYEQ

-2125 FAPYGLSQVW
+2125 FAPYGLSQAW
-2135 QRGDFSFNAQGNVF
+2135 QKGDFSFNAQGNVF

-2163 SFNAGNSLIFAG
+2163 SFNAGNALIFAG

-2183 HSGTLNLLSNQVS
+2183 HFGTLNLLSNQVS
-2196 NINITTLDASNGL
+2196 NISITTLDASNGL

-2216 NVSVSQG
+2216 NISVSQG
-2223 NLFINASCV
+2223 NLFINASCA

-2237 ITTNTANPCAL
+2237 TTASVTNPCAL
-2248 SAQSANGAS
+2248 SAQSANGVS
-2257 SNNASNNAPIALNN
+2257 SSNASNNAPIALNN
-2271 NDESLMVTAN
+2271 NDESLVVTAN
-2281 DFNFS
+2281 GFNFS

-2297 SKIKGSANIKNLYL
+2297 SKIKGSANVKNLYL

-2324 SNQAVLEKNASF
+2324 SNQAILEKNASF
-2336 VTNNLNIQGAFNNN
+2336 VTNNLNIQGVFNNN
-2350 ATQKIGVLQNLVIA
+2350 ATQKIEVLQNLVIA

-2384 FGAIH
+2384 LGTIH
-2389 FNLENIQTPAPLIQ
+2389 FNLENSQTPTNPLIQ

-2433 KSSRYIDYNINP
+2433 KSSRYINYNINP

-2470 VLTYLGQRVLLQ
+2470 VLTYLDQRVLLQ

-2507 VLHNQVKMS
+2507 VLYNQIKMS
-2516 YGDKVMD
+2516 YGNKAMD

-2551 NAIKWLST
+2551 SAINWLST

-2571 PIYLENHSLNEILD
+2571 PIYLENHSLNEILGV
-2585 ATKDLQNTASL
+2585 TKDLQNTASL

-2653 PSEIFVKYSQPNKHP
+2653 PSEVFVKHSQLSKHQ
-2668 NNLWVQGVGGASFIS
+2668 NNLWIQGVGGASFIS

-2701 NVILGGYVAYGY
+2701 NMILGGYVAYGY
-2713 SGFNGNIMRSL
+2713 SGFNGNIMHSL
-2724 GNNVDVGMYA
+2724 ANNVDVGMYA

-2809 GLSGMKGKMQNPA
+2809 GLSGMKGKMNDA
-2822 YQQFVMHSNP
+2822 TYKQFLMHSNP

-2845 SRKYFGK
+2845 SRKYFGQ

-2857 VTARLGRDLLIKAKG
+2857 VTARLGRDLLIKSKG
-2872 DNMVRFVGENTL
+2872 GNTVRFVGENTL

-2896 SVITGGEMH
+2896 SVIIGGEMH

-2916 GLKMGLQYQDL
+2916 GLKMGLQYQDI

>member
-1 MKQFKKKPKKIK
+1 MKKFKKKPKSIK
-13 RSQKIILK
+13 RSHQKIILK
-21 RPLWLMPLL
+21 RPLWFVPLL

-56 VCVHRPWYALWSC
+56 VCVHHPWYAIWSC

-74 KTQQFTGN
+74 KTQQYTGN

-97 YHSQNNQ
+97 YHTQNNQ
-104 DITANLKND
+104 NITANLKND

-143 TFNLGANSG
+143 TFNLGASSG

-172 INVNNSVEVGNRVG
+172 ITVNNSVEVGNRVG

-203 KVTINSNINAYKT
+203 KVNINSNISAFKT
-216 SQVNIGNANSAITIN
+216 SQVNVGNTNSTITIG

-236 GDTCSSLAKIGSG
+236 GDTCSSLASVGVG
-249 ANCSSSGPSY
+249 ANCSTSGPSY
-259 SFKGTTSATNTT
+259 SFKGTTNATNTA

-277 SFTFEESANFSGAK
+277 SFTFEENATFSGAK
-291 LNGGAF
+291 WNGGTY
-297 TFNKGFNATNN
+297 TFNKEFNATNN
-308 TAFNSGSFTFKGT
+308 TAFNSGSFNFKGT
-321 SSFNNATFSNASYTF
+321 SSFNGASFSNASYTF
-336 DNQATF
+336 NNQATF

-354 NNQSNPTNSAQHPQI
+354 NNQTNQSAQHPQI
-369 LFENSSFN
+369 
-377 GGIFTFNNQTNPT
+377 Q
-390 NSAQHPQILF
+390 
-400 ENSSFSGST
+400 NSSFSGNA
-409 TTLKGSATFEQA
+409 TTLKGSVIFQQA

-428 LTIQNASFDNATF
+428 LTIQNASFNNANF
-441 NNTGKITIEKD
+441 NNTGKITINES
-452 ASFNNTSFNTPVD
+452 ASFNDTTFNTSVD

-487 TLDFGSSKITLAQ
+487 TLDFGSSKITLTQ
-500 GATFNLTS
+500 GTTFNLTS
-508 LGSEKSVTILN
+508 LSSEKSVTILN

-524 TYNHLLNHAL
+524 TYNNLLNHAL

-543 TESSSKP
+543 NESSSLP

-555 GLWDM
+555 GLWGM

-569 LLSENAA
+569 LLNENAA
-576 TPKNTDSSPSA
+576 TSKNTDSSPSKSS
-587 PTKDSPQVYQ
+587 TNSTQVYQ

-610 ETFSPNSIIIQ
+610 ETFSHNSIIIQ

-630 PPTISGSQ
+630 PHVISGSK

-644 NYINANMPW
+644 NYINADMPW

-680 GSYTNSFKQTFSTN
+680 GSYTNSFKQTFSAS

-712 SSGTVSFGDTSGSA
+712 SSDTVSFGDTSGSA

-734 PYYQCIGTTNGAY
+734 PYYQCTGTTNGTY

-771 LVFNGVDSIN
+771 LIFNGVDSIN

-790 NAGAYSSSMTF
+790 NAGTYSSSMTF
-801 STQNMDSSQ
+801 STQNMDNSQ
-810 NLNGLNANGK
+810 NLNGLNSNGK
-820 LSVYGATFTNQAKD
+820 LSVYGTTFTNEAKD
-834 GKFIFNAGQA
+834 GKFTFNAGQA
-844 TFENTNFNG
+844 VFENTNFNG
-853 GSYQFSGDSLNF
+853 GNYQFSGDSLNF

-880 KNASFNNANF
+880 KNASFNNAHF
-890 NNSASF
+890 NNSTSF

-901 NATTSFVG
+901 NATTSFMG
-909 DFTNANSNLQIAGNA
+909 DFTNAHSNLQIAGNA
-924 VFGNSTNS
+924 VFGNSTN
-932 DGSQNTANFNNTG
+932 GSQNNANFNNTG
-945 SVNIAGNA
+945 SVNILGNA
-953 TFDNM
+953 TFYNVV
-958 AFNGPTNTSVKG
+958 FNGPTNTSVKG

-984 PLSFGDGMINFSAH
+984 PLSFGDGTIVFNAH

-1048 VSSAGNGIYDVVYS
+1048 VSSVGNGVYDVVYS

-1083 LGVGMVFDYVDMEK
+1083 LGVGMVFDYMDMEK
-1097 SDHLYYQNALGFMTY
+1097 SDHLYYKDVVGFMTY

-1121 GNLNNTIYYYDKS
+1121 GNSNNTIYYYDKS

-1152 TLTGQNSAIVFGAKN
+1152 IFTGQNSAIVFGAKS
-1167 IWTNASDAP
+1167 IWTDASDAP
-1176 QSNTIIRFGDNKGAG
+1176 QSNAIIRFGDNKGAG

-1260 SSSMNFISNSANIQ
+1260 SSSMNFVSNSANIQ

-1285 QNKGN
+1285 QNGGN

-1309 YVGQTQSVFKFN
+1309 YVGKTQSVFKFN

-1328 TNSSNLSSG
+1328 TNSTNLSSG
-1337 LYQISAKSVL
+1337 LYQMQAKSVL

-1358 TSSIKANAIS
+1358 TSSIKANAIN

-1377 SNHSTLELSGDLNLN
+1377 SNHSTLELQGDLNLN

-1419 ASNGSHLNF
+1419 ASNNAHINF

-1439 TTSLSDSSIVFKGAS
+1439 TTSLNDSSIVFKGAI

-1461 LSNNSFLDFQ
+1461 LSNNSSLDFQ
-1471 GSSAITSNTAFNFY
+1471 GSSAIISNTAFNFY
-1485 NNAFSQSPITFHQAL
+1485 DNAFSQSPITFHQAL

-1552 RVYNIIQAD
+1552 RVYNIIQAG
-1561 MNSNWYERISFFGM
+1561 MNNNWYERINFFGM
-1575 RINDGIYDAKNQT
+1575 HISDGIYDAINQT

-1620 KNTLYNIGSEIF
+1620 KNTLYNIGSEVF
-1632 NYQKVY
+1632 NYQKVH

-1651 QGVFY
+1651 EGVFY
-1656 LTSSVKGYYNPNQS
+1656 LTSNVKGYYNPNQS
-1670 YQASGSNNTTKNNNL
+1670 YQANGSNNTTKNNNL
-1685 TSESSVISQ
+1685 ISESSIISQ

-1706 HVYNKGYNF
+1706 HIYNKGYNF

-1727 LYPEIKKILGNDFSL
+1727 LYPEIKKVLGNDFSL
-1742 SSLSNLKGDAL
+1742 SSLSDLNPNAL

-1760 TPSDW
+1760 TPNDW

-1773 NANNSVVQNFNNGA
+1773 NANNSVVQNFNNGT

-1798 NTNSTVVFG
+1798 DTNSAVVFG
-1807 GLGYQKPC
+1807 GLGYQTPC

-1915 NILGEVAMQSINK
+1915 NILGEVAVQSINK

-2046 VMLQDIVKPSEAL
+2046 VMLQDIVKPSNAL
-2059 QNDVVA
+2059 KNDVMA

-2078 MLNSLESL
+2078 TLNSLESL

-2118 NLGKKGL
+2118 NFGKKGL

-2135 QRGDFSFNAQGNVF
+2135 QKGDFSFNAQGNVF

-2175 NNHIAFTN
+2175 NNRIAFTN
-2183 HSGTLNLLSNQVS
+2183 HAGVLQLLSDQVS
-2196 NINITTLDASNGL
+2196 NINITTLNASNGL
-2209 KINAANN
+2209 KINAGSNN
-2216 NVSVSQG
+2216 ISVSQG
-2223 NLFINASCV
+2223 DLFINASCA

-2237 ITTNTANPCAL
+2237 TAANIANPCAL
-2248 SAQSANGAS
+2248 STQNANGAS

-2297 SKIKGSANIKNLYL
+2297 SKIKGSANVKNLYL
-2311 YNNAQFQANNLTI
+2311 YNNAQFQANNLII

-2336 VTNNLNIQGAFNNN
+2336 TANNLNIQGAFNNN
-2350 ATQKIGVLQNLVIA
+2350 ATRKIEVLQNLVIA

-2389 FNLENIQTPAPLIQ
+2389 FNLENIQTPTPLIQ

-2412 TQTPFINVN
+2412 TQTPFMNVN

-2445 NSLQSYLKLYTLI
+2445 NSLQSYLNLYTLI

-2496 NASPNNILSLS
+2496 NAHQNNILSLS
-2507 VLHNQVKMS
+2507 VLYNQIKMS
-2516 YGDKVMD
+2516 YGNKVMD

-2534 GIQGQSALNQIE
+2534 GIQGQSALNKIE
-2546 AIGGN
+2546 AVGGN
-2551 NAIKWLST
+2551 NAIKWLSI
-2559 LMIKT
+2559 LMMET

-2571 PIYLENHSLNEILD
+2571 PIYLENHSLHEILGV
-2585 ATKDLQNTASL
+2585 AKDLLNTANL
-2596 ISNPNFRDNATNL
+2596 ISNPNFRNNATNL

-2627 FRAREGESNFS
+2627 FRSREGESDFS
-2638 ERLLELKNKRFSDPN
+2638 KHLLELKNKRFSDPN
-2653 PSEIFVKYSQPNKHP
+2653 LGEVFVKYSQPNKHP
-2668 NNLWVQGVGGASFIS
+2668 NNLWVQGIGGASFIS

-2713 SGFNGNIMRSL
+2713 SGFNGNIMHSL
-2724 GNNVDVGMYA
+2724 ANNVDVGMYA

-2749 TYGGNASHIN
+2749 TYGGNASNIN

-2768 NQRYNYNTW
+2768 NQRYSYNTW

-2809 GLSGMKGKMQNPA
+2809 GLSGMKGKMNDAA
-2822 YQQFVMHSNP
+2822 YKQFLMHSNP

-2845 SRKYFGK
+2845 GRKYFGK

-2857 VTARLGRDLLIKAKG
+2857 VTARLGRDLLINSKG
-2872 DNMVRFVGENTL
+2872 GNVVRFVGENTL
-2884 LYRKGEIFNTFA
+2884 LYRKGEVFNTFA

-2905 LWRLMYVNAGV
+2905 LWRLVYVNAGV
-2916 GLKMGLQYQDL
+2916 GLKMGLQYQDI

>member
-1 MKQFKKKPKKIK
+1 MKKFKKKPKSIK
-13 RSQKIILK
+13 RSHQKTILK
-21 RPLWLMPLL
+21 RPLWLAPLL

-56 VCVHRPWYALWSC
+56 VCVHHPWYALWSC

-128 EYNGG
+128 ENNGG
-133 NLDIELGSNA
+133 NLNIELGSNA
-143 TFNLGANSG
+143 TFDLGAHSG

-162 HTNVTFSAGT
+162 HTNITFSAGT

-203 KVTINSNINAYKT
+203 KVNIHSNISAFKT
-216 SQVNIGNANSAITIN
+216 SQVNIGNANSAIIIG
-231 SVSLS
+231 SVSLN
-236 GDTCSSLAKIGSG
+236 GDTCSSLASVGVG
-249 ANCSSSGPSY
+249 ANFSTSGSSY
-259 SFKGTTSATNTT
+259 SFKGTTNATNTA

-277 SFTFEESANFSGAK
+277 SFTFEENATFSGAK

-297 TFNKGFNATNN
+297 TFNKEFSATNN
-308 TAFNSGSFTFKGT
+308 TAFNSGSFNFKGA
-321 SSFNNATFSNASYTF
+321 SSFNGTTFSDASYTF
-336 DNQATF
+336 NNQATF

-354 NNQSNPTNSAQHPQI
+354 NDQNNQSAQHPQI
-369 LFENSSFN
+369 
-377 GGIFTFNNQTNPT
+377 Q
-390 NSAQHPQILF
+390 
-400 ENSSFSGST
+400 NSSFSGNA
-409 TTLKGSATFEQA
+409 TTLKGFVDFQQA

-428 LTIQNASFDNATF
+428 LTIQNASFNNANF
-441 NNTGKITIEKD
+441 NNTGKITIEKE
-452 ASFNNTSFNTPVD
+452 ASFNNTTFNTSIN
-465 TNNMSVTG
+465 TNNMTITG

-487 TLDFGSSKITLAQ
+487 TLDFGSSKVTLTQ
-500 GATFNLTS
+500 GTTFNLTS
-508 LGSEKSVTILN
+508 LGDKNSVTILN

-524 TYNHLLNHAL
+524 TYNNLLNHAI

-543 TESSSKP
+543 NESSSSP

-569 LLSENAA
+569 LLNANAA
-576 TPKNTDSSPSA
+576 ASKLADSSPSKSSTN
-587 PTKDSPQVYQ
+587 PTQVYQ
-597 VGYKIGDTIYKLQ
+597 VGYKIGDIIYKLQ
-610 ETFSPNSIIIQ
+610 ETFSHNSIIIQ

-630 PPTISGSQ
+630 PPVISGSK

-644 NYINANMPW
+644 NYIDSNMPW
-653 YDHKYYIP
+653 YDHKSYIP
-661 KSQNF
+661 KSQDF

-680 GSYTNSFKQTFSTN
+680 GSYTNSFKQTFSAS

-706 TGNSVS
+706 TDHNVS
-712 SSGTVSFGDTSGSA
+712 SSDTVSFGDTSGSA

-734 PYYQCIGTTNGAY
+734 PYYQCTGTTNGTY

-771 LVFNGVDSIN
+771 LVFNGVDSVN

-790 NAGAYSSSMTF
+790 NAGIYSSSMTF
-801 STQNMDSSQ
+801 STQNMDDSQ
-810 NLNGLNANGK
+810 NLKGLNSNGT
-820 LSVYGATFTNQAKD
+820 LLVYGTTFTNQAKD
-834 GKFIFNAGQA
+834 GKFIFNAGKA

-880 KNASFNNANF
+880 KNASFDNANF

-909 DFTNANSNLQIAGNA
+909 DFTNAHSNLQIAGSA
-924 VFGNSTNS
+924 VFGNSNN
-932 DGSQNTANFNNTG
+932 DSQNNANFNNTG
-945 SVNIAGNA
+945 SVNISGNA
-953 TFDNM
+953 TFDNVV
-958 AFNGPTNTSVKG
+958 FNGPTNTSVKG

-984 PLSFGDGMINFSAH
+984 PLSFGDGTITFNAH
-998 SVINIGEAI
+998 SVIDIAESI

-1048 VSSAGNGIYDVVYS
+1048 VSSTGNGVYDVVYS

-1068 NFQEVFSPNSISIRR
+1068 NFQEIFSPNSISIRR
-1083 LGVGMVFDYVDMEK
+1083 LGVGMVFDYMDMEK
-1097 SDHLYYQNALGFMTY
+1097 SDHLYYKDVVGFMTY

-1121 GNLNNTIYYYDKS
+1121 GNSNNTIYYYDKS

-1152 TLTGQNSAIVFGAKN
+1152 TFTGQNSAIVFGAKN
-1167 IWTNASDAP
+1167 IWTNASDVP
-1176 QSNTIIRFGDNKGAG
+1176 QSDTIIRFGDNKGAG

-1231 GGGASLNFNGLQGI
+1231 GGGASLNFNALQGI

-1254 RAAGTQ
+1254 RVAGTQ
-1260 SSSMNFISNSANIQ
+1260 SSSMNFVSNSASIQ
-1274 AQNSYFIDDTA
+1274 AQNSYFIDNTA
-1285 QNKGN
+1285 QNGGN

-1304 SSFRG
+1304 SSFMG

-1321 AVNAISF
+1321 AKNAISF
-1328 TNSSNLSSG
+1328 TNSTNLSSG
-1337 LYQISAKSVL
+1337 LYQMQAKSVS

-1358 TSSIKANAIS
+1358 TSNIKANAIN

-1377 SNHSTLELSGDLNLN
+1377 SNHSTLELQGDLNLN

-1402 AINVSNNA
+1402 TINISNNA

-1419 ASNGSHLNF
+1419 ANDGSRLNF

-1439 TTSLSDSSIVFKGAS
+1439 TTSLNHSSIVFKGAI

-1461 LSNNSFLDFQ
+1461 LSNNSSLDFQ

-1485 NNAFSQSPITFHQAL
+1485 DNAFSQSPITFHQAL

-1552 RVYNIIQAD
+1552 RVYNIIQAG
-1561 MNSNWYERISFFGM
+1561 MNHNWYERINFFGM
-1575 RINDGIYDAKNQT
+1575 CINDGVYDAINQT

-1597 ALKITESF
+1597 SLKITESF

-1620 KNTLYNIGSEIF
+1620 KNTLYNIGSEVF

-1651 QGVFY
+1651 EGVFY
-1656 LTSSVKGYYNPNQS
+1656 LTSNVKGYYNPNQS
-1670 YQASGSNNTTKNNNL
+1670 YQANGSNNTTKNNNL
-1685 TSESSVISQ
+1685 TSDSSIISQ

-1742 SSLSNLKGDAL
+1742 SSLSDLNSNAL

-1760 TPSDW
+1760 MPNDW

-1773 NANNSVVQNFNNGA
+1773 NANNSVVQNFNNGT
-1787 LIIGATKIGQT
+1787 LIVGATKIGQT
-1798 NTNSTVVFG
+1798 DTNSTVVFG

-1898 MLGQEGINKVFN
+1898 MLGQEGIDKVFN

-1928 AGGLGNLIVNTL
+1928 AGGLGNLIADTL
-1940 GSGSVI
+1940 GSDSVI

-1967 FDNLMNDSGLNT
+1967 FDNLMNDSGLN
-1979 AIKDLIR
+1979 AVIKDLIR

-2078 MLNSLESL
+2078 TLNSLESL

-2111 GLGDLIP
+2111 GLGDLMP

-2135 QRGDFSFNAQGNVF
+2135 QKGDFSFNAQGNVF

-2175 NNHIAFTN
+2175 NNHISFTN
-2183 HSGTLNLLSNQVS
+2183 HAGTLQLLSNQVS
-2196 NINITTLDASNGL
+2196 NINITTLNASNGL

-2216 NVSVSQG
+2216 NVLVSQG
-2223 NLFINASCV
+2223 NLFVNASCA

-2237 ITTNTANPCAL
+2237 TTANITNPCTL
-2248 SAQSANGAS
+2248 STQSANGTS
-2257 SNNASNNAPIALNN
+2257 SNNASNNAQIALNN

-2291 NGVVDF
+2291 NGVVDL

-2324 SNQAVLEKNASF
+2324 SNQAVLEKNANF
-2336 VTNNLNIQGAFNNN
+2336 MANNLNIQGAFNNN
-2350 ATQKIGVLQNLVIA
+2350 ATRKIEVLQNVTIA

-2389 FNLENIQTPAPLIQ
+2389 FNLENIQTPTPLIQ
-2403 AEGIINLNT
+2403 ARGIINLNT
-2412 TQTPFINVN
+2412 TQTPFMNVN

-2445 NSLQSYLKLYTLI
+2445 NSLQSYLNLYTLI
-2458 NINGNH
+2458 NINGNR

-2489 VALPNSN
+2489 VALPDSNSTHQ
-2496 NASPNNILSLS
+2496 NNILSLS
-2507 VLHNQVKMS
+2507 VLYNQIKMS
-2516 YGDKVMD
+2516 YGDKAMD
-2523 FTPPTLQDYIV
+2523 FTPPNLQDYIV

-2546 AIGGN
+2546 AVGGN

-2559 LMIKT
+2559 LMMET

-2571 PIYLENHSLNEILD
+2571 PIYLENHSLHEILGV
-2585 ATKDLQNTASL
+2585 AKDLLNTASL

-2627 FRAREGESNFS
+2627 FRSREGESDFS

-2653 PSEIFVKYSQPNKHP
+2653 PSEVFVKYSQLSKHP
-2668 NNLWVQGVGGASFIS
+2668 NNLWVQGIGGASFIA

-2690 GLNVGYDRLVK
+2690 GLNAGYDRLVK

-2713 SGFNGNIMRSL
+2713 SGFNGNIMHSL
-2724 GNNVDVGMYA
+2724 ANNVDVGMYA

-2749 TYGGNASHIN
+2749 TYGGNASNIN

-2801 VGLSYHFI
+2801 VGLSYYFI
-2809 GLSGMKGKMQNPA
+2809 GLSGMKGNDAA
-2822 YQQFVMHSNP
+2822 YKQFLMHSNP

-2857 VTARLGRDLLIKAKG
+2857 VTARLGRDLLIKSKG
-2872 DNMVRFVGENTL
+2872 GNMVRFVGENTL
-2884 LYRKGEIFNTFA
+2884 LYRKGEVFNTFA

-2916 GLKMGLQYQDL
+2916 GLKMGLQYQDI

>member
-1 MKQFKKKPKKIK
+1 MKKFKKKPKSIK
-13 RSQKIILK
+13 RSHQKTILK
-21 RPLWLMPLL
+21 RPLWLAPLL

-56 VCVHRPWYALWSC
+56 VCVHHPWYALWSC

-143 TFNLGANSG
+143 TFNLGASSG

-162 HTNVTFSAGT
+162 HTDVTFSAGT

-186 SGAGT
+186 SGVGT
-191 HTGTATLNLNAN
+191 HTGIATLNLNAN
-203 KVTINSNINAYKT
+203 KVTINSNISAFKT
-216 SQVNIGNANSAITIN
+216 SQVNIGNANSAITIG

-236 GDTCSSLAKIGSG
+236 GDVCSSLARVGVG
-249 ANCSSSGPSY
+249 ANCSTSGPSY
-259 SFKGTTSATNTT
+259 SFKGITNATNTA
-271 FSNASG
+271 FSNANG
-277 SFTFEESANFSGAK
+277 SFTFEENATFSGAK
-291 LNGGAF
+291 WNGGAF
-297 TFNKGFNATNN
+297 TFNKEFSATNN

-321 SSFNNATFSNASYTF
+321 SSFNGASFSNASYTF
-336 DNQATF
+336 NNQATF

-354 NNQSNPTNSAQHPQI
+354 NNQTNQSAQHPQI
-369 LFENSSFN
+369 
-377 GGIFTFNNQTNPT
+377 Q
-390 NSAQHPQILF
+390 
-400 ENSSFSGST
+400 NSSFSGNA
-409 TTLKGSATFEQA
+409 TTLKGFVDFQQA

-428 LTIQNASFDNATF
+428 LTIQNASFNNATF
-441 NNTGKITIEKD
+441 NNTGKITINES
-452 ASFNNTSFNTPVD
+452 ASFNNTTFNTSIN
-465 TNNMSVTG
+465 TNNMTITG

-487 TLDFGSSKITLAQ
+487 TLDFGSSKITLTQ
-500 GATFNLTS
+500 GTTFNLTS
-508 LGSEKSVTILN
+508 LGDKNSVTILN

-524 TYNHLLNHAL
+524 TYNNLLNHAL

-543 TESSSKP
+543 NESSSKP

-569 LLSENAA
+569 LLSANAA
-576 TPKNTDSSPSA
+576 ASKPADSSPSKSSTNPA
-587 PTKDSPQVYQ
+587 QVYQ
-597 VGYKIGDTIYKLQ
+597 VGYKIGDIIYKLQ
-610 ETFSPNSIIIQ
+610 ETFSHNSIIIQ

-630 PPTISGSQ
+630 PPVISGSK

-644 NYINANMPW
+644 NYIDSNMPW
-653 YDHKYYIP
+653 YDHKSYIP

-680 GSYTNSFKQTFSTN
+680 GSYTNSFKQTFSAS
-694 GSNLVIGYNATW
+694 GSNLVIGYNSTW

-734 PYYQCIGTTNGAY
+734 PYYQCTGTTDGTY

-790 NAGAYSSSMTF
+790 NAGIYSSSMTF
-801 STQNMDSSQ
+801 STQGMDNSQ
-810 NLNGLNANGK
+810 NLKGLNPNGM
-820 LSVYGATFTNQAKD
+820 LLVYGTTFTNQAKD
-834 GKFIFNAGQA
+834 GKFIFNAGKA

-901 NATTSFVG
+901 NAITSFVG
-909 DFTNANSNLQIAGNA
+909 DFTNANSKLQIAGNA
-924 VFGNSTNS
+924 VFGNSSN
-932 DGSQNTANFNNTG
+932 DSQNNANFNNTG
-945 SVNIAGNA
+945 SVNISGNA
-953 TFDNM
+953 TFDNVV
-958 AFNGPTNTSVKG
+958 FNGPTNMSVKG

-984 PLSFGDGMINFSAH
+984 PLSFGDGTITFNAH
-998 SVINIGEAI
+998 SVINIAEAI

-1016 SSSKEIEYNNAFSKN
+1016 SSSKEIEYNNAFSNN

-1048 VSSAGNGIYDVVYS
+1048 VSSAGNGVYDVVYS

-1068 NFQEVFSPNSISIRR
+1068 NFQEIFSQNSISIRR
-1083 LGVGMVFDYVDMEK
+1083 LGVGMVFDYMDMEK
-1097 SDHLYYQNALGFMTY
+1097 SDHLYYKNALGFMTY

-1121 GNLNNTIYYYDKS
+1121 GNSNNTIYYYDKS

-1152 TLTGQNSAIVFGAKN
+1152 TFTGQNSAIVFGAKS

-1231 GGGASLNFNGLQGI
+1231 GGGASLNFNALQGI

-1260 SSSMNFISNSANIQ
+1260 SSSMNFTSNSANIQ

-1285 QNKGN
+1285 QNGGN

-1309 YVGQTQSVFKFN
+1309 YVGKTQSVFKFN
-1321 AVNAISF
+1321 AANAINF
-1328 TNSSNLSSG
+1328 TNSTNLSSG
-1337 LYQISAKSVL
+1337 LYQMQAKSVS

-1358 TSSIKANAIS
+1358 TSSIKANAIN

-1377 SNHSTLELSGDLNLN
+1377 SNHSTLELQGDLNLN

-1402 AINVSNNA
+1402 AINVSNNT

-1419 ASNGSHLNF
+1419 VNDGSHLNF
-1428 NGAVNF
+1428 NGAINF

-1439 TTSLSDSSIVFKGAS
+1439 TTSLNDSSIVFKGAI

-1461 LSNNSFLDFQ
+1461 LSNNSSLDFQ

-1485 NNAFSQSPITFHQAL
+1485 DSTFSQSPITFHQAL

-1552 RVYNIIQAD
+1552 RVYNIIQAG
-1561 MNSNWYERISFFGM
+1561 MNSNWYERINFFGM
-1575 RINDGIYDAKNQT
+1575 RINDGVYDAINQT

-1605 KDNQLSVTLS
+1605 KDNRLSVTLS

-1620 KNTLYNIGSEIF
+1620 KNTLYNISSEVF

-1651 QGVFY
+1651 EGVFY
-1656 LTSSVKGYYNPNQS
+1656 LTSNVKGYYNPNQP
-1670 YQASGSNNTTKNNNL
+1670 YQANGSNNTTKNNNL

-1706 HVYNKGYNF
+1706 HIYNKGYNF

-1727 LYPEIKKILGNDFSL
+1727 LYPEIKKVLGNDFSL
-1742 SSLSNLKGDAL
+1742 SSLSGLNPDAL

-1760 TPSDW
+1760 TPDDW

-1773 NANNSVVQNFNNGA
+1773 NANNSVVQNFNNGT

-1798 NTNSTVVFG
+1798 NTNSAVVFG

-1915 NILGEVAMQSINK
+1915 NILGEVAVQSINK
-1928 AGGLGNLIVNTL
+1928 AGGLGNLIANTL
-1940 GSGSVI
+1940 GSNSVI
-1946 GGYLTPEQKNQT
+1946 GGHLTPEQKNQT

-2046 VMLQDIVKPSEAL
+2046 VMLQDIVKPSNAL
-2059 QNDVVA
+2059 KNDVVA

-2078 MLNSLESL
+2078 TLNSLENL

-2111 GLGDLIP
+2111 GLGDLMP

-2135 QRGDFSFNAQGNVF
+2135 QKGDFSFNAQGNVF

-2155 SNANGGTL
+2155 SNANGGAL

-2175 NNHIAFTN
+2175 NNHISFTN
-2183 HSGTLNLLSNQVS
+2183 HAGLLNLLSHQVS
-2196 NINITTLDASNGL
+2196 NINITTLNASNGL

-2223 NLFINASCV
+2223 NLFINASCT

-2237 ITTNTANPCAL
+2237 TTANIANPCAL
-2248 SAQSANGAS
+2248 TTQSTNNAS
-2257 SNNASNNAPIALNN
+2257 SNNASNNVQIALNN

-2336 VTNNLNIQGAFNNN
+2336 MANNLNIQGAFNNN
-2350 ATQKIGVLQNLVIA
+2350 AMRKIEVLQNLTIA

-2389 FNLENIQTPAPLIQ
+2389 FNLENIQTPTPLIQ
-2403 AEGIINLNT
+2403 ARGIINLNT
-2412 TQTPFINVN
+2412 TQTPFMNVN

-2445 NSLQSYLKLYTLI
+2445 NSLQSYLNLYTLI

-2496 NASPNNILSLS
+2496 NAHQNNILSLS
-2507 VLHNQVKMS
+2507 VLYNQVKMS
-2516 YGDKVMD
+2516 YGNKVMD

-2534 GIQGQSALNQIE
+2534 GIQGQSALNKIE
-2546 AIGGN
+2546 AVGGN

-2559 LMIKT
+2559 LMMET
-2564 KENPLFA
+2564 KENPLFV
-2571 PIYLENHSLNEILD
+2571 PIYLENHSLNEILGV
-2585 ATKDLQNTASL
+2585 AKDLLNTASL
-2596 ISNPNFRDNATNL
+2596 ISNPNFRNNATSL
-2609 LELAS
+2609 LEMAS

-2627 FRAREGESNFS
+2627 FRSREGESDFS
-2638 ERLLELKNKRFSDPN
+2638 ERLLELKNKRFSDSN
-2653 PSEIFVKYSQPNKHP
+2653 PSALEVFVKYSQPNKHQ

-2713 SGFNGNIMRSL
+2713 SGFNGNIMHSL
-2724 GNNVDVGMYA
+2724 ANNVDVGMYA

-2749 TYGGNASHIN
+2749 TYGGNANNIN

-2784 YGYDFMFKQKS
+2784 YGYDFMFKHKS

-2801 VGLSYHFI
+2801 VGLSYYFI
-2809 GLSGMKGKMQNPA
+2809 GLSGMKGKMNDA
-2822 YQQFVMHSNP
+2822 TYEQFLMHSNP

-2857 VTARLGRDLLIKAKG
+2857 VTARLGRDLLIKSKG
-2872 DNMVRFVGENTL
+2872 DNVVRFVGENTL
-2884 LYRKGEIFNTFA
+2884 LYRKGEVFNTFA

-2916 GLKMGLQYQDL
+2916 GLKMGLQYQDI

>member
-1 MKQFKKKPKKIK
+1 MHANNLWDLLNPKVGGEYVHWVKG
-13 RSQKIILK
+13 SQYCAWWEFAGCLK
-21 RPLWLMPLL
+21 N
-30 IGGFASGVYADGTDI
+30 V
-45 LGLSWGEKSQK
+45 WGANHKG
-56 VCVHRPWYALWSC
+56 YDA
-69 DKWEE
+69 
-74 KTQQFTGN
+74 
-82 QLITKT
+82 
-88 WAGGNAANY
+88 GNAANY
-97 YHSQNNQ
+97 LSSQNYQAISVGSGNE
-104 DITANLKND
+104 T
-113 NGTYFLSGLYNYTGG
+113 GTYSLSGFTNYV
-128 EYNGG
+128 GG
-133 NLDIELGSNA
+133 NLTI
-143 TFNLGANSG
+143 NLGNSVILDLSG
-152 NSFTSWYPNG
+152 SNSFTSYQGYNQGKDDVSFNVGAINLNG
-162 HTNVTFSAGT
+162 AL
-172 INVNNSVEVGNRVG
+172 EVGNRVG

-203 KVTINSNINAYKT
+203 KVNINSNISAFKT
-216 SQVNIGNANSAITIN
+216 SQVNIGNANSVITIG

-236 GDTCSSLAKIGSG
+236 GDTCSSLASVGVG
-249 ANCSSSGPSY
+249 ANCSTSGPSY
-259 SFKGTTSATNTT
+259 SFKGTTNATNTA

-277 SFTFEESANFSGAK
+277 SFTFEENATFSGAK

-297 TFNKGFNATNN
+297 TFNKEFSVTNN
-308 TAFNSGSFTFKGT
+308 TAFNSGSFNFKGA
-321 SSFNNATFSNASYTF
+321 SSFNGTNFNNASYTF
-336 DNQATF
+336 NNQATF

-354 NNQSNPTNSAQHPQI
+354 NNQNNQSAQHPQI
-369 LFENSSFN
+369 
-377 GGIFTFNNQTNPT
+377 Q
-390 NSAQHPQILF
+390 
-400 ENSSFSGST
+400 NSSFSSNA
-409 TTLKGSATFEQA
+409 TTLKGFVDFQQA

-428 LTIQNASFDNATF
+428 LIMQNASFNNANF
-441 NNTGKITIEKD
+441 NNTGKITINES
-452 ASFNNTSFNTPVD
+452 ASFNDTTFNTSVN
-465 TNNMSVTG
+465 TNNMTITG

-487 TLDFGSSKITLAQ
+487 TLDFGSSKVTLAQ
-500 GATFNLTS
+500 GTTFNLTS
-508 LGSEKSVTILN
+508 LSSEKSVTILN

-524 TYNHLLNHAL
+524 TYNNLLNHAL
-534 NSLTNALKT
+534 NSLTSALKT
-543 TESSSKP
+543 NESASKP

-560 ITYNGVTGQ
+560 ITYNGVAGQ
-569 LLSENAA
+569 LLNENTTASKPA
-576 TPKNTDSSPSA
+576 DSSPSK
-587 PTKDSPQVYQ
+587 TSSNSTQVYQ
-597 VGYKIGDTIYKLQ
+597 VGYKIGDIIYKLQ
-610 ETFSPNSIIIQ
+610 ETFSHNSIIIQ

-630 PPTISGSQ
+630 PPVISGSK

-644 NYINANMPW
+644 NYINSDMPW

-680 GSYTNSFKQTFSTN
+680 GSYTNSFKQTFSAS
-694 GSNLVIGYNATW
+694 GSNLVIGYNSTW
-706 TGNSVS
+706 TDHNVS
-712 SSGTVSFGDTSGSA
+712 SSDTVSFGDTSGSA

-734 PYYQCIGTTNGAY
+734 PYYQCTGTTNGTY

-771 LVFNGVDSIN
+771 LVFNGVDSVN

-790 NAGAYSSSMTF
+790 NAGIYSSSMTF
-801 STQNMDSSQ
+801 STQGMDNSQ
-810 NLNGLNANGK
+810 NLNDLNANGT

-834 GKFIFNAGQA
+834 GKFIFNAGKA
-844 TFENTNFNG
+844 VFENTNFNG
-853 GSYQFSGDSLNF
+853 GSYQFSGDSLSF

-880 KNASFNNANF
+880 KNASFDNANF

-901 NATTSFVG
+901 NANTSFVG
-909 DFTNANSNLQIAGNA
+909 DFTNAHSNLQIAGSA
-924 VFGNSTNS
+924 VFGNSAN
-932 DGSQNTANFNNTG
+932 GSQNNANFNNTG
-945 SVNIAGNA
+945 SVNISGNA
-953 TFDNM
+953 TFDNVV
-958 AFNGPTNTSVKG
+958 FNGPTNTSVKG
-970 QVTLNNITLKNLNA
+970 QVALNNITLKNLNA
-984 PLSFGDGMINFSAH
+984 TLSFGDGTITFNAH
-998 SVINIGEAI
+998 SVINIAEAI

-1048 VSSAGNGIYDVVYS
+1048 VSSVGNGVYDVVYS

-1083 LGVGMVFDYVDMEK
+1083 LGVGMVFDYMDMEK
-1097 SDHLYYQNALGFMTY
+1097 SDHLYYQNAFGFMTY

-1121 GNLNNTIYYYDKS
+1121 GNSNNTIYYYDKS

-1152 TLTGQNSAIVFGAKN
+1152 TFTGQNSAIVFGAKS

-1216 IYITGSIESGNRISS
+1216 IYITASIESGNRISS

-1260 SSSMNFISNSANIQ
+1260 SSSMNFTSNSANIQ

-1285 QNKGN
+1285 QNGGN

-1321 AVNAISF
+1321 AKNAISF
-1328 TNSSNLSSG
+1328 TNSTNLSSG
-1337 LYQISAKSVL
+1337 LYQMQAKSVS

-1358 TSSIKANAIS
+1358 TSSIKANAIN

-1377 SNHSTLELSGDLNLN
+1377 SNHSTLELQGDLNLN

-1402 AINVSNNA
+1402 TINVSNNA

-1419 ASNGSHLNF
+1419 VNDGSRLNF
-1428 NGAVNF
+1428 NGTTHF

-1439 TTSLSDSSIVFKGAS
+1439 TTSLNHSSIVFKGAI

-1461 LSNNSFLDFQ
+1461 LSNNSSLDFQ

-1485 NNAFSQSPITFHQAL
+1485 DNAFSQSPITFHQAL
-1500 DIKAPLSLGGNLLNP
+1500 DIKAPLSLGGNLLTP

-1552 RVYNIIQAD
+1552 RVYNIIQAG
-1561 MNSNWYERISFFGM
+1561 MNNNWYERINFFGM
-1575 RINDGIYDAKNQT
+1575 RINDGVYDVINQT

-1620 KNTLYNIGSEIF
+1620 KNTLYNIGSEVF

-1651 QGVFY
+1651 EGVFY
-1656 LTSSVKGYYNPNQS
+1656 LTSNVKGYYNPNQS
-1670 YQASGSNNTTKNNNL
+1670 YQANGSNNTTKNNNL

-1742 SSLSNLKGDAL
+1742 SSLSDLNSNAL

-1760 TPSDW
+1760 TPNDW
-1765 KNINELID
+1765 KNINEFID
-1773 NANNSVVQNFNNGA
+1773 NANNSVVQNFNNGT
-1787 LIIGATKIGQT
+1787 LIVGAAKIGQT
-1798 NTNSTVVFG
+1798 NTNSAVVFG
-1807 GLGYQKPC
+1807 GLGHQKPC

-1876 SQTSLILNQA
+1876 SQTSLVLNQA

-1910 QAGLA
+1910 QTGLA
-1915 NILGEVAMQSINK
+1915 NILGEVAVQSINK
-1928 AGGLGNLIVNTL
+1928 AGGLGNLIADML
-1940 GSGSVI
+1940 GSNSVI
-1946 GGYLTPEQKNQT
+1946 GGHLTPEQKNQT

-2059 QNDVVA
+2059 QNDIAA

-2078 MLNSLESL
+2078 TLNSLESL

-2100 AAKGLGPIYEQ
+2100 AAKGLGSIYEQ
-2111 GLGDLIP
+2111 GLGDLMP

-2135 QRGDFSFNAQGNVF
+2135 QKGDFSFNAQGNVF

-2155 SNANGGTL
+2155 SNANGGAL

-2175 NNHIAFTN
+2175 NNHISFTN
-2183 HSGTLNLLSNQVS
+2183 HAGALNLLSDQVS
-2196 NINITTLDASNGL
+2196 NISITTLNASNGL

-2216 NVSVSQG
+2216 NVSVSKG

-2232 QQSDP
+2232 EQNNP
-2237 ITTNTANPCAL
+2237 ATANIANPCTL
-2248 SAQSANGAS
+2248 STQSANGAS
-2257 SNNASNNAPIALNN
+2257 SGNASNNAQIALNN
-2271 NDESLMVTAN
+2271 NDENLMVTAN

-2291 NGVVDF
+2291 NGVVDL

-2350 ATQKIGVLQNLVIA
+2350 ATRQIEVLQNLTIA

-2384 FGAIH
+2384 FGEIH
-2389 FNLENIQTPAPLIQ
+2389 FNLENIQTPTPLIQ

-2412 TQTPFINVN
+2412 TQTPFMNVN
-2421 NSMANNT
+2421 NSIANNT

-2445 NSLQSYLKLYTLI
+2445 NSLQSYLNLYTLI

-2496 NASPNNILSLS
+2496 NAHQNNILSLS
-2507 VLHNQVKMS
+2507 VLHNQIKMS
-2516 YGDKVMD
+2516 YGNKVMD

-2534 GIQGQSALNQIE
+2534 GIQGQSALNKIE
-2546 AIGGN
+2546 AVGGN

-2559 LMIKT
+2559 LMMET

-2571 PIYLENHSLNEILD
+2571 PIYLKNHSLHEILGV
-2585 ATKDLQNTASL
+2585 AKDLLNTANL
-2596 ISNPNFRDNATNL
+2596 ISNPNFRNNATNL

-2627 FRAREGESNFS
+2627 FRAREGESDFS
-2638 ERLLELKNKRFSDPN
+2638 KHLLELKNKRFSDPN
-2653 PSEIFVKYSQPNKHP
+2653 PGEVFVKYSQPNKHP
-2668 NNLWVQGVGGASFIS
+2668 NNLWVQGIGGASFIS

-2701 NVILGGYVAYGY
+2701 NLILGGYVAYGY
-2713 SGFNGNIMRSL
+2713 SGFNGNIMHSL
-2724 GNNVDVGMYA
+2724 ANNVDVGMYA
-2734 RAFLKRNEFTLSANE
+2734 RAFLKRNEFTLSTNE
-2749 TYGGNASHIN
+2749 TYEGNASNIN

-2768 NQRYNYNTW
+2768 NQRYSYNTW

-2809 GLSGMKGKMQNPA
+2809 GLSGMKGKMNDAA
-2822 YQQFVMHSNP
+2822 YKQFLMHSNP

-2857 VTARLGRDLLIKAKG
+2857 VTARLGRDLLIKSKG
-2872 DNMVRFVGENTL
+2872 GNVVRFVGENTL
-2884 LYRKGEIFNTFA
+2884 LYRKREVFNTFA

-2905 LWRLMYVNAGV
+2905 LWRLVYVNAGV
-2916 GLKMGLQYQDL
+2916 GLKMGLQYQDI

>member
-1 MKQFKKKPKKIK
+1 MKKFKKKPKSIK
-13 RSQKIILK
+13 RSHQNQKTILK
-21 RPLWLMPLL
+21 RPLWLTPLL
-30 IGGFASGVYADGTDI
+30 IGGFAGGVYANNLWDLLNPKVGGEYVHWVKGSQYCAWWEFAGC
-45 LGLSWGEKSQK
+45 LKNVWGANHKG
-56 VCVHRPWYALWSC
+56 YDA
-69 DKWEE
+69 
-74 KTQQFTGN
+74 
-82 QLITKT
+82 
-88 WAGGNAANY
+88 GNAANY
-97 YHSQNNQ
+97 LSSQNYQAISVGSGNE
-104 DITANLKND
+104 T
-113 NGTYFLSGLYNYTGG
+113 GTYSLSGFTNYV
-128 EYNGG
+128 GG
-133 NLDIELGSNA
+133 NLTI
-143 TFNLGANSG
+143 NLGNSVVLDLSG
-152 NSFTSWYPNG
+152 SNSFTSYQGYNQGKDDVSFNVGAINLNG
-162 HTNVTFSAGT
+162 TL
-172 INVNNSVEVGNRVG
+172 EVGNRVG

-203 KVTINSNINAYKT
+203 KVNINSNISAYKT
-216 SQVNIGNANSAITIN
+216 SQVNVGNANSAITIG
-231 SVSLS
+231 SVSLN
-236 GDTCSSLAKIGSG
+236 GDTCSSLASVGIG
-249 ANCSSSGPSY
+249 ANCSTSGPSY
-259 SFKGTTSATNTT
+259 SFKGTTNATNTA
-271 FSNASG
+271 FSNANG
-277 SFTFEESANFSGAK
+277 SFTFEENATFSGAK
-291 LNGGAF
+291 LNGGTY
-297 TFNKGFNATNN
+297 TFNKEFKATNN

-321 SSFNNATFSNASYTF
+321 SSFNGANFSNASYTF
-336 DNQATF
+336 ENQATF

-354 NNQSNPTNSAQHPQI
+354 NNQTNQSAQHPQI
-369 LFENSSFN
+369 
-377 GGIFTFNNQTNPT
+377 Q
-390 NSAQHPQILF
+390 
-400 ENSSFSGST
+400 NSSFSGNAI
-409 TTLKGSATFEQA
+409 TLKGFVNFQQA

-428 LTIQNASFDNATF
+428 LTIQNASFNNATF

-452 ASFNNTSFNTPVD
+452 ASFNNTSFNTSVD
-465 TNNMSVTG
+465 TNNMTITG
-473 SVTLSGKNDLKNGS
+473 GVTLSGKNDLENGS
-487 TLDFGSSKITLAQ
+487 TLDFGSSKITITQ
-500 GATFNLTS
+500 GTTFNLTS
-508 LGSEKSVTILN
+508 LSSEKSVTILN

-524 TYNHLLNHAL
+524 TYNHLLNHAI

-543 TESSSKP
+543 NESSSKP
-550 QSFAQ
+550 QSFTQ
-555 GLWDM
+555 GLWEI

-569 LLSENAA
+569 LLNENATTSKPA
-576 TPKNTDSSPSA
+576 DSSPHKSS
-587 PTKDSPQVYQ
+587 TNSTQVYQ

-610 ETFSPNSIIIQ
+610 ETFNHNSIIIQ

-630 PPTISGSQ
+630 PPVISGSK

-644 NYINANMPW
+644 DYINADMPW

-680 GSYTNSFKQTFSTN
+680 GSYTNSFKQTFSASN
-694 GSNLVIGYNATW
+694 SNLVIGYNATW
-706 TGNSVS
+706 TDHNVS
-712 SSGTVSFGDTSGSA
+712 SSGTVSFGDTSGST

-734 PYYQCIGTTNGAY
+734 PYYQCTGTTNGAY

-771 LVFNGVDSIN
+771 LTFNGVDSVN

-790 NAGAYSSSMTF
+790 NAGIYSSSMTF
-801 STQNMDSSQ
+801 STQNMDNSQ
-810 NLNGLNANGK
+810 NLKGLNSNGT
-820 LSVYGATFTNQAKD
+820 LSVYGATFTNEAKD

-844 TFENTNFNG
+844 VFENTNFNG
-853 GSYQFSGDSLNF
+853 GNYQFSGDSLNF
-865 SNNNQFNSGSFEISA
+865 SNNNQFNSGSFEIGA
-880 KNASFNNANF
+880 KNTIFNNANF

-901 NATTSFVG
+901 SATTSFVG
-909 DFTNANSNLQIAGNA
+909 DFTNAHSNLQIAGNA
-924 VFGNSTNS
+924 VFGNSTN
-932 DGSQNTANFNNTG
+932 GSQNTANFNNTG

-953 TFDNM
+953 TFDNVV
-958 AFNGPTNTSVKG
+958 FNGPTNTSVKG

-984 PLSFGDGMINFSAH
+984 PLSFGDGTITFNAH

-1048 VSSAGNGIYDVVYS
+1048 VSSAGNGVYDVVYS

-1068 NFQEVFSPNSISIRR
+1068 NFQEIFSQNSISIRR
-1083 LGVGMVFDYVDMEK
+1083 LGVGMVFDYMDMEK

-1121 GNLNNTIYYYDKS
+1121 GNSNNTIYYYDNS

-1152 TLTGQNSAIVFGAKN
+1152 TFTGQNSAIVFGAKN

-1176 QSNTIIRFGDNKGAG
+1176 QSNVIIRFGDNKGAG

-1231 GGGASLNFNGLQGI
+1231 GGGANLNFNGLQGI

-1260 SSSMNFISNSANIQ
+1260 SSSMNFTSNSANIQ

-1285 QNKGN
+1285 QNGGN

-1321 AVNAISF
+1321 ATNAISF
-1328 TNSSNLSSG
+1328 TNSTNLSSG
-1337 LYQISAKSVL
+1337 LYQMQAKSVL

-1377 SNHSTLELSGDLNLN
+1377 SNHSTLELQGDLNLN

-1402 AINVSNNA
+1402 TINVSNNA

-1428 NGAVNF
+1428 NGAANF
-1434 NSANI
+1434 NSENI
-1439 TTSLSDSSIVFKGAS
+1439 TTSLNNSSIVFKGAI

-1461 LSNNSFLDFQ
+1461 LSNNSSLDFQ

-1485 NNAFSQSPITFHQAL
+1485 DNAFSQSPITFHQTL

-1515 NNSSVLNL
+1515 NNSSVLDL

-1561 MNSNWYERISFFGM
+1561 MNNNWYERINFFGM
-1575 RINDGIYDAKNQT
+1575 RISDGIYDAKNQT

-1605 KDNQLSVTLS
+1605 KNNQLSVTLS

-1670 YQASGSNNTTKNNNL
+1670 YQANGSNNTTKNNNL
-1685 TSESSVISQ
+1685 TSDSSIISQ

-1706 HVYNKGYNF
+1706 HIYNKGYNF

-1742 SSLSNLKGDAL
+1742 SSLSDLKGDAL

-1773 NANNSVVQNFNNGA
+1773 NANNSVVQNFNNGT
-1787 LIIGATKIGQT
+1787 LIIGATQIGQT
-1798 NTNSTVVFG
+1798 DTNSAVVFG

-1915 NILGEVAMQSINK
+1915 NILGEVAVQSINK

-2012 LIGSMSI
+2012 LIGSLSI

-2046 VMLQDIVKPSEAL
+2046 VMLQDIVKPSNAL
-2059 QNDVVA
+2059 KNDVVA

-2078 MLNSLESL
+2078 TLNSLESL

-2135 QRGDFSFNAQGNVF
+2135 QKGDFSFNAQGNVF

-2175 NNHIAFTN
+2175 NNRIAFTN
-2183 HSGTLNLLSNQVS
+2183 HFGTLQLLSNQVS

-2209 KINAANN
+2209 KINAGSNN
-2216 NVSVSQG
+2216 ISVSQG
-2223 NLFINASCV
+2223 DLFINASCT

-2237 ITTNTANPCAL
+2237 TAANTANPCAL
-2248 SAQSANGAS
+2248 SAQSANNAS
-2257 SNNASNNAPIALNN
+2257 SNASNNAPIALNN

-2297 SKIKGSANIKNLYL
+2297 SKIKGYSNIKNLYL
-2311 YNNAQFQANNLTI
+2311 YNNAQFQANNLII
-2324 SNQAVLEKNASF
+2324 SNQAVLENNASF
-2336 VTNNLNIQGAFNNN
+2336 MANNLNIQGAFNNN
-2350 ATQKIGVLQNLVIA
+2350 ATQKIEVLQNLTIA

-2369 STGIYGLEVGGALNN
+2369 STGIYGLGVGGVLNN
-2384 FGAIH
+2384 LGTIH
-2389 FNLENIQTPAPLIQ
+2389 FNLENTQTPTPLIQ

-2496 NASPNNILSLS
+2496 NASQNNILSLS
-2507 VLHNQVKMS
+2507 VLHNQIKMS
-2516 YGDKVMD
+2516 YGNKIMD

-2546 AIGGN
+2546 AVGG

-2559 LMIKT
+2559 LMMET

-2571 PIYLENHSLNEILD
+2571 PIYLKNHSLNEILD

-2627 FRAREGESNFS
+2627 FRAREGESDFS

-2653 PSEIFVKYSQPNKHP
+2653 PGEVFVKYSQLSKHP
-2668 NNLWVQGVGGASFIS
+2668 NNLWAQGIGGASFIS

-2749 TYGGNASHIN
+2749 TYGGNATSIN

-2809 GLSGMKGKMQNPA
+2809 GLSGMKGKMNDAA
-2822 YQQFVMHSNP
+2822 YKQFLMHSNP

-2857 VTARLGRDLLIKAKG
+2857 VTARLGRDLLIRSKG

-2884 LYRKGEIFNTFA
+2884 LYRKGEVFNTFA

-2905 LWRLMYVNAGV
+2905 LWRLVYVNAGV
-2916 GLKMGLQYQDL
+2916 GLKMGLQYQDI

>member
-1 MKQFKKKPKKIK
+1 MKKFKKKSKKIK

-21 RPLWLMPLL
+21 RPLWLAPLL

-45 LGLSWGEKSQK
+45 LGLSWGEKSQR
-56 VCVHRPWYALWSC
+56 VCVHHPWYALWSC

-74 KTQQFTGN
+74 KTQQYTGN

-97 YHSQNNQ
+97 YHTQNNQ
-104 DITANLKND
+104 NITANLKND

-128 EYNGG
+128 ENNGG
-133 NLDIELGSNA
+133 NLNIELGSNA
-143 TFNLGANSG
+143 TFNLGASSG

-191 HTGTATLNLNAN
+191 HTGIATLNLNAN
-203 KVTINSNINAYKT
+203 KVNINSNISAFKT
-216 SQVNIGNANSAITIN
+216 SQVNIGNANSVITIG

-236 GDTCSSLAKIGSG
+236 GDTCSSLARVGVE
-249 ANCSSSGPSY
+249 ANCSTSGPSY
-259 SFKGTTSATNTT
+259 SFKGTTNATNTA

-277 SFTFEESANFSGAK
+277 SFTFEENATFSGAK
-291 LNGGAF
+291 WNGGSY
-297 TFNKGFNATNN
+297 TFNKEFSATNN
-308 TAFNSGSFTFKGT
+308 TAFNSGSFNFKGA
-321 SSFNNATFSNASYTF
+321 SSFNGASFSNASYTF

-342 QNSSFNGGTFTF
+342 QNSSFHGGTFTF
-354 NNQSNPTNSAQHPQI
+354 NSQTNQSAQHPQI
-369 LFENSSFN
+369 
-377 GGIFTFNNQTNPT
+377 Q
-390 NSAQHPQILF
+390 
-400 ENSSFSGST
+400 NSSFSGNAT
-409 TTLKGSATFEQA
+409 ILKGSVIFQQT

-428 LTIQNASFDNATF
+428 LTIQNASFNNANF
-441 NNTGKITIEKD
+441 NNTGKITIEKE
-452 ASFNNTSFNTPVD
+452 ASFNDTTFNTSVN
-465 TNNMSVTG
+465 TNNMTITG

-487 TLDFGSSKITLAQ
+487 TLDFGSSKITLTQ
-500 GATFNLTS
+500 GTTFNLTS
-508 LGSEKSVTILN
+508 LGDKNSVTILN

-524 TYNHLLNHAL
+524 TYNHLLNHAI
-534 NSLTNALKT
+534 NSLTSALKT
-543 TESSSKP
+543 NESPSNP

-569 LLSENAA
+569 LLNESAA
-576 TPKNTDSSPSA
+576 TSKNTDSSPPKSSSN
-587 PTKDSPQVYQ
+587 PTQVYQ

-610 ETFSPNSIIIQ
+610 ETFGPNSIIIQ

-630 PPTISGSQ
+630 PPVINGSK

-644 NYINANMPW
+644 NYINADMPW
-653 YDHKYYIP
+653 YNHKYYIP

-680 GSYTNSFKQTFSTN
+680 GSYTNSFKQTFSASN
-694 GSNLVIGYNATW
+694 SNLVIGYNSTW
-706 TGNSVS
+706 TDHNVS

-734 PYYQCIGTTNGAY
+734 PYYQCTGTTNGTY

-771 LVFNGVDSIN
+771 LVFNGVDSVN

-790 NAGAYSSSMTF
+790 NAGIYSSSMTF
-801 STQNMDSSQ
+801 STQSMDNSH
-810 NLNGLNANGK
+810 NVNNLNANGT

-844 TFENTNFNG
+844 VFENTNFNR
-853 GSYQFSGDSLNF
+853 GSYQFSGNSLNF

-880 KNASFNNANF
+880 KSASFNNAHF

-909 DFTNANSNLQIAGNA
+909 DFTNAHSNLQIAGNA
-924 VFGNSTNS
+924 VFGNSANS
-932 DGSQNTANFNNTG
+932 SQNNANFNNTG
-945 SVNIAGNA
+945 SVNISGNA
-953 TFDNM
+953 TFDNVV
-958 AFNGPTNTSVKG
+958 FNSPTNMSVKG

-984 PLSFGDGMINFSAH
+984 PLSFGDGTITFNAH
-998 SVINIGEAI
+998 SVINIGGAI

-1048 VSSAGNGIYDVVYS
+1048 VSSVGNGVYDVVYS

-1068 NFQEVFSPNSISIRR
+1068 NFQEIFSQNSISIRR
-1083 LGVGMVFDYVDMEK
+1083 LGVGMVFDYMDMEK

-1121 GNLNNTIYYYDKS
+1121 GNSNNTIYYYDKS

-1152 TLTGQNSAIVFGAKN
+1152 TFTGQNSAIVFGAKN

-1260 SSSMNFISNSANIQ
+1260 SSSMNFVSNSANIQ

-1285 QNKGN
+1285 QNGGN

-1321 AVNAISF
+1321 AKNAISF
-1328 TNSSNLSSG
+1328 TNSTNLSSG
-1337 LYQISAKSVL
+1337 LYQISANSVS

-1358 TSSIKANAIS
+1358 TSSIKANAIN

-1377 SNHSTLELSGDLNLN
+1377 SNHSTLELQGDLNLN

-1402 AINVSNNA
+1402 TINVSNNA

-1419 ASNGSHLNF
+1419 VNDGSRLNF
-1428 NGAVNF
+1428 NGAINF
-1434 NSANI
+1434 NSENI
-1439 TTSLSDSSIVFKGAS
+1439 TTSLNHSSIVFKGAI

-1461 LSNNSFLDFQ
+1461 LSNNSSLDFQ

-1485 NNAFSQSPITFHQAL
+1485 DNAFSQSPITFHQAL

-1515 NNSSVLNL
+1515 NNSSVLDL

-1552 RVYNIIQAD
+1552 RVYNIIQAG

-1575 RINDGIYDAKNQT
+1575 RINDGIYDATNQT

-1605 KDNQLSVTLS
+1605 KNNQLSVTLS

-1651 QGVFY
+1651 EGVFY
-1656 LTSSVKGYYNPNQS
+1656 LTSNVKGYYNPNQS
-1670 YQASGSNNTTKNNNL
+1670 YQANGSNNTTKNNNL
-1685 TSESSVISQ
+1685 SSESSVISQ

-1706 HVYNKGYNF
+1706 HIYNKGYNF

-1742 SSLSNLKGDAL
+1742 SSLSDLKGDAL

-1798 NTNSTVVFG
+1798 DTNSAVVFG
-1807 GLGYQKPC
+1807 GLGYQTPC

-1876 SQTSLILNQA
+1876 SQTSLVLNQA

-1915 NILGEVAMQSINK
+1915 NILGEVAVQSINK

-1940 GSGSVI
+1940 GSNSVI

-2046 VMLQDIVKPSEAL
+2046 VMLQDIVKPSNAL
-2059 QNDVVA
+2059 KNDVVA

-2078 MLNSLESL
+2078 TLNSLESL

-2100 AAKGLGPIYEQ
+2100 AAKGLGPVYEQ

-2118 NLGKKGL
+2118 SLGKKGI

-2135 QRGDFSFNAQGNVF
+2135 QKGDFSFNAQGNVF

-2155 SNANGGTL
+2155 SNANGGAL

-2175 NNHIAFTN
+2175 NNRISFTN
-2183 HSGTLNLLSNQVS
+2183 HAGALQLLSNQVS
-2196 NINITTLDASNGL
+2196 NINITTLNASNGL

-2223 NLFINASCV
+2223 NLFINASCAG
-2232 QQSDP
+2232 QSDP
-2237 ITTNTANPCAL
+2237 TAANIANPCTL
-2248 SAQSANGAS
+2248 SAQSANGTS
-2257 SNNASNNAPIALNN
+2257 SSNASNNAQIALSN

-2336 VTNNLNIQGAFNNN
+2336 MANNLNIQGAFNNN
-2350 ATQKIGVLQNLVIA
+2350 ATRKIEVLQNLTIA

-2389 FNLENIQTPAPLIQ
+2389 FNLENIQTPTPLIQ

-2412 TQTPFINVN
+2412 TQTPFINID
-2421 NSMANNT
+2421 NSIANNM

-2445 NSLQSYLKLYTLI
+2445 NSLQSYLNLYTLI

-2470 VLTYLGQRVLLQ
+2470 ALTYLGQRVLLQ

-2489 VALPNSN
+2489 VALPNPN
-2496 NASPNNILSLS
+2496 NAHQNNILSLS
-2507 VLHNQVKMS
+2507 VLHNQIKMS
-2516 YGDKVMD
+2516 YGNKIMD

-2534 GIQGQSALNQIE
+2534 GIQGQSTLNKIE
-2546 AIGGN
+2546 AVGG

-2559 LMIKT
+2559 LMMET

-2571 PIYLENHSLNEILD
+2571 PIYLKNHSLNEILGV
-2585 ATKDLQNTASL
+2585 AKDLLNTASL
-2596 ISNPNFRDNATNL
+2596 ISNPNFRNNATNL

-2627 FRAREGESNFS
+2627 FRSREGESDFS

-2653 PSEIFVKYSQPNKHP
+2653 PSEVFVKYSQPNKHP
-2668 NNLWVQGVGGASFIS
+2668 NNLWVQGIGGASFIS

-2690 GLNVGYDRLVK
+2690 GLNAGYDRLVK

-2724 GNNVDVGMYA
+2724 GNNVDVGVYA

-2749 TYGGNASHIN
+2749 TYGGNANSIN

-2768 NQRYNYNTW
+2768 NQRYSYNTW

-2809 GLSGMKGKMQNPA
+2809 GLSGMKGKMNDAA
-2822 YQQFVMHSNP
+2822 YKQFLMHSNP

-2845 SRKYFGK
+2845 GRKYFGK

-2857 VTARLGRDLLIKAKG
+2857 VTARLGRDLLIKSKG
-2872 DNMVRFVGENTL
+2872 GNVVRFVGENTL
-2884 LYRKGEIFNTFA
+2884 LYRKGEVFNTFA

-2905 LWRLMYVNAGV
+2905 LWRLVYVNAGV
-2916 GLKMGLQYQDL
+2916 GLKMGLQYQDI

>member
-21 RPLWLMPLL
+21 RPLWLAPLL
-30 IGGFASGVYADGTDI
+30 IGGFASGAYADGTDI

-56 VCVHRPWYALWSC
+56 VCVHHPWYALWSC

-74 KTQQFTGN
+74 KTQQYTGN

-104 DITANLKND
+104 SITANLKND

-128 EYNGG
+128 ENNGG

-143 TFNLGANSG
+143 TFNLGASSG

-203 KVTINSNINAYKT
+203 KVTINSNISAYKT

-249 ANCSSSGPSY
+249 ANCSTSGPSY
-259 SFKGTTSATNTT
+259 SFKGTTNATNTT

-277 SFTFEESANFSGAK
+277 SFTFEENATFSGAK
-291 LNGGAF
+291 WNGGAF

-308 TAFNSGSFTFKGT
+308 TAFNSGSFTFKDT
-321 SSFNNATFSNASYTF
+321 SSFNNATFNNATYTF
-336 DNQATF
+336 NNQATF

-369 LFENSSFN
+369 LFENSSF
-377 GGIFTFNNQTNPT
+377 
-390 NSAQHPQILF
+390 
-400 ENSSFSGST
+400 SGSAI
-409 TTLKGSATFEQA
+409 TLKGSATFEQA

-428 LTIQNASFDNATF
+428 LTMQNASFNNATF
-441 NNTGKITIEKD
+441 NNTGKITINEG

-465 TNNMSVTG
+465 TNNMTISG
-473 SVTLSGKNDLKNGS
+473 GVTLSGKNDLNNGS
-487 TLDFGSSKITLAQ
+487 TLDFGSSKVTLAQ

-524 TYNHLLNHAL
+524 TYNHLLNHAI

-543 TESSSKP
+543 TESPSKP

-569 LLSENAA
+569 LLSENAT
-576 TPKNTDSSPSA
+576 TPKPADSSPSKSS
-587 PTKDSPQVYQ
+587 TNSTQVYQ

-630 PPTISGSQ
+630 PPVISGSK

-644 NYINANMPW
+644 NYINADMPW

-680 GSYTNSFKQTFSTN
+680 GSYTNSFKQTFSAN

-734 PYYQCIGTTNGAY
+734 PYYQCAGTTNGTY

-790 NAGAYSSSMTF
+790 NAGIYSSSMTF
-801 STQNMDSSQ
+801 STQNMDNSQ
-810 NLNGLNANGK
+810 NLSGLNANGK
-820 LSVYGATFTNQAKD
+820 LSVYGTTFTNQAKD
-834 GKFIFNAGQA
+834 GKFTFNAGQA
-844 TFENTNFNG
+844 VFENTNFNR
-853 GSYQFSGDSLNF
+853 GSYRFSGDSLNF
-865 SNNNQFNSGSFEISA
+865 SNNNQFNSGSFEIGA

-924 VFGNSTNS
+924 VFGNSTN
-932 DGSQNTANFNNTG
+932 GSQNNANFNNTG

-953 TFDNM
+953 TFDNV

-984 PLSFGDGMINFSAH
+984 PLSFGDGTIAFSAH

-1048 VSSAGNGIYDVVYS
+1048 VSSAGNGVYDVVYS

-1068 NFQEVFSPNSISIRR
+1068 NFQEIFSPNSISIRR

-1097 SDHLYYQNALGFMTY
+1097 SDRLYYQNALGFMTY

-1121 GNLNNTIYYYDKS
+1121 GNPNNTIYYYDNS

-1152 TLTGQNSAIVFGAKN
+1152 TFTGQNSTIVFGAKN

-1176 QSNTIIRFGDNKGAG
+1176 QSNVIIRFGDNKGAG

-1231 GGGASLNFNGLQGI
+1231 GGGANLNFNGLQGI

-1260 SSSMNFISNSANIQ
+1260 SSSMNFVSNSTNIQ

-1309 YVGQTQSVFKFN
+1309 YVGTTQSVFKFN

-1328 TNSSNLSSG
+1328 TNSTNLSSG
-1337 LYQISAKSVL
+1337 LYQMQAKSVL

-1358 TSSIKANAIS
+1358 TSSIKANAIN

-1377 SNHSTLELSGDLNLN
+1377 SNHSTLELQGDLNLN

-1402 AINVSNNA
+1402 TINVSNNA

-1439 TTSLSDSSIVFKGAS
+1439 TTSLNNSSIVFKGAS

-1461 LSNNSFLDFQ
+1461 LSNNSSLDFQ

-1485 NNAFSQSPITFHQAL
+1485 DNAFSQSPITFHQAL

-1544 SDLNDNKN
+1544 SDLNGNKN
-1552 RVYNIIQAD
+1552 RAYNIIQAD
-1561 MNSNWYERISFFGM
+1561 MNGNWYERINFFGM

-1651 QGVFY
+1651 EGVFY

-1685 TSESSVISQ
+1685 SSESSVISQ

-1742 SSLSNLKGDAL
+1742 SSLNDLNSNAL

-1787 LIIGATKIGQT
+1787 LIVGATKIGQT
-1798 NTNSTVVFG
+1798 NTNSAVIFG
-1807 GLGYQKPC
+1807 GLGYQTPC

-1915 NILGEVAMQSINK
+1915 NILGEVAMQSISK

-2004 IDLQNPEK
+2004 VDLQNPEK

-2078 MLNSLESL
+2078 TLNSLESL

-2135 QRGDFSFNAQGNVF
+2135 QKGDFSFNAQGNVF

-2183 HSGTLNLLSNQVS
+2183 HSGTLQLLSNQVS

-2209 KINAANN
+2209 KINAGSNN
-2216 NVSVSQG
+2216 ISVSQG
-2223 NLFINASCV
+2223 NLFINASCA

-2237 ITTNTANPCAL
+2237 TTTNTANPCAL
-2248 SAQSANGAS
+2248 STQSANGAS

-2297 SKIKGSANIKNLYL
+2297 SKIKGSANVKNLYL

-2350 ATQKIGVLQNLVIA
+2350 ATQKIEVLQNLVIA

-2384 FGAIH
+2384 LGTIH

-2433 KSSRYIDYNINP
+2433 KSSRYINYNINP
-2445 NSLQSYLKLYTLI
+2445 DSLQSYLKLYTLI

-2507 VLHNQVKMS
+2507 VLYNQIKMS
-2516 YGDKVMD
+2516 YGNKAMD
-2523 FTPPTLQDYIV
+2523 FTPPTLQDYIA

-2551 NAIKWLST
+2551 SAINWLST

-2653 PSEIFVKYSQPNKHP
+2653 PSEVFVKYSQPNKHQ

-2713 SGFNGNIMRSL
+2713 SDFNGNIMHSL
-2724 GNNVDVGMYA
+2724 ANNVDVGMYA

-2749 TYGGNASHIN
+2749 TYGGNATSIN

-2857 VTARLGRDLLIKAKG
+2857 VTARLGRDLLIKSKG

>member
-1 MKQFKKKPKKIK
+1 MKKFKKKPKSIK
-13 RSQKIILK
+13 RSHQKTILK
-21 RPLWLMPLL
+21 RPLWLAPLL
-30 IGGFASGVYADGTDI
+30 ISGFASGVYANNLWDLLNPKVGGEYVHWVKGSQYCAWWEFAGC
-45 LGLSWGEKSQK
+45 LKNVWGANHKG
-56 VCVHRPWYALWSC
+56 YDA
-69 DKWEE
+69 
-74 KTQQFTGN
+74 
-82 QLITKT
+82 
-88 WAGGNAANY
+88 GNAANY
-97 YHSQNNQ
+97 LSSQNYQAIFVGSGNEM
-104 DITANLKND
+104 
-113 NGTYFLSGLYNYTGG
+113 GTYSLSGFTNYV
-128 EYNGG
+128 GG
-133 NLDIELGSNA
+133 NLTI
-143 TFNLGANSG
+143 NLGNSVVLDLSG
-152 NSFTSWYPNG
+152 SNSFTSYQGYNQGKDDVSFNVGAINLNG
-162 HTNVTFSAGT
+162 TL
-172 INVNNSVEVGNRVG
+172 EVGNRVG

-203 KVTINSNINAYKT
+203 QVNINSNISTFKT
-216 SQVNIGNANSAITIN
+216 SQVNIGNANSAITIG

-236 GDTCSSLAKIGSG
+236 GDTCSSLASVGVG
-249 ANCSSSGPSY
+249 ANCSTSGPGY
-259 SFKGTTSATNTT
+259 SFKGTTSATNTA

-277 SFTFEESANFSGAK
+277 SFTFEENATFSGAK

-297 TFNKGFNATNN
+297 TFNKEFSATNN
-308 TAFNSGSFTFKGT
+308 TAFNSGSFNFKDA
-321 SSFNNATFSNASYTF
+321 SSFNGATFSDASYTF
-336 DNQATF
+336 NNQATF

-354 NNQSNPTNSAQHPQI
+354 NDQ
-369 LFENSSFN
+369 
-377 GGIFTFNNQTNPT
+377 NNQT

-400 ENSSFSGST
+400 ENSSFSGNAT
-409 TTLKGSATFEQA
+409 TFKGFVHFQQA

-428 LTIQNASFDNATF
+428 LIMQNASFNNANF
-441 NNTGKITIEKD
+441 NNTGKITIEKEV
-452 ASFNNTSFNTPVD
+452 SFNNTTFNTSIN
-465 TNNMSVTG
+465 TNNMTITG

-487 TLDFGSSKITLAQ
+487 TLDFGSSQVALTQ
-500 GATFNLTS
+500 GTTFNLTS

-524 TYNHLLNHAL
+524 TYNNLLNHAL

-543 TESSSKP
+543 NESSSRP

-569 LLSENAA
+569 LLSANIA
-576 TPKNTDSSPSA
+576 TSKPADSSPSKSS
-587 PTKDSPQVYQ
+587 TNSTQVYQ
-597 VGYKIGDTIYKLQ
+597 VGYKIGDIIYKLQ
-610 ETFSPNSIIIQ
+610 ETFSHNSIIIQ

-630 PPTISGSQ
+630 PPIISGSK

-644 NYINANMPW
+644 NYINSDIPW
-653 YDHKYYIP
+653 YNHKSYIP

-680 GSYTNSFKQTFSTN
+680 GSYTNSFKQTFSAS
-694 GSNLVIGYNATW
+694 GSNLVIGYNSTW
-706 TGNSVS
+706 TDHNVS
-712 SSGTVSFGDTSGSA
+712 SSDTVSFGDISGSA

-734 PYYQCIGTTNGAY
+734 PYYQCTGTTNGTY
-747 SAYHVYITANLRS
+747 GAYHVYITANLRS

-771 LVFNGVDSIN
+771 LVFNGVDSVN

-790 NAGAYSSSMTF
+790 NAGIYSSSMTF
-801 STQNMDSSQ
+801 STQSMDNSQ
-810 NLNGLNANGK
+810 NLNGLNANGT
-820 LSVYGATFTNQAKD
+820 LSVYGTTFTNQAKD
-834 GKFIFNAGQA
+834 GKFVFNAGKA

-880 KNASFNNANF
+880 KNASFDNTNF

-909 DFTNANSNLQIAGNA
+909 DFTNANSNLQIAGSA
-924 VFGNSTNS
+924 VFGNSNN
-932 DGSQNTANFNNTG
+932 GSQNNANFNNTG
-945 SVNIAGNA
+945 SVNISGNA
-953 TFDNM
+953 TFDNVV
-958 AFNGPTNTSVKG
+958 FNGPTNMSVKG

-984 PLSFGDGMINFSAH
+984 PLSFGDGTITFNAH
-998 SVINIGEAI
+998 SVINIAEAI

-1016 SSSKEIEYNNAFSKN
+1016 SSSKEIEYNNAFAKN

-1048 VSSAGNGIYDVVYS
+1048 VSSAGNGVYDVVYS

-1068 NFQEVFSPNSISIRR
+1068 NFQEIFSQNSISIRR

-1121 GNLNNTIYYYDKS
+1121 GNANNTIYYYDNS

-1152 TLTGQNSAIVFGAKN
+1152 TFTGQNSAIVFGAKS

-1260 SSSMNFISNSANIQ
+1260 SSSMNFTSNGANIQ

-1285 QNKGN
+1285 QNGGN

-1309 YVGQTQSVFKFN
+1309 YVGQTQSIFKFN
-1321 AVNAISF
+1321 AANAINF
-1328 TNSSNLSSG
+1328 TNSTNLSSG
-1337 LYQISAKSVL
+1337 LYQMQAKSVS

-1358 TSSIKANAIS
+1358 TSSIKANAIN

-1377 SNHSTLELSGDLNLN
+1377 SNHSTLELQGDLNLN

-1419 ASNGSHLNF
+1419 VNDGSRLNF
-1428 NGAVNF
+1428 NGTTNF

-1439 TTSLSDSSIVFKGAS
+1439 TTSLNHSSIVFKGAI

-1461 LSNNSFLDFQ
+1461 LNNNSSLDFQ
-1471 GSSAITSNTAFNFY
+1471 GSSAIISNTAFNFY
-1485 NNAFSQSPITFHQAL
+1485 DNAFSQSPITFHQAL

-1544 SDLNDNKN
+1544 SDLNDNRN

-1561 MNSNWYERISFFGM
+1561 MSNNNNWYERINFFGM
-1575 RINDGIYDAKNQT
+1575 RINDGVYDAINQT

-1620 KNTLYNIGSEIF
+1620 KNTLYNIGSEVF

-1651 QGVFY
+1651 EGVFY
-1656 LTSSVKGYYNPNQS
+1656 LTSNVKGYYNPNQS
-1670 YQASGSNNTTKNNNL
+1670 YQANGSNNTTKNNNL
-1685 TSESSVISQ
+1685 ISGASVISQ

-1742 SSLSNLKGDAL
+1742 SSLSDLNSNAL

-1760 TPSDW
+1760 TPNDW
-1765 KNINELID
+1765 KNINEFID
-1773 NANNSVVQNFNNGA
+1773 NANNSVVQNFNNGT
-1787 LIIGATKIGQT
+1787 LIVGAAKIGQT

-1815 DYTDIVCQ
+1815 DYTDVVCQ

-1876 SQTSLILNQA
+1876 SQTSLVLNQA

-1910 QAGLA
+1910 QTGLA

-1928 AGGLGNLIVNTL
+1928 AGGLGNLIADML
-1940 GSGSVI
+1940 GSNSVI
-1946 GGYLTPEQKNQT
+1946 GGHLTPEQKNQT

-2037 ANDIGQVIS
+2037 VNDIGQVIS

-2059 QNDVVA
+2059 QKDVAA

-2078 MLNSLESL
+2078 TLNSLESL

-2100 AAKGLGPIYEQ
+2100 AAKGLGSIYEQ

-2135 QRGDFSFNAQGNVF
+2135 QKGDFSFNAQGNVF

-2155 SNANGGTL
+2155 SNANGGAI

-2175 NNHIAFTN
+2175 NNHISFTN
-2183 HSGTLNLLSNQVS
+2183 HAGALNLLSNQVS
-2196 NINITTLDASNGL
+2196 NINITTLNASNGL
-2209 KINAANN
+2209 KINASNN

-2232 QQSDP
+2232 GQNNP
-2237 ITTNTANPCAL
+2237 TTANIANPCVI
-2248 SAQSANGAS
+2248 SAQSANDAS
-2257 SNNASNNAPIALNN
+2257 SSNASNNAQIALNN

-2291 NGVVDF
+2291 NGVVDL

-2336 VTNNLNIQGAFNNN
+2336 MTNNLNIQGAFNNN
-2350 ATQKIGVLQNLVIA
+2350 ATRKIEVLQNLTIA

-2389 FNLENIQTPAPLIQ
+2389 FNLENIQTPTPLIQ
-2403 AEGIINLNT
+2403 ARGIINLNT
-2412 TQTPFINVN
+2412 TQTPFMNVN

-2445 NSLQSYLKLYTLI
+2445 NSLQSYLNLYTLI

-2489 VALPNSN
+2489 VALPNPN
-2496 NASPNNILSLS
+2496 NAHQNNILSLS
-2507 VLHNQVKMS
+2507 VLYNQIKMS

-2534 GIQGQSALNQIE
+2534 DIQGQSALNQIE
-2546 AIGGN
+2546 AVGGN

-2559 LMIKT
+2559 LMMET

-2571 PIYLENHSLNEILD
+2571 PIYLKNHSLHEILGV
-2585 ATKDLQNTASL
+2585 AKDLLNTASL
-2596 ISNPNFRDNATNL
+2596 ISNPNFRNNATNL

-2627 FRAREGESNFS
+2627 FRSREGESDFS
-2638 ERLLELKNKRFSDPN
+2638 KHLLELKNKRFSDPN
-2653 PSEIFVKYSQPNKHP
+2653 PGEVFVKYSQPNKHP
-2668 NNLWVQGVGGASFIS
+2668 NNLWVQGIGGASFIS

-2713 SGFNGNIMRSL
+2713 SGFNGNIMHSL
-2724 GNNVDVGMYA
+2724 ANNVDVGMYA

-2749 TYGGNASHIN
+2749 TYEGNASNIN

-2768 NQRYNYNTW
+2768 NQRYSYNTW

-2809 GLSGMKGKMQNPA
+2809 GLSGMKGKMNDAA
-2822 YQQFVMHSNP
+2822 YKQFLMHSNP

-2845 SRKYFGK
+2845 GRKYFGK

-2857 VTARLGRDLLIKAKG
+2857 VTARLGRDLLIKSKG
-2872 DNMVRFVGENTL
+2872 DNTVRFVGENTL
-2884 LYRKGEIFNTFA
+2884 LYRKGEVFNTFA

-2905 LWRLMYVNAGV
+2905 LWRLVYVNAGV
-2916 GLKMGLQYQDL
+2916 GLNMGLQYQDI

>member
-1 MKQFKKKPKKIK
+1 MKKFKKKPKSIK
-13 RSQKIILK
+13 RSHQNQKTILK
-21 RPLWLMPLL
+21 RPLWLAPLL

-56 VCVHRPWYALWSC
+56 VCVYHPWYAPWSC

-97 YHSQNNQ
+97 YHTQNNQ

-133 NLDIELGSNA
+133 NLNIELGSNA
-143 TFNLGANSG
+143 TFNLGASSG

-203 KVTINSNINAYKT
+203 KVTINSNISAFKT
-216 SQVNIGNANSAITIN
+216 SQVNVGNANSAISIG

-236 GDTCSSLAKIGSG
+236 GDTCSSLARVGVG
-249 ANCSSSGPSY
+249 ANCSTSGPSY
-259 SFKGTTSATNTT
+259 SFKGITNATNTA
-271 FSNASG
+271 FSNANG

-291 LNGGAF
+291 LNEGAF
-297 TFNKGFNATNN
+297 TFNKEFNATNN
-308 TAFNSGSFTFKGT
+308 TAFNSGSFNFKGA
-321 SSFNNATFSNASYTF
+321 SSFNGASFSNATYTF

-354 NNQSNPTNSAQHPQI
+354 NNQTNQSAQHPQI
-369 LFENSSFN
+369 
-377 GGIFTFNNQTNPT
+377 Q
-390 NSAQHPQILF
+390 
-400 ENSSFSGST
+400 NSSFSGNA
-409 TTLKGSATFEQA
+409 TTLKGFVDFQQA

-428 LTIQNASFDNATF
+428 LTIQNASFNNANF
-441 NNTGKITIEKD
+441 NNTGKITIEKE
-452 ASFNNTSFNTPVD
+452 ASFNNTSFNTSI
-465 TNNMSVTG
+465 NASNMTITG

-487 TLDFGSSKITLAQ
+487 TLDFGSSKITLTQ
-500 GATFNLTS
+500 GTTFNLTS
-508 LGSEKSVTILN
+508 LGDKNSVTILN

-524 TYNHLLNHAL
+524 TYNNLLNHAL
-534 NSLTNALKT
+534 NSLTSALKT
-543 TESSSKP
+543 NESSSDP

-569 LLSENAA
+569 LLNENAA
-576 TPKNTDSSPSA
+576 TSKNTDSSPSA

-610 ETFSPNSIIIQ
+610 ETFSHNSIIIQ

-630 PPTISGSQ
+630 PPVISGSK

-644 NYINANMPW
+644 NYINADMHW

-680 GSYTNSFKQTFSTN
+680 GSYTNSFKQTFSASN
-694 GSNLVIGYNATW
+694 SNLVIGYNATW
-706 TGNSVS
+706 TDHNVYS
-712 SSGTVSFGDTSGSA
+712 SDTVSFGDTSGSA

-734 PYYQCIGTTNGAY
+734 PYYQCTGTTNGTY

-790 NAGAYSSSMTF
+790 NAGIYSSSMTF
-801 STQNMDSSQ
+801 STQNMDNSQ

-820 LSVYGATFTNQAKD
+820 LSVYGTTFTNEAKD

-844 TFENTNFNG
+844 VFENTNFNG

-880 KNASFNNANF
+880 KNASFNNASF

-909 DFTNANSNLQIAGNA
+909 DFTNAHSNLQIAGNA
-924 VFGNSTNS
+924 VFGNSNN
-932 DGSQNTANFNNTG
+932 GSQNNANFNNTG
-945 SVNIAGNA
+945 SVNISGNA
-953 TFDNM
+953 TFDNVV
-958 AFNGPTNTSVKG
+958 FNGPTNTSVKG
-970 QVTLNNITLKNLNA
+970 QVALNNITLKNLNA
-984 PLSFGDGMINFSAH
+984 PLSFGDGTITFNAH
-998 SVINIGEAI
+998 SVINIAESI

-1016 SSSKEIEYNNAFSKN
+1016 SSSKEIEYNNAKN

-1048 VSSAGNGIYDVVYS
+1048 VSSVGNGVYDVVYS

-1068 NFQEVFSPNSISIRR
+1068 NFQEIFSQNSISIRR

-1097 SDHLYYQNALGFMTY
+1097 SDHLYYKDVVGFMTY

-1121 GNLNNTIYYYDKS
+1121 GNANNTIYYYDKS

-1152 TLTGQNSAIVFGAKN
+1152 TFTGQNSAIVFGAKN

-1176 QSNTIIRFGDNKGAG
+1176 QSNAIIRFGDNKGAG

-1216 IYITGSIESGNRISS
+1216 IYITASIESGNRISS
-1231 GGGASLNFNGLQGI
+1231 GGGASLNFNALQGI

-1260 SSSMNFISNSANIQ
+1260 SSSMNFVSNSANIQ

-1285 QNKGN
+1285 QNGGN

-1321 AVNAISF
+1321 AKNAISF

-1337 LYQISAKSVL
+1337 LYQISANSVS

-1358 TSSIKANAIS
+1358 TSSIKANAIN

-1377 SNHSTLELSGDLNLN
+1377 SNHSTLELQGDLNLN

-1402 AINVSNNA
+1402 TINVSNNA
-1410 TINDYASLI
+1410 MINDYASLI
-1419 ASNGSHLNF
+1419 ASNNAHINF
-1428 NGAVNF
+1428 NGTTNF
-1434 NSANI
+1434 NSENI
-1439 TTSLSDSSIVFKGAS
+1439 TTSLNNSSIVFKGAI

-1461 LSNNSFLDFQ
+1461 LSNNSSLDFQ

-1485 NNAFSQSPITFHQAL
+1485 DNAFSQSPITFHQAL
-1500 DIKAPLSLGGNLLNP
+1500 NIKAPLSLGGNLLNP
-1515 NNSSVLNL
+1515 NNSSVLDL

-1552 RVYNIIQAD
+1552 RVYNIIQAG

-1575 RINDGIYDAKNQT
+1575 RISDGIYDATNQT

-1620 KNTLYNIGSEIF
+1620 KNTLYNIGSEVF

-1651 QGVFY
+1651 EGVFY
-1656 LTSSVKGYYNPNQS
+1656 LTSNVKGYYNPNQS
-1670 YQASGSNNTTKNNNL
+1670 YQANGSNNTTKNNNL
-1685 TSESSVISQ
+1685 ISESSVISQ

-1706 HVYNKGYNF
+1706 HIYNKGYNF

-1742 SSLSNLKGDAL
+1742 SNLSNLKGDAL

-1773 NANNSVVQNFNNGA
+1773 NANNSVVQNFNNGT

-1798 NTNSTVVFG
+1798 DTNSAVVFG
-1807 GLGYQKPC
+1807 GLGYQTPC

-1915 NILGEVAMQSINK
+1915 NILGEVAVQSINK
-1928 AGGLGNLIVNTL
+1928 AGGLGNLIADML
-1940 GSGSVI
+1940 GSDSVI
-1946 GGYLTPEQKNQT
+1946 GGHLTPEQKNQT

-1967 FDNLMNDSGLNT
+1967 FDNFMNDSGLNA

-2046 VMLQDIVKPSEAL
+2046 VMLQDIVKPSKAL
-2059 QNDVVA
+2059 QSDVAA

-2078 MLNSLESL
+2078 TLNSLESL

-2135 QRGDFSFNAQGNVF
+2135 QKGDFSFNAQGNVF

-2155 SNANGGTL
+2155 SNANGGVL

-2175 NNHIAFTN
+2175 NNHISFTN
-2183 HSGTLNLLSNQVS
+2183 HVGVLQLLSDQVS
-2196 NINITTLDASNGL
+2196 NINITTLNASNGL

-2223 NLFINASCV
+2223 NLFVNASCA

-2237 ITTNTANPCAL
+2237 TTANIANPCAL
-2248 SAQSANGAS
+2248 NAQSANGAS
-2257 SNNASNNAPIALNN
+2257 FNSASNNAPIALNN

-2311 YNNAQFQANNLTI
+2311 YNNAQFQANNLII

-2350 ATQKIGVLQNLVIA
+2350 ATRKIEVLQNLTIA

-2369 STGIYGLEVGGALNN
+2369 STGIYGLEVRGALNN
-2384 FGAIH
+2384 SGAIH
-2389 FNLENIQTPAPLIQ
+2389 FNLENIQTPTPLIQ

-2412 TQTPFINVN
+2412 TQTPFININ

-2496 NASPNNILSLS
+2496 NASQNHILSLS
-2507 VLHNQVKMS
+2507 VLYNQIKMS
-2516 YGDKVMD
+2516 YGNKIMD
-2523 FTPPTLQDYIV
+2523 FTPPTLQDYIA

-2546 AIGGN
+2546 AVGGN

-2559 LMIKT
+2559 LMMET

-2571 PIYLENHSLNEILD
+2571 PIYLENHSLHEILGV
-2585 ATKDLQNTASL
+2585 AKDLQNTASL

-2627 FRAREGESNFS
+2627 FRSREGESDFS

-2653 PSEIFVKYSQPNKHP
+2653 PGEVFVKYSQPNKHP
-2668 NNLWVQGVGGASFIS
+2668 NNLWAQGIGGASFIS

-2690 GLNVGYDRLVK
+2690 GLNAGYDRLVK

-2713 SGFNGNIMRSL
+2713 SDFNGNIMRSL
-2724 GNNVDVGMYA
+2724 ANNVDVGMYA

-2749 TYGGNASHIN
+2749 TYGGNANNIN
-2759 SSNSLLSVL
+2759 SSNPLLSVL
-2768 NQRYNYNTW
+2768 NQRYSYNTW

-2809 GLSGMKGKMQNPA
+2809 GLSGMKGNDAA
-2822 YQQFVMHSNP
+2822 YKQFLMHSNP

-2845 SRKYFGK
+2845 SRKYFGQ

-2857 VTARLGRDLLIKAKG
+2857 VTARLGRDLLIKSKG
-2872 DNMVRFVGENTL
+2872 DNVVRFVGENTL
-2884 LYRKGEIFNTFA
+2884 LYRKGEVFNTFA

-2905 LWRLMYVNAGV
+2905 LWRLVYVNAGV
-2916 GLKMGLQYQDL
+2916 GLKMGLQYQDI

>member
-1 MKQFKKKPKKIK
+1 MKKFKKKSKSIK
-13 RSQKIILK
+13 RSHQKTILK
-21 RPLWLMPLL
+21 RPLWLAPLL
-30 IGGFASGVYADGTDI
+30 ISGFASGVYADGTDI
-45 LGLSWGEKSQK
+45 LGLSWGGKSQR
-56 VCVHRPWYALWSC
+56 VCVHHPWYAIWSC

-74 KTQQFTGN
+74 KTQQYTGN

-97 YHSQNNQ
+97 YHTQNNQ
-104 DITANLKND
+104 NITANLKND

-143 TFNLGANSG
+143 TFNLGASSG
-152 NSFTSWYPNG
+152 NSFTSWYLNG
-162 HTNVTFSAGT
+162 HTNITFSTGT

-203 KVTINSNINAYKT
+203 KVNINSSISAFKT
-216 SQVNIGNANSAITIN
+216 SQVNIGNANSVITIG

-236 GDTCSSLAKIGSG
+236 GDTCSSLASVGVG
-249 ANCSSSGPSY
+249 ANCSTSGPSY
-259 SFKGTTSATNTT
+259 SFKGTTNATNTA
-271 FSNASG
+271 FSNANG
-277 SFTFEESANFSGAK
+277 SFTFEENATFSGAK

-297 TFNKGFNATNN
+297 TFNKEFSATNN
-308 TAFNSGSFTFKGT
+308 TAFNSGSFNFKGV
-321 SSFNNATFSNASYTF
+321 SSFNSASFSNASYTF
-336 DNQATF
+336 NDQAVF

-354 NNQSNPTNSAQHPQI
+354 NNQNNQSAQHPQI
-369 LFENSSFN
+369 
-377 GGIFTFNNQTNPT
+377 Q
-390 NSAQHPQILF
+390 
-400 ENSSFSGST
+400 NSSFSGNA
-409 TTLKGSATFEQA
+409 TTLKGSVIFQQA

-428 LTIQNASFDNATF
+428 LTMQNASFNNATF
-441 NNTGKITIEKD
+441 NNTGKITINES
-452 ASFNNTSFNTPVD
+452 ASFNDTTFNTSIN

-473 SVTLSGKNDLKNGS
+473 GVTLSGKNDLKKGS
-487 TLDFGSSKITLAQ
+487 TLDFGSSKITLTQ
-500 GATFNLTS
+500 GTTFNLTS
-508 LGSEKSVTILN
+508 LGDKNSVTILN

-524 TYNHLLNHAL
+524 TYNNLLNHAI
-534 NSLTNALKT
+534 NGLTNALKT
-543 TESSSKP
+543 NENSLKP

-569 LLSENAA
+569 LLNENAA
-576 TPKNTDSSPSA
+576 TSKNTDSSPSA

-610 ETFSPNSIIIQ
+610 ETFGPNSIIIQ

-630 PPTISGSQ
+630 PPVISGSK

-644 NYINANMPW
+644 NYINADMPW
-653 YDHKYYIP
+653 YNHKYYIP

-680 GSYTNSFKQTFSTN
+680 GSYTNSFKQTFSAS

-712 SSGTVSFGDTSGSA
+712 SSGTVSFGDTSGSV

-734 PYYQCIGTTNGAY
+734 PYYQCTGTTNGTY

-790 NAGAYSSSMTF
+790 NAGIYSSSMTF
-801 STQNMDSSQ
+801 STQSMDNSQ
-810 NLNGLNANGK
+810 NLSGLNANGK
-820 LSVYGATFTNQAKD
+820 LSVYGTTFTNQAKD

-890 NNSASF
+890 KNSASF

-924 VFGNSTNS
+924 VFGNSTN
-932 DGSQNTANFNNTG
+932 GSQNTANFNNTG
-945 SVNIAGNA
+945 SVNISGNA
-953 TFDNM
+953 TFDNVV
-958 AFNGPTNTSVKG
+958 FNGPTNTSVKG

-984 PLSFGDGMINFSAH
+984 PLSFGDGTIAFNAH

-1016 SSSKEIEYNNAFSKN
+1016 SSSKQIDYNNAFSKN

-1048 VSSAGNGIYDVVYS
+1048 VSSVGNGVYDVVYS

-1083 LGVGMVFDYVDMEK
+1083 LGVSMVFDYMDMEK

-1121 GNLNNTIYYYDKS
+1121 GNSNNTIYYYDNS
-1134 IDFYASGKTLFTK
+1134 IDFYASGKTSFTK

-1152 TLTGQNSAIVFGAKN
+1152 TFTGQNSAIVFGAKN
-1167 IWTNASDAP
+1167 IWTDASDAP
-1176 QSNTIIRFGDNKGAG
+1176 QSNVIIRFGDNKGAG

-1231 GGGASLNFNGLQGI
+1231 GGGANLNFNALQGI

-1260 SSSMNFISNSANIQ
+1260 SSSMNFVSNSANIQ

-1285 QNKGN
+1285 QNGGN

-1309 YVGQTQSVFKFN
+1309 YVGTTQSVFKFN
-1321 AVNAISF
+1321 AKNAISF
-1328 TNSSNLSSG
+1328 TNSTNLSSG
-1337 LYQISAKSVL
+1337 LYQMQAKSVS

-1358 TSSIKANAIS
+1358 TSSIKANAIN

-1377 SNHSTLELSGDLNLN
+1377 SNHSTLELQGDLNLN

-1402 AINVSNNA
+1402 TINVSNNA
-1410 TINDYASLI
+1410 TINDHASLI
-1419 ASNGSHLNF
+1419 ASNNAHINF

-1439 TTSLSDSSIVFKGAS
+1439 TASLNHSSIVFKGAI

-1461 LSNNSFLDFQ
+1461 LSNNSSLDFQ

-1485 NNAFSQSPITFHQAL
+1485 DNAFSQSPITFHQAL

-1552 RVYNIIQAD
+1552 RVYNIIQAG
-1561 MNSNWYERISFFGM
+1561 MNSNWYGRISFFGM
-1575 RINDGIYDAKNQT
+1575 HISDGIYDAKNQT

-1651 QGVFY
+1651 EGVFY
-1656 LTSSVKGYYNPNQS
+1656 LTSNVKGYYNPNQS
-1670 YQASGSNNTTKNNNL
+1670 YQANGSNNTTKNNDL
-1685 TSESSVISQ
+1685 TSDSSVISQ

-1706 HVYNKGYNF
+1706 HVYNKGYNL

-1727 LYPEIKKILGNDFSL
+1727 LYPEIKKILGNGFSL
-1742 SSLSNLKGDAL
+1742 SSLSGLNSDAL
-1753 NQLTKLI
+1753 NELIKLI
-1760 TPSDW
+1760 TPNDW

-1787 LIIGATKIGQT
+1787 LIVGATKIGQT
-1798 NTNSTVVFG
+1798 DTNSAVVFG

-1915 NILGEVAMQSINK
+1915 NILGEVAVQSINK
-1928 AGGLGNLIVNTL
+1928 AGGLGNLIADML
-1940 GSGSVI
+1940 GSNSVI

-2078 MLNSLESL
+2078 TLNSLESL

-2135 QRGDFSFNAQGNVF
+2135 QKGDFSFNAQGNVF

-2155 SNANGGTL
+2155 SNANGGVL

-2175 NNHIAFTN
+2175 NNHISFTN
-2183 HSGTLNLLSNQVS
+2183 HAGTLQLLSDQVS

-2223 NLFINASCV
+2223 NLFINASCA

-2237 ITTNTANPCAL
+2237 TTANAKNPCTL
-2248 SAQSANGAS
+2248 NAQSTNGVS
-2257 SNNASNNAPIALNN
+2257 SSNASNNAQIALNN

-2311 YNNAQFQANNLTI
+2311 YNNAQFQANNLII
-2324 SNQAVLEKNASF
+2324 SNQAVLENNASF

-2350 ATQKIGVLQNLVIA
+2350 ATQKIEVLQNLVIA

-2369 STGIYGLEVGGALNN
+2369 STGIYGLGVGGTLNHL
-2384 FGAIH
+2384 GTIH
-2389 FNLENIQTPAPLIQ
+2389 FNLENSQTPVNPLIQ

-2412 TQTPFINVN
+2412 AQTPFINVN
-2421 NSMANNT
+2421 NVMANNT

-2470 VLTYLGQRVLLQ
+2470 ALTYLGQRVLLQ

-2489 VALPNSN
+2489 VELPNSN
-2496 NASPNNILSLS
+2496 NASQNNILSLS
-2507 VLHNQVKMS
+2507 VLHDQIKMS
-2516 YGDKVMD
+2516 YGDRIMD
-2523 FTPPTLQDYIV
+2523 FTPPTLQDYIA

-2546 AIGGN
+2546 AVGG

-2559 LMIKT
+2559 LMMET

-2571 PIYLENHSLNEILD
+2571 PIYLENHSLNEILGV
-2585 ATKDLQNTASL
+2585 AKDLQNTASL

-2627 FRAREGESNFS
+2627 FRSREGESDFS
-2638 ERLLELKNKRFSDPN
+2638 KHLLELKNKRFSDPN
-2653 PSEIFVKYSQPNKHP
+2653 PGEVFIKHSQLSKHP
-2668 NNLWVQGVGGASFIS
+2668 NNLWVQGIGGASFIS

-2690 GLNVGYDRLVK
+2690 GLNAGYDRLVK

-2713 SGFNGNIMRSL
+2713 SDFNGNIIRSL
-2724 GNNVDVGMYA
+2724 ANNVDVGMYA

-2749 TYGGNASHIN
+2749 TYGGNANNIN

-2768 NQRYNYNTW
+2768 NQRYSYNTW

-2809 GLSGMKGKMQNPA
+2809 GLSGMKGKMNDAA
-2822 YQQFVMHSNP
+2822 YKQFLMHSNP

-2845 SRKYFGK
+2845 SRKYFGQ

-2857 VTARLGRDLLIKAKG
+2857 VTARLGRDLLIKSKG
-2872 DNMVRFVGENTL
+2872 GNTVRFVGENTL
-2884 LYRKGEIFNTFA
+2884 LYRKGEVFNTFA

-2905 LWRLMYVNAGV
+2905 LWRLVYVNAGV
-2916 GLKMGLQYQDL
+2916 GLKMGLRYQDI

>member
-1 MKQFKKKPKKIK
+1 MKKFKKKPKSIK
-13 RSQKIILK
+13 RSHQKTILK
-21 RPLWLMPLL
+21 RPLWLAPLL
-30 IGGFASGVYADGTDI
+30 IGGFASGVYANNLWDLLNPKVGGEYVHWVKGSQYCAWWEFAGC
-45 LGLSWGEKSQK
+45 LKNVWGANHKG
-56 VCVHRPWYALWSC
+56 YDA
-69 DKWEE
+69 
-74 KTQQFTGN
+74 
-82 QLITKT
+82 
-88 WAGGNAANY
+88 GNAANY
-97 YHSQNNQ
+97 LSSQNYQAISVGSGNE
-104 DITANLKND
+104 T
-113 NGTYFLSGLYNYTGG
+113 GTYSLSGFTNYV
-128 EYNGG
+128 GG
-133 NLDIELGSNA
+133 NLTI
-143 TFNLGANSG
+143 NLGNSVVLDLSG
-152 NSFTSWYPNG
+152 SNSFTSYQGYNQGKDDVSFNVGAINLNG
-162 HTNVTFSAGT
+162 TL
-172 INVNNSVEVGNRVG
+172 EVGNRVG
-186 SGAGT
+186 SGAGA

-203 KVTINSNINAYKT
+203 KVNIHSNISTFKT
-216 SQVNIGNANSAITIN
+216 SQVNVGNANSVITIG

-236 GDTCSSLAKIGSG
+236 GDVCSSLASVGVG
-249 ANCSSSGPSY
+249 ANCSNSGPSY
-259 SFKGTTSATNTT
+259 SFKGMTNATNTA

-277 SFTFEESANFSGAK
+277 SFTFEENATFSGAK
-291 LNGGAF
+291 WNGGAF
-297 TFNKGFNATNN
+297 TFNKGFKATNN
-308 TAFNSGSFTFKGT
+308 TAFNSGSFNFKGA
-321 SSFNNATFSNASYTF
+321 SSFNGASFSNASYTF
-336 DNQATF
+336 NNQATF

-354 NNQSNPTNSAQHPQI
+354 NNQNNQSVQHPQI
-369 LFENSSFN
+369 
-377 GGIFTFNNQTNPT
+377 Q
-390 NSAQHPQILF
+390 
-400 ENSSFSGST
+400 NSSFSGNA
-409 TTLKGSATFEQA
+409 TTLKGFVDFQQA

-428 LTIQNASFDNATF
+428 LIMQNASFNGANF
-441 NNTGKITIEKD
+441 NNTGKITINES
-452 ASFNNTSFNTPVD
+452 ASFNNTTFNTSIN
-465 TNNMSVTG
+465 TNNMTITG

-487 TLDFGSSKITLAQ
+487 TLDFGSSQVTLTQ
-500 GATFNLTS
+500 GTTFNLTS

-524 TYNHLLNHAL
+524 TYNNLLNHAL
-534 NSLTNALKT
+534 NSLTSALKT
-543 TESSSKP
+543 NESSSDP

-569 LLSENAA
+569 LLNENVA
-576 TPKNTDSSPSA
+576 TSKPTSSSPSKSS
-587 PTKDSPQVYQ
+587 TNSTQVYQ

-610 ETFSPNSIIIQ
+610 ETFSHNSIIIQ

-630 PPTISGSQ
+630 PPVISGSK

-644 NYINANMPW
+644 NYINADMPW

-680 GSYTNSFKQTFSTN
+680 GSYTNSFKQTFSAS
-694 GSNLVIGYNATW
+694 GSNLVIGYNSTW
-706 TGNSVS
+706 TDHNVS
-712 SSGTVSFGDTSGSA
+712 SSGTVSFGDTSGSV

-734 PYYQCIGTTNGAY
+734 PYYQCTGTTNGTY

-771 LVFNGVDSIN
+771 LVFNGIDSVN

-790 NAGAYSSSMTF
+790 NAGIYSSSMTF
-801 STQNMDSSQ
+801 STQNMDNSQ
-810 NLNGLNANGK
+810 NLNSLNSNGK
-820 LSVYGATFTNQAKD
+820 LSVYGTTFTNQAKD
-834 GKFIFNAGQA
+834 AKFIFNAGQA
-844 TFENTNFNG
+844 VFENTNFNG

-901 NATTSFVG
+901 SATTSFVG
-909 DFTNANSNLQIAGNA
+909 DFTNAHSNLQIAGNA
-924 VFGNSTNS
+924 VFGNSTN
-932 DGSQNTANFNNTG
+932 GSQNNANFNNTG
-945 SVNIAGNA
+945 SVNISGNA
-953 TFDNM
+953 TFDNVV
-958 AFNGPTNTSVKG
+958 FNGPTNTSVKG

-984 PLSFGDGMINFSAH
+984 PLSFGDGTITFNAH
-998 SVINIGEAI
+998 SVINIGGAI

-1016 SSSKEIEYNNAFSKN
+1016 SSSKEIEYNNAKN

-1048 VSSAGNGIYDVVYS
+1048 VSSVGNGVYDVVYS

-1068 NFQEVFSPNSISIRR
+1068 NFQEIFSPNSISIRR
-1083 LGVGMVFDYVDMEK
+1083 LGVGMVFDYMDMEK
-1097 SDHLYYQNALGFMTY
+1097 SDHLYYKDVVGFMTY

-1121 GNLNNTIYYYDKS
+1121 GNSNNTIYYYDKS

-1152 TLTGQNSAIVFGAKN
+1152 TFTGQNSAIVFGAKS
-1167 IWTNASDAP
+1167 IWTSLSDAP
-1176 QSNTIIRFGDNKGAG
+1176 QSNAIIRFGDNKGAG

-1231 GGGASLNFNGLQGI
+1231 GGGASLNFNALQGI

-1260 SSSMNFISNSANIQ
+1260 SSSMNFVSNSANIQ

-1285 QNKGN
+1285 QNGGN

-1309 YVGQTQSVFKFN
+1309 YVGKTQSVFKFN
-1321 AVNAISF
+1321 ATNAINF
-1328 TNSSNLSSG
+1328 TNSTNLSSG
-1337 LYQISAKSVL
+1337 LYQMQAKSVS

-1358 TSSIKANAIS
+1358 ISSIKANAIN

-1377 SNHSTLELSGDLNLN
+1377 SNHSTLELQGDLNLN

-1410 TINDYASLI
+1410 AINDYASLVV
-1419 ASNGSHLNF
+1419 NDGSRLNF

-1439 TTSLSDSSIVFKGAS
+1439 TTSLNNSSIVFKGAI

-1461 LSNNSFLDFQ
+1461 LSNNSSLDFQ

-1485 NNAFSQSPITFHQAL
+1485 DNAFSQSPITFHQAL

-1515 NNSSVLNL
+1515 NNSSVLDL

-1552 RVYNIIQAD
+1552 RVYNIIQAG
-1561 MNSNWYERISFFGM
+1561 MSSNWYERINFFGM

-1620 KNTLYNIGSEIF
+1620 KNTLYNISSEVF

-1651 QGVFY
+1651 EGVFY
-1656 LTSSVKGYYNPNQS
+1656 LTSNVKGYYNPNQS
-1670 YQASGSNNTTKNNNL
+1670 YQANGSNNTTKNNDL

-1694 TYNAQGNPISAL
+1694 TYNAQGNPISTL
-1706 HVYNKGYNF
+1706 HIYNKGYNL

-1727 LYPEIKKILGNDFSL
+1727 LYPEIKKVLGNDFSL
-1742 SSLSNLKGDAL
+1742 SSLSDLNSDAL
-1753 NQLTKLI
+1753 NELIKLI
-1760 TPSDW
+1760 TPDDW

-1787 LIIGATKIGQT
+1787 LIVGATKIGQT
-1798 NTNSTVVFG
+1798 NTNSAVVFG

-1898 MLGQEGINKVFN
+1898 MLGQEGINKIFN

-1915 NILGEVAMQSINK
+1915 NILGEVAVQSINK
-1928 AGGLGNLIVNTL
+1928 AGGLGNLIADIL
-1940 GSGSVI
+1940 GSDSVI
-1946 GGYLTPEQKNQT
+1946 GGHLTPEQKNQT
-1958 LSQLLGQNN
+1958 LIQLLGQNN
-1967 FDNLMNDSGLNT
+1967 FDNLMNDSGLNA

-2046 VMLQDIVKPSEAL
+2046 VVLQDIVKPSKAL
-2059 QNDVVA
+2059 QSDVVA

-2078 MLNSLESL
+2078 ALNSLESL
-2086 LQNQQIKSVLDKVL
+2086 LQNQEIKSVLDKVL
-2100 AAKGLGPIYEQ
+2100 AAKGLGSIYEQ
-2111 GLGDLIP
+2111 GLGDLMP

-2135 QRGDFSFNAQGNVF
+2135 QKGDFSFNSQGNVF

-2155 SNANGGTL
+2155 SNANGGAL

-2175 NNHIAFTN
+2175 NNHISFTN
-2183 HSGTLNLLSNQVS
+2183 HAGTLQLLSDQVS
-2196 NINITTLDASNGL
+2196 NINITTLNASNGL

-2216 NVSVSQG
+2216 NVLVSQG
-2223 NLFINASCV
+2223 NLFINASCA
-2232 QQSDP
+2232 QQSGP
-2237 ITTNTANPCAL
+2237 TTANAANPCAL
-2248 SAQSANGAS
+2248 NAQSANGAS
-2257 SNNASNNAPIALNN
+2257 SSKASNNAQIALNN

-2281 DFNFS
+2281 GFNFS

-2297 SKIKGSANIKNLYL
+2297 SKIKGSATIKNLYL
-2311 YNNAQFQANNLTI
+2311 YNNAQFQANNLII

-2336 VTNNLNIQGAFNNN
+2336 MANNLNIQGAFNNN
-2350 ATQKIGVLQNLVIA
+2350 ATRKIEVFQNLTIA

-2369 STGIYGLEVGGALNN
+2369 STGVYGLEVGGALNH

-2389 FNLENIQTPAPLIQ
+2389 FNLENIQTPTPLIQ

-2412 TQTPFINVN
+2412 TQAPFMNVN
-2421 NSMANNT
+2421 NSMADNT

-2445 NSLQSYLKLYTLI
+2445 NSLQSYLNLYTLI

-2496 NASPNNILSLS
+2496 NAHQNNILSLS
-2507 VLHNQVKMS
+2507 VLHNQIKMS

-2546 AIGGN
+2546 SVGGN

-2559 LMIKT
+2559 LMMET

-2571 PIYLENHSLNEILD
+2571 PIYLENHSLNEILGV
-2585 ATKDLQNTASL
+2585 TKDLLNTASL

-2627 FRAREGESNFS
+2627 FRAREGESDFS

-2653 PSEIFVKYSQPNKHP
+2653 PGEVFVKHSQLSKHQ
-2668 NNLWVQGVGGASFIS
+2668 NNLWVQGIGGASFIS

-2713 SGFNGNIMRSL
+2713 SDFNGNIMHSL

-2749 TYGGNASHIN
+2749 TYGGNATSIN
-2759 SSNSLLSVL
+2759 SSNPLLSVL
-2768 NQRYNYNTW
+2768 NQRYSYNTW

-2809 GLSGMKGKMQNPA
+2809 GLSGMKGKMNDAA
-2822 YQQFVMHSNP
+2822 YKQFLMHSNP

-2845 SRKYFGK
+2845 SRKYFGQ

-2857 VTARLGRDLLIKAKG
+2857 VTARLGRDLLITSKG
-2872 DNMVRFVGENTL
+2872 GNVVRFVGENTL
-2884 LYRKGEIFNTFA
+2884 LYRKGEVFNTFA

-2916 GLKMGLQYQDL
+2916 GLKMGLQYQDI

>member
-1 MKQFKKKPKKIK
+1 MKKFKKKPKKITRK
-13 RSQKIILK
+13 QKTILK
-21 RPLWLMPLL
+21 RPLWLAPLL
-30 IGGFASGVYADGTDI
+30 ISGFASGVYADGTDI

-56 VCVHRPWYALWSC
+56 VCVHHPWYDIWSC

-74 KTQQFTGN
+74 KTQQYTGN

-88 WAGGNAANY
+88 WAGGNVANY
-97 YHSQNNQ
+97 YHTQNNQ
-104 DITANLKND
+104 NITANLKND

-143 TFNLGANSG
+143 TFNLGASSG

-162 HTNVTFSAGT
+162 HTNITFSAGT

-203 KVTINSNINAYKT
+203 KININSNISAFKT
-216 SQVNIGNANSAITIN
+216 SQVNIGNANSVITIG

-236 GDTCSSLAKIGSG
+236 GDTCSSLASVGVG
-249 ANCSSSGPSY
+249 ANCSTSGPSY
-259 SFKGTTSATNTT
+259 SFKGTANATNTA

-277 SFTFEESANFSGAK
+277 SFTFEENATFSGAK

-297 TFNKGFNATNN
+297 TFNKEFSATNN
-308 TAFNSGSFTFKGT
+308 TAFNSGNFNFKGV
-321 SSFNNATFSNASYTF
+321 SSFNGANFNNATYTF
-336 DNQATF
+336 NNQATF

-354 NNQSNPTNSAQHPQI
+354 NNQ
-369 LFENSSFN
+369 
-377 GGIFTFNNQTNPT
+377 NNQ
-390 NSAQHPQILF
+390 SAQHPQILF
-400 ENSSFSGST
+400 ENSSFSGNA
-409 TTLKGSATFEQA
+409 TTLKGFVDFQQA

-428 LTIQNASFDNATF
+428 LMVQNASFNNANF
-441 NNTGKITIEKD
+441 NNTGKITIEKEV
-452 ASFNNTSFNTPVD
+452 SFNNTTFNTSVD
-465 TNNMSVTG
+465 TNNMIITG

-487 TLDFGSSKITLAQ
+487 TLDFGSSKVTLTQ
-500 GATFNLTS
+500 GTTFNLTS
-508 LGSEKSVTILN
+508 LGDKNSVTILN

-524 TYNHLLNHAL
+524 TYNNLLNHAL
-534 NSLTNALKT
+534 NSLTSALKT
-543 TESSSKP
+543 NENSSDP
-550 QSFAQ
+550 QNFAQ
-555 GLWDM
+555 GLWEM

-569 LLSENAA
+569 LLNENIAA
-576 TPKNTDSSPSA
+576 SKPADSSPSKFSTN
-587 PTKDSPQVYQ
+587 PTQVYQ

-630 PPTISGSQ
+630 PPVISGSK

-644 NYINANMPW
+644 NYIDSNMPW
-653 YDHKYYIP
+653 YDHKSYIP

-680 GSYTNSFKQTFSTN
+680 GSYTNSFKQTFSAS

-706 TGNSVS
+706 TDHNVS
-712 SSGTVSFGDTSGSA
+712 SSDTVSFGDTSGSA

-734 PYYQCIGTTNGAY
+734 PYYQCTGTTNGTY

-771 LVFNGVDSIN
+771 LIFNGVDSVN

-790 NAGAYSSSMTF
+790 NAGIYSSSMTF
-801 STQNMDSSQ
+801 STQSMDNSQ
-810 NLNGLNANGK
+810 NLNGLNSNGK
-820 LSVYGATFTNQAKD
+820 LLVYGATFTNQAKD

-844 TFENTNFNG
+844 VFENTNFNG

-865 SNNNQFNSGSFEISA
+865 SNNNQFNSGSFEVSA

-901 NATTSFVG
+901 NATTSFIG
-909 DFTNANSNLQIAGNA
+909 DFTNAHSNLQIAGSA
-924 VFGNSTNS
+924 VFGNSAN
-932 DGSQNTANFNNTG
+932 GSQNNANFNNTG
-945 SVNIAGNA
+945 SVNISGNA
-953 TFDNM
+953 TFDNVV
-958 AFNGPTNTSVKG
+958 FNGPTNTSVKG

-984 PLSFGDGMINFSAH
+984 PLSFGDGTITFNAH
-998 SVINIGEAI
+998 SVINIAEAI

-1016 SSSKEIEYNNAFSKN
+1016 SSSKEIEYNDAFSKN

-1048 VSSAGNGIYDVVYS
+1048 VSSVGNGVYDVVYS

-1068 NFQEVFSPNSISIRR
+1068 NFQEIFSPNSISIRR
-1083 LGVGMVFDYVDMEK
+1083 LGVSMVFDYMDMEK
-1097 SDHLYYQNALGFMTY
+1097 SDHLYYKNAFGFMTY

-1121 GNLNNTIYYYDKS
+1121 GNSNNTIYYYDNS

-1152 TLTGQNSAIVFGAKN
+1152 TFTGQNSAIVFGAKN
-1167 IWTNASDAP
+1167 IWTNASDVP
-1176 QSNTIIRFGDNKGAG
+1176 QSNAIIRFGDNKGAG

-1260 SSSMNFISNSANIQ
+1260 SSSMNFVSNSANIQ

-1309 YVGQTQSVFKFN
+1309 YVGKTQSVFKFN
-1321 AVNAISF
+1321 AKNAISF
-1328 TNSSNLSSG
+1328 TNSTNLSSG
-1337 LYQISAKSVL
+1337 LYQMQAKSVL

-1358 TSSIKANAIS
+1358 TSSIKANAIN

-1377 SNHSTLELSGDLNLN
+1377 SNHSTLELQGDLNVN

-1402 AINVSNNA
+1402 TINVSNNA

-1439 TTSLSDSSIVFKGAS
+1439 TTSLSNSSIVFKGAV

-1461 LSNNSFLDFQ
+1461 LSNNSSLDFQ

-1485 NNAFSQSPITFHQAL
+1485 DSAFSQSPITFHQTL

-1515 NNSSVLNL
+1515 NNSSVLDL

-1552 RVYNIIQAD
+1552 RVYNIIQAG
-1561 MNSNWYERISFFGM
+1561 MNNNWYERINFFGM
-1575 RINDGIYDAKNQT
+1575 RINDGVYDAINQT

-1620 KNTLYNIGSEIF
+1620 KNTLYNIDSEVF

-1651 QGVFY
+1651 KGVFY
-1656 LTSSVKGYYNPNQS
+1656 LTSNVKGYYNPNQS

-1694 TYNAQGNPISAL
+1694 TYNAQGNPINAL

-1742 SSLSNLKGDAL
+1742 SSLNDLNSNAL

-1798 NTNSTVVFG
+1798 DTNSAVVFG
-1807 GLGYQKPC
+1807 GLGYQTPC

-1856 GTLGSGNAWGTGGSA
+1856 GTLGSGNAWGTGGST

-1915 NILGEVAMQSINK
+1915 NILGEVAVQSINK

-2027 LFNQI
+2027 LLNQI

-2046 VMLQDIVKPSEAL
+2046 VVLQDIVKPSKAL
-2059 QNDVVA
+2059 QNDVAA

-2078 MLNSLESL
+2078 TLNSLESL

-2100 AAKGLGPIYEQ
+2100 AAKGLGSIYEQ

-2118 NLGKKGL
+2118 SFGKKGL

-2135 QRGDFSFNAQGNVF
+2135 QKGDFSFNAQGNVF

-2183 HSGTLNLLSNQVS
+2183 HFGTLQLLSNQVS

-2209 KINAANN
+2209 KINAGSN

-2223 NLFINASCV
+2223 NLFINASCT
-2232 QQSDP
+2232 QQGTP
-2237 ITTNTANPCAL
+2237 TAANATNPCAL
-2248 SAQSANGAS
+2248 SAQSVNGAS
-2257 SNNASNNAPIALNN
+2257 SSNASNNAPIALNN

-2297 SKIKGSANIKNLYL
+2297 SKVKGSANIKNLYL
-2311 YNNAQFQANNLTI
+2311 YNNAQFQANNLII

-2350 ATQKIGVLQNLVIA
+2350 ATQKIEVLQNLVIA

-2369 STGIYGLEVGGALNN
+2369 STGIYGLGVGGTLNN
-2384 FGAIH
+2384 LGTIH
-2389 FNLENIQTPAPLIQ
+2389 FNLENIQTPTPLIQ

-2445 NSLQSYLKLYTLI
+2445 NSLQSYLNLYTLI

-2496 NASPNNILSLS
+2496 NASQNHILSLS
-2507 VLHNQVKMS
+2507 VLHDQIKMS
-2516 YGDKVMD
+2516 YGNKIMD

-2559 LMIKT
+2559 LMMET

-2571 PIYLENHSLNEILD
+2571 PIYLENHSLNEVLGV
-2585 ATKDLQNTASL
+2585 AKDLLNTASL

-2627 FRAREGESNFS
+2627 FRSREGESDFS

-2653 PSEIFVKYSQPNKHP
+2653 PGEVFVKYTQPNKHP
-2668 NNLWVQGVGGASFIS
+2668 NNLWAQGIGGASFIS

-2713 SGFNGNIMRSL
+2713 SGFNGNIMHSL
-2724 GNNVDVGMYA
+2724 ANNVDVGMYA

-2749 TYGGNASHIN
+2749 TYGGNANSIN
-2759 SSNSLLSVL
+2759 SSNPLLSVL
-2768 NQRYNYNTW
+2768 NQRYSYNTW

-2809 GLSGMKGKMQNPA
+2809 GLSGMKGKMNDAA
-2822 YQQFVMHSNP
+2822 YKQFLMHSNP

-2857 VTARLGRDLLIKAKG
+2857 VTARLGRDLLIKSKG
-2872 DNMVRFVGENTL
+2872 NNMVRFVGENTL
-2884 LYRKGEIFNTFA
+2884 LYRKGEVFNTFA

-2916 GLKMGLQYQDL
+2916 GLKMGLQYQDI

>member
-1 MKQFKKKPKKIK
+1 MKKFKKKPKKITRK
-13 RSQKIILK
+13 QKTILK
-21 RPLWLMPLL
+21 RPLWLAPLL
-30 IGGFASGVYADGTDI
+30 ISGFASGVYADGTNI

-74 KTQQFTGN
+74 KTQQYTGN

-104 DITANLKND
+104 NITANLKND

-128 EYNGG
+128 ENNGG
-133 NLDIELGSNA
+133 NLNIELGNNA
-143 TFNLGANSG
+143 TFDLGAHSG

-203 KVTINSNINAYKT
+203 KVNINSNISAFKT
-216 SQVNIGNANSAITIN
+216 SQVNIGNANSTITIG

-236 GDTCSSLAKIGSG
+236 GDTCSSLASVGVG
-249 ANCSSSGPSY
+249 ANCSTSGPSY
-259 SFKGTTSATNTT
+259 SFKGMTNATNTA

-277 SFTFEESANFSGAK
+277 SFTFEENAAFSGAK

-297 TFNKGFNATNN
+297 TFNKEFNATNN
-308 TAFNSGSFTFKGT
+308 TAFNSGSFNFKGT
-321 SSFNNATFSNASYTF
+321 SSFNGASFSNASYTF
-336 DNQATF
+336 DDQATF

-354 NNQSNPTNSAQHPQI
+354 NNQTNQSAQHPQI
-369 LFENSSFN
+369 
-377 GGIFTFNNQTNPT
+377 Q
-390 NSAQHPQILF
+390 
-400 ENSSFSGST
+400 NSSFSGNA
-409 TTLKGSATFEQA
+409 TTLKGFVNFQQA

-428 LTIQNASFDNATF
+428 LTIQNASFNNANF
-441 NNTGKITIEKD
+441 NNTGKITIEKE
-452 ASFNNTSFNTPVD
+452 ASFNNTTFNTSIN

-473 SVTLSGKNDLKNGS
+473 GVTLSGKNDLKNGS
-487 TLDFGSSKITLAQ
+487 TLDFGSSQVTLTQ
-500 GATFNLTS
+500 GTTFNLTS
-508 LGSEKSVTILN
+508 LSSEKSVTILN

-524 TYNHLLNHAL
+524 TYNNLLNHAL

-543 TESSSKP
+543 KESSSDP

-555 GLWDM
+555 GLWDI

-569 LLSENAA
+569 LLNENAA
-576 TPKNTDSSPSA
+576 TSKPTDSSPSKSS
-587 PTKDSPQVYQ
+587 TNSTQVYQ

-630 PPTISGSQ
+630 PPVISGSK
-638 FDLSAS
+638 FDLSTS
-644 NYINANMPW
+644 NYINSNTPW

-680 GSYTNSFKQTFSTN
+680 GSYTNSFKQTFSAS

-712 SSGTVSFGDTSGSA
+712 SSDTVSFGDTSGSV

-734 PYYQCIGTTNGAY
+734 PYYQCTGTTNGTY

-771 LVFNGVDSIN
+771 LIFNGVDSIN

-790 NAGAYSSSMTF
+790 NAGIYSSSMTF
-801 STQNMDSSQ
+801 STQNMDNSQ
-810 NLNGLNANGK
+810 NLNGLNSNGT
-820 LSVYGATFTNQAKD
+820 LLVYGTTFTNQAKD

-901 NATTSFVG
+901 SATTSFMG
-909 DFTNANSNLQIAGNA
+909 DFTNTHSNLQIAGNA
-924 VFGNSTNS
+924 VFGNPTN
-932 DGSQNTANFNNTG
+932 GSQNNANFNNTG

-953 TFDNM
+953 TFDNVV
-958 AFNGPTNTSVKG
+958 FNGPTNTSVKG
-970 QVTLNNITLKNLNA
+970 RVTLNNITLKNLNA
-984 PLSFGDGMINFSAH
+984 PLSFGDGTITFNAH

-1048 VSSAGNGIYDVVYS
+1048 VSSVGNGVYDVVYS

-1083 LGVGMVFDYVDMEK
+1083 LGVSMVFDYVDMEK
-1097 SDHLYYQNALGFMTY
+1097 SDHLYYKDVVGFMTY

-1121 GNLNNTIYYYDKS
+1121 GNSNNTIYYYDNS

-1152 TLTGQNSAIVFGAKN
+1152 TFTGQNSAIVFGAKS

-1176 QSNTIIRFGDNKGAG
+1176 QSNAIIRFGDNKGAG

-1231 GGGASLNFNGLQGI
+1231 GGGASLNFNGIQGI

-1254 RAAGTQ
+1254 RSAGTQ
-1260 SSSMNFISNSANIQ
+1260 SSSMNFVSNSANIQ
-1274 AQNSYFIDDTA
+1274 AQNSYFIDDSA
-1285 QNKGN
+1285 QNGGN

-1309 YVGQTQSVFKFN
+1309 YVGKTQSVFKFN
-1321 AVNAISF
+1321 ATNAISF
-1328 TNSSNLSSG
+1328 TNSTNLSSG
-1337 LYQISAKSVL
+1337 LYQMQAKSVS

-1358 TSSIKANAIS
+1358 TSSIKASAIN

-1377 SNHSTLELSGDLNLN
+1377 SNHSTLELQGDLNVN

-1402 AINVSNNA
+1402 TINVSNNA

-1419 ASNGSHLNF
+1419 ASNNAHINF
-1428 NGAVNF
+1428 NGTTNF

-1439 TTSLSDSSIVFKGAS
+1439 TASLNHSSIVFKGAV

-1461 LSNNSFLDFQ
+1461 LSNHSSLDFQ

-1485 NNAFSQSPITFHQAL
+1485 DNAFSQSPITFHQAL

-1530 SDQGSL
+1530 GDQGSL

-1561 MNSNWYERISFFGM
+1561 MNNNWYERISFFGM

-1615 QIPGI
+1615 QIPDI
-1620 KNTLYNIGSEIF
+1620 KNTLYNIGSEVF

-1651 QGVFY
+1651 EGVFY

-1670 YQASGSNNTTKNNNL
+1670 YQASGSNNTTKNNDL

-1706 HVYNKGYNF
+1706 HIYNKGYNF

-1742 SSLSNLKGDAL
+1742 SSLSDLKGDAL

-1760 TPSDW
+1760 TPDDW

-1773 NANNSVVQNFNNGA
+1773 NANNSVVQNFNNGT
-1787 LIIGATKIGQT
+1787 LTIGATKIGQT
-1798 NTNSTVVFG
+1798 NTNSAVVFG

-1915 NILGEVAMQSINK
+1915 NILGEVAVQSINK

-1958 LSQLLGQNN
+1958 LSQLLGHNN

-2027 LFNQI
+2027 LLNQI

-2046 VMLQDIVKPSEAL
+2046 VMLQDIVKPSKAL
-2059 QNDVVA
+2059 QNDVAA

-2078 MLNSLESL
+2078 TLNSLESL
-2086 LQNQQIKSVLDKVL
+2086 LQNQEIKSVLDKVL
-2100 AAKGLGPIYEQ
+2100 AAKGLGSIYEQ

-2118 NLGKKGL
+2118 SLGKKGL

-2135 QRGDFSFNAQGNVF
+2135 QKGDFSFNAQGNVF

-2175 NNHIAFTN
+2175 NNHISFTN
-2183 HSGTLNLLSNQVS
+2183 HAGMLQLLSDQVS
-2196 NINITTLDASNGL
+2196 NIDITTLNASNGL

-2216 NVSVSQG
+2216 NVLVSQG

-2232 QQSDP
+2232 KQSDS
-2237 ITTNTANPCAL
+2237 ITANIANPCLL
-2248 SAQSANGAS
+2248 SAQSVNGAS
-2257 SNNASNNAPIALNN
+2257 SNKASNNAQIALNN

-2281 DFNFS
+2281 NFNFS

-2297 SKIKGSANIKNLYL
+2297 SKIKGSATIKNLYL

-2350 ATQKIGVLQNLVIA
+2350 ATRKIEVLQNLTIA

-2369 STGIYGLEVGGALNN
+2369 STGVYGLEVGGALNH

-2389 FNLENIQTPAPLIQ
+2389 FNLENIQTPTPLIQ

-2412 TQTPFINVN
+2412 TQAPFINVN
-2421 NSMANNT
+2421 NSMADNT

-2470 VLTYLGQRVLLQ
+2470 ALTYLGQRVLLQ

-2489 VALPNSN
+2489 VVLPSSN
-2496 NASPNNILSLS
+2496 NAHQNNILSLS
-2507 VLHNQVKMS
+2507 VLYDQIKMS
-2516 YGDKVMD
+2516 YGDKAMD

-2546 AIGGN
+2546 AVGGN

-2559 LMIKT
+2559 LMMET
-2564 KENPLFA
+2564 KENPLFV
-2571 PIYLENHSLNEILD
+2571 PIYLENHSLNEILGV
-2585 ATKDLQNTASL
+2585 AKDLLNTASL

-2627 FRAREGESNFS
+2627 FRAREGESDFS

-2653 PSEIFVKYSQPNKHP
+2653 PGEVFVKYPQPNKHS
-2668 NNLWVQGVGGASFIS
+2668 NNLWVQGIGGASFIS

-2713 SGFNGNIMRSL
+2713 SGFNGNIMHSL
-2724 GNNVDVGMYA
+2724 ANNVDVGMYA

-2749 TYGGNASHIN
+2749 TYGGNANNIN
-2759 SSNSLLSVL
+2759 SSNSLLSAL
-2768 NQRYNYNTW
+2768 NQRYSYNTW

-2809 GLSGMKGKMQNPA
+2809 GLSGMKGKMNDAA
-2822 YQQFVMHSNP
+2822 YKQFLMHSNP

-2857 VTARLGRDLLIKAKG
+2857 VTARLGRDLLIKTKG
-2872 DNMVRFVGENTL
+2872 DNMVRFMGENTL
-2884 LYRKGEIFNTFA
+2884 LYRKGEVFNTFM

-2916 GLKMGLQYQDL
+2916 GLKMGLQYQDI

>member
-1 MKQFKKKPKKIK
+1 
-13 RSQKIILK
+13 
-21 RPLWLMPLL
+21 MPLL
-30 IGGFASGVYADGTDI
+30 IGGFASGVYANNNLWD
-45 LGLSWGEKSQK
+45 LLNQK
-56 VCVHRPWYALWSC
+56 VGGEYVHWVKGSQYCAW
-69 DKWEE
+69 WE
-74 KTQQFTGN
+74 F
-82 QLITKT
+82 
-88 WAGGNAANY
+88 AGCLKNVWGANHKGYDAGNAANY
-97 YHSQNNQ
+97 LSSQNYQAISVGSGNE
-104 DITANLKND
+104 T
-113 NGTYFLSGLYNYTGG
+113 GTYSLSGFTNYV
-128 EYNGG
+128 GG
-133 NLDIELGSNA
+133 NLTI
-143 TFNLGANSG
+143 NLGNSVVLDLSG
-152 NSFTSWYPNG
+152 SNSFTSYQGYNQG
-162 HTNVTFSAGT
+162 KDDVIFTVGT
-172 INVNNSVEVGNRVG
+172 INLNGALEVGNRVG

-203 KVTINSNINAYKT
+203 KVTINSNISAYKT
-216 SQVNIGNANSAITIN
+216 SQVNVGNANSTITIG

-236 GDTCSSLAKIGSG
+236 GDTCSSLAKVGSG
-249 ANCSSSGPSY
+249 ANCSTSGPSY
-259 SFKGTTSATNTT
+259 SFKGTTNATNTT
-271 FSNASG
+271 FSNANG
-277 SFTFEESANFSGAK
+277 SFTFEENATFSGAK
-291 LNGGAF
+291 WNGGTY
-297 TFNKGFNATNN
+297 TFNKGFSATNN

-321 SSFNNATFSNASYTF
+321 SSFNGTSFSNATYTF
-336 DNQATF
+336 ENQATF

-354 NNQSNPTNSAQHPQI
+354 NNQ
-369 LFENSSFN
+369 
-377 GGIFTFNNQTNPT
+377 TNPT
-390 NSAQHPQILF
+390 NSTQHPQIQ
-400 ENSSFSGST
+400 NSSFSGGAI
-409 TTLKGSATFEQA
+409 TLKGSVIFQQA

-428 LTIQNASFDNATF
+428 LTIQNASFNNANF

-452 ASFNNTSFNTPVD
+452 ASFNDTTFNTSVD
-465 TNNMSVTG
+465 ANNMSVTG
-473 SVTLSGKNDLKNGS
+473 SVTLSGKNDLNNGS
-487 TLDFGSSKITLAQ
+487 TLDFGSSKITLTQ
-500 GATFNLTS
+500 GTTFNLTS

-524 TYNHLLNHAL
+524 TYNNLLNHAI
-534 NSLTNALKT
+534 NGLTNALKT
-543 TESSSKP
+543 NESSSRP

-569 LLSENAA
+569 LLNENAA
-576 TPKNTDSSPSA
+576 TSKNTDSSPPKSSTN
-587 PTKDSPQVYQ
+587 PTQVYQ

-610 ETFSPNSIIIQ
+610 ETFGPNSIIIQ

-630 PPTISGSQ
+630 PPVINGSK

-644 NYINANMPW
+644 NYINADMPW
-653 YDHKYYIP
+653 YNHKYYIP

-680 GSYTNSFKQTFSTN
+680 GSYTNSFKQTFSAS
-694 GSNLVIGYNATW
+694 GSNLVIGYNSTW

-712 SSGTVSFGDTSGSA
+712 SSDTVSFGDTSGSA

-734 PYYQCIGTTNGAY
+734 PYYQCTGMTDGTY

-771 LVFNGVDSIN
+771 LIFNGVDSIN

-790 NAGAYSSSMTF
+790 NAGIYSSSMTF
-801 STQNMDSSQ
+801 STQNMDNSQ

-820 LSVYGATFTNQAKD
+820 LSVYGTTFTNQAKD

-844 TFENTNFNG
+844 VFENTNFNG

-890 NNSASF
+890 NNSTSF

-901 NATTSFVG
+901 NATTSFAG
-909 DFTNANSNLQIAGNA
+909 DFTNTNSNLQIAGNA
-924 VFGNSTNS
+924 VFGNSAN
-932 DGSQNTANFNNTG
+932 GSQNNDNFNNTG
-945 SVNIAGNA
+945 SVNISGNA
-953 TFDNM
+953 TFDNVV
-958 AFNGPTNTSVKG
+958 FSGPTNTSVKG

-984 PLSFGDGMINFSAH
+984 PLSFGDGTITFNAH
-998 SVINIGEAI
+998 SVINIGGAI

-1016 SSSKEIEYNNAFSKN
+1016 SSSKEIEYNNAKN

-1048 VSSAGNGIYDVVYS
+1048 VSSVGNGVYDVVYS

-1068 NFQEVFSPNSISIRR
+1068 NFQEIFSPNSISIRR
-1083 LGVGMVFDYVDMEK
+1083 LGVGMVFDYMDMEK
-1097 SDHLYYQNALGFMTY
+1097 SDHLYYQNAFGFMTY

-1121 GNLNNTIYYYDKS
+1121 GNSNNTIYYYDKS

-1152 TLTGQNSAIVFGAKN
+1152 TFTGQNSAIVFGAKS
-1167 IWTNASDAP
+1167 IWTDASDAP

-1231 GGGASLNFNGLQGI
+1231 GGGANLNFNGLQGI

-1260 SSSMNFISNSANIQ
+1260 SSSMNFVSNSANIQ

-1285 QNKGN
+1285 QNGGN

-1309 YVGQTQSVFKFN
+1309 YVGTTQSVFKFN
-1321 AVNAISF
+1321 ATNAISF
-1328 TNSSNLSSG
+1328 TNSTNLSSG
-1337 LYQISAKSVL
+1337 LYQISANSVS

-1358 TSSIKANAIS
+1358 TSSIKANAIN

-1377 SNHSTLELSGDLNLN
+1377 SNHSTLELQGDLNLN

-1402 AINVSNNA
+1402 TINISNNA
-1410 TINDYASLI
+1410 AINDYASLI
-1419 ASNGSHLNF
+1419 ASNNAHINF
-1428 NGAVNF
+1428 NGTTNF

-1439 TTSLSDSSIVFKGAS
+1439 TTSLNHSSIVFKGAI

-1461 LSNNSFLDFQ
+1461 LSNNSSLDFQ

-1485 NNAFSQSPITFHQAL
+1485 DNAFSQSPITFHQAL

-1515 NNSSVLNL
+1515 NSSSVLNL

-1530 SDQGSL
+1530 GDQGSL

-1561 MNSNWYERISFFGM
+1561 MNNNWYERISFFGM

-1656 LTSSVKGYYNPNQS
+1656 LTSNVKGYYNPNQS
-1670 YQASGSNNTTKNNNL
+1670 YQANGSNNTTKNNNL
-1685 TSESSVISQ
+1685 TSESSIISQ

-1706 HVYNKGYNF
+1706 HIYNKGYNF

-1742 SSLSNLKGDAL
+1742 SSLSGLNSNAL
-1753 NQLTKLI
+1753 NELIRLI
-1760 TPSDW
+1760 TPNDW
-1765 KNINELID
+1765 KNINEFID

-1787 LIIGATKIGQT
+1787 LIVGATKIGQT
-1798 NTNSTVVFG
+1798 DTNSAVVFG

-1876 SQTSLILNQA
+1876 SQTSIILNQA

-1928 AGGLGNLIVNTL
+1928 AGGLGNLIADAL
-1940 GSGSVI
+1940 GSDSVI
-1946 GGYLTPEQKNQT
+1946 GGHLTPEQKNQT

-1967 FDNLMNDSGLNT
+1967 FDNLMNNSGLNT

-2046 VMLQDIVKPSEAL
+2046 VMLQDIVKPSETL
-2059 QNDVVA
+2059 QNDVAA
-2065 LGKQMIGE
+2065 LGKQIIGE

-2078 MLNSLESL
+2078 ALNSLESL
-2086 LQNQQIKSVLDKVL
+2086 LQNQEIKSVLDKIL
-2100 AAKGLGPIYEQ
+2100 AAKGLGSVYEQ
-2111 GLGDLIP
+2111 GLGDLMP

-2135 QRGDFSFNAQGNVF
+2135 QKGDFSFNAQGNVF

-2155 SNANGGTL
+2155 SNANGGAL

-2175 NNHIAFTN
+2175 NNHISFTN
-2183 HSGTLNLLSNQVS
+2183 HAGTLQLLSNQVS
-2196 NINITTLDASNGL
+2196 NINITTLNASNGL

-2223 NLFINASCV
+2223 NLFINASCT

-2237 ITTNTANPCAL
+2237 TTANAANPCLL
-2248 SAQSANGAS
+2248 SAQSVNGAS
-2257 SNNASNNAPIALNN
+2257 SNASNNTQIALSN

-2324 SNQAVLEKNASF
+2324 SNQAVLEKNASKNASF

-2350 ATQKIGVLQNLVIA
+2350 ATRKIEVLQNLTIA

-2369 STGIYGLEVGGALNN
+2369 STGVYGLEVGGALNN

-2389 FNLENIQTPAPLIQ
+2389 FNLENIQTPTPLIQ

-2412 TQTPFINVN
+2412 TQTPFMNVN
-2421 NSMANNT
+2421 NSMANNM

-2445 NSLQSYLKLYTLI
+2445 NSLQSYLNLYTLI

-2496 NASPNNILSLS
+2496 NASQNNILSLS
-2507 VLHNQVKMS
+2507 VLYNQIKMS
-2516 YGDKVMD
+2516 YGDKAMD

-2546 AIGGN
+2546 AVGGN

-2559 LMIKT
+2559 LMMET

-2571 PIYLENHSLNEILD
+2571 PIYLKNHSLNEILGV
-2585 ATKDLQNTASL
+2585 AKDLLNTASL

-2627 FRAREGESNFS
+2627 FRAREGESDFS

-2653 PSEIFVKYSQPNKHP
+2653 PGEVFVKYPQPNKHP
-2668 NNLWVQGVGGASFIS
+2668 NNLWVQGIGGASFIS

-2690 GLNVGYDRLVK
+2690 GLNAGYDRLVK

-2724 GNNVDVGMYA
+2724 ANNVDVGMYA

-2749 TYGGNASHIN
+2749 TYGGNANNIN
-2759 SSNSLLSVL
+2759 SSNPLLSVL
-2768 NQRYNYNTW
+2768 NQRYSYNTW

-2809 GLSGMKGKMQNPA
+2809 GLSGMKGKMNDAA
-2822 YQQFVMHSNP
+2822 YKQFLMHSNL

-2852 NSYYF
+2852 DSYYF
-2857 VTARLGRDLLIKAKG
+2857 VTARLGRDLLIKSKG
-2872 DNMVRFVGENTL
+2872 GNMVRFVGENTL
-2884 LYRKGEIFNTFA
+2884 LYRKGEVFNTFA
-2896 SVITGGEMH
+2896 SVVTGGEMH

-2916 GLKMGLQYQDL
+2916 GLKMGLQYQDI

>member
-1 MKQFKKKPKKIK
+1 MKKFKKKPKKITRK
-13 RSQKIILK
+13 QKTILK
-21 RPLWLMPLL
+21 RPLWLAPLL
-30 IGGFASGVYADGTDI
+30 LGGFASGVYANNLWDLLNPKVG
-45 LGLSWGEKSQK
+45 GEYVHWVKGSQYCSW
-56 VCVHRPWYALWSC
+56 
-69 DKWEE
+69 WEFRGCLRNVWGANH
-74 KTQQFTGN
+74 KGYD
-82 QLITKT
+82 
-88 WAGGNAANY
+88 AGNAANY
-97 YHSQNNQ
+97 LSSQNYQAISVGTGNE
-104 DITANLKND
+104 T
-113 NGTYFLSGLYNYTGG
+113 GTYSLSGFTNYV
-128 EYNGG
+128 GG
-133 NLDIELGSNA
+133 NLTI
-143 TFNLGANSG
+143 NLGNSVVLDLSG
-152 NSFTSWYPNG
+152 SNSFTSYQGYNQGKDDVSFNVGAINLNG
-162 HTNVTFSAGT
+162 TL
-172 INVNNSVEVGNRVG
+172 EVGNRVG

-203 KVTINSNINAYKT
+203 KVTINSNISAFKT
-216 SQVNIGNANSAITIN
+216 SQVNIGNANSTITIN

-236 GDTCSSLAKIGSG
+236 GGTCSSSVSVGVG
-249 ANCSSSGPSY
+249 ANCSTSGPSY
-259 SFKGTTSATNTT
+259 SFKGTTNATNTT
-271 FSNASG
+271 FSNANG
-277 SFTFEESANFSGAK
+277 SFTFEENATFSGAK

-297 TFNKGFNATNN
+297 TFNKEFSATNN
-308 TAFNSGSFTFKGT
+308 TAFNSGSFNFKGA
-321 SSFNNATFSNASYTF
+321 SSFNNASFSNASYTF
-336 DNQATF
+336 ENQATF

-354 NNQSNPTNSAQHPQI
+354 NNQTNQSAQHPQMV
-369 LFENSSFN
+369 
-377 GGIFTFNNQTNPT
+377 
-390 NSAQHPQILF
+390 F
-400 ENSSFSGST
+400 ENSSFSGNA
-409 TTLKGSATFEQA
+409 TTLKGSVNFQQA

-428 LTIQNASFDNATF
+428 LTIQNASFDNANF

-452 ASFNNTSFNTPVD
+452 ASFNNTTFNTSVD

-500 GATFNLTS
+500 GTTFNLTS
-508 LGSEKSVTILN
+508 LGDKNSVTILN

-543 TESSSKP
+543 NESPSKP

-555 GLWDM
+555 GLWDI

-569 LLSENAA
+569 LLSGNAA
-576 TPKNTDSSPSA
+576 TSKPTDSSPSKSSSNS
-587 PTKDSPQVYQ
+587 TQVYQ

-610 ETFSPNSIIIQ
+610 ETFGPNSIIIQ

-644 NYINANMPW
+644 NYINADMPW
-653 YDHKYYIP
+653 YNHKYYIP

-680 GSYTNSFKQTFSTN
+680 GSYINSFKQTFSAS

-706 TGNSVS
+706 TDHNVS
-712 SSGTVSFGDTSGSA
+712 SSGTVSFGDTSGNA

-734 PYYQCIGTTNGAY
+734 PYYQCTGTTNGTY

-771 LVFNGVDSIN
+771 LIFNGVDSIN

-790 NAGAYSSSMTF
+790 NAGIYSSSMTF
-801 STQNMDSSQ
+801 STQSMDNSQ

-820 LSVYGATFTNQAKD
+820 LSVYGTTFTNQAKD

-844 TFENTNFNG
+844 VFENTNFNG

-901 NATTSFVG
+901 NATTSFMG
-909 DFTNANSNLQIAGNA
+909 DFTNAHSNLQIAGNA
-924 VFGNSTNS
+924 VFGNSS

-945 SVNIAGNA
+945 SVNISGNA
-953 TFDNM
+953 TFDNVV
-958 AFNGPTNTSVKG
+958 FNSPTNTSVKG
-970 QVTLNNITLKNLNA
+970 KVTLNNITLKNLNA
-984 PLSFGDGMINFSAH
+984 PLSFGDGTITFNAH

-1048 VSSAGNGIYDVVYS
+1048 VSSVGNGVYDVVYS

-1068 NFQEVFSPNSISIRR
+1068 NFQEIFSQNSISIRR
-1083 LGVGMVFDYVDMEK
+1083 LGVSMVFDYVDMEK

-1121 GNLNNTIYYYDKS
+1121 GNANNTIYYYDNS

-1152 TLTGQNSAIVFGAKN
+1152 TFTGQNSAIVFGAKN

-1176 QSNTIIRFGDNKGAG
+1176 QSNAIIRFGDNKGAG

-1260 SSSMNFISNSANIQ
+1260 SSSMNFVSNSANIQ

-1285 QNKGN
+1285 QNGGN

-1328 TNSSNLSSG
+1328 TNSTNLSSG
-1337 LYQISAKSVL
+1337 LYQISANSVL

-1358 TSSIKANAIS
+1358 TSSIKASAIN

-1377 SNHSTLELSGDLNLN
+1377 SNHSTLELQGGLNVN

-1402 AINVSNNA
+1402 TINVSNNA

-1434 NSANI
+1434 NSANT
-1439 TTSLSDSSIVFKGAS
+1439 TTSLNNSSIVFKGAS

-1461 LSNNSFLDFQ
+1461 LSNNSSLDFQ
-1471 GSSAITSNTAFNFY
+1471 GSSAIISNTAFNFY
-1485 NNAFSQSPITFHQAL
+1485 DNAFSQSPITFHQAL
-1500 DIKAPLSLGGNLLNP
+1500 DVKAPLSLGGNLLNP
-1515 NNSSVLNL
+1515 NNSSVLDL

-1530 SDQGSL
+1530 GDQGSL

-1605 KDNQLSVTLS
+1605 KNNQLSVTLS

-1651 QGVFY
+1651 EGVFY
-1656 LTSSVKGYYNPNQS
+1656 LTSNVKGYYNPNQS
-1670 YQASGSNNTTKNNNL
+1670 YQANGSNNTTKNNNL
-1685 TSESSVISQ
+1685 SSESSVISQ

-1706 HVYNKGYNF
+1706 HIYNKGYNF

-1742 SSLSNLKGDAL
+1742 SSLSGLKGDAL

-1773 NANNSVVQNFNNGA
+1773 NANNSVVQNFNNGT

-1798 NTNSTVVFG
+1798 DTNSAVVFG
-1807 GLGYQKPC
+1807 GLGYQTPC

-1915 NILGEVAMQSINK
+1915 NILGEVAVQSINK

-1958 LSQLLGQNN
+1958 ISQLLGQNN

-2037 ANDIGQVIS
+2037 ANDIGQIIS
-2046 VMLQDIVKPSEAL
+2046 VVLQDIVKPSNAL
-2059 QNDVVA
+2059 KNDVMA

-2078 MLNSLESL
+2078 TLNSLESL

-2111 GLGDLIP
+2111 GLGDLMP

-2135 QRGDFSFNAQGNVF
+2135 QKGDFSFNAQGNVF

-2183 HSGTLNLLSNQVS
+2183 HFGTLNLLSNQVS

-2209 KINAANN
+2209 KINAGSNN
-2216 NVSVSQG
+2216 ISVSQG
-2223 NLFINASCV
+2223 DLFINASCA
-2232 QQSDP
+2232 QQGTP
-2237 ITTNTANPCAL
+2237 TTANATNPCAL
-2248 SAQSANGAS
+2248 SAQSANGVS
-2257 SNNASNNAPIALNN
+2257 SSNASNNAPIVLNN

-2350 ATQKIGVLQNLVIA
+2350 ATQKIEVIQNLVIA

-2384 FGAIH
+2384 LGTIH
-2389 FNLENIQTPAPLIQ
+2389 FNLENSQTPINPLIQ

-2412 TQTPFINVN
+2412 TQTPFININ

-2489 VALPNSN
+2489 VVLPNSN
-2496 NASPNNILSLS
+2496 NASQNNILSLS
-2507 VLHNQVKMS
+2507 VLHDQIKMS
-2516 YGDKVMD
+2516 YGNKIMD

-2546 AIGGN
+2546 AVGN
-2551 NAIKWLST
+2551 NAIKWLSI
-2559 LMIKT
+2559 LMMDT

-2571 PIYLENHSLNEILD
+2571 PIYLKNHSLNEILGV
-2585 ATKDLQNTASL
+2585 TKDIQNTASL

-2627 FRAREGESNFS
+2627 FRAREGESDFS
-2638 ERLLELKNKRFSDPN
+2638 LLELKNKRFSDPN
-2653 PSEIFVKYSQPNKHP
+2653 PGEVFVKHSQLSKHQ
-2668 NNLWVQGVGGASFIS
+2668 NNLWVQGIGGASFIA

-2713 SGFNGNIMRSL
+2713 SGFNGNIMHSL

-2749 TYGGNASHIN
+2749 TYGGNANSIN

-2809 GLSGMKGKMQNPA
+2809 GLSGMKGKMNDAA
-2822 YQQFVMHSNP
+2822 YKQFLMHSNP

-2845 SRKYFGK
+2845 SRKYFGQ

-2857 VTARLGRDLLIKAKG
+2857 VTARLGRDLLIKSKG
-2872 DNMVRFVGENTL
+2872 GNTVRFVGENTL
-2884 LYRKGEIFNTFA
+2884 LYRKGEVFNTFA

-2916 GLKMGLQYQDL
+2916 GLKMGLQYQDI

>member
-1 MKQFKKKPKKIK
+1 MKKFKKKPKSIK
-13 RSQKIILK
+13 RSHQNQKTILK
-21 RPLWLMPLL
+21 RPLWFAPLL
-30 IGGFASGVYADGTDI
+30 IGGFASGVYANNLWDLLNPKVGGEYVHWVKGSQYCAWWEFAGC
-45 LGLSWGEKSQK
+45 LKNVWGANHKG
-56 VCVHRPWYALWSC
+56 YDA
-69 DKWEE
+69 
-74 KTQQFTGN
+74 
-82 QLITKT
+82 
-88 WAGGNAANY
+88 GNAANY
-97 YHSQNNQ
+97 LSSQNYQAISVGNGNE
-104 DITANLKND
+104 T
-113 NGTYFLSGLYNYTGG
+113 GTYSLSGFTNYV
-128 EYNGG
+128 GG
-133 NLDIELGSNA
+133 NLTIDLG
-143 TFNLGANSG
+143 NSVVLDLSG
-152 NSFTSWYPNG
+152 SNSFTSYQGYNQG
-162 HTNVTFSAGT
+162 KDKVSFNVGA
-172 INVNNSVEVGNRVG
+172 INLSGALEVGNRVG

-191 HTGTATLNLNAN
+191 HTGIATLNLNAN
-203 KVTINSNINAYKT
+203 QVNINSNISAFKT
-216 SQVNIGNANSAITIN
+216 SQVNVGNANSVITIG

-236 GDTCSSLAKIGSG
+236 GEVCSSLASVGVG
-249 ANCSSSGPSY
+249 ANCSHSGPSY
-259 SFKGTTSATNTT
+259 SFKGTTNATNTA
-271 FSNASG
+271 FSNTSG
-277 SFTFEESANFSGAK
+277 SFTFEENATFSGAK
-291 LNGGAF
+291 WNGGAF
-297 TFNKGFNATNN
+297 TFNKEFKATNN
-308 TAFNSGSFTFKGT
+308 TAFNSGSFNFKGA
-321 SSFNNATFSNASYTF
+321 SSFNGASFSNASYTF
-336 DNQATF
+336 NNQATF

-354 NNQSNPTNSAQHPQI
+354 NNQ
-369 LFENSSFN
+369 
-377 GGIFTFNNQTNPT
+377 TNPT
-390 NSAQHPQILF
+390 NSAQHPQIQ
-400 ENSSFSGST
+400 NSSFSGNAI
-409 TTLKGSATFEQA
+409 TLKGSVIFQQA

-428 LTIQNASFDNATF
+428 LTIQNASFNNATF

-452 ASFNNTSFNTPVD
+452 ASFNDTTFNTSIN
-465 TNNMSVTG
+465 TNNMAITG
-473 SVTLSGKNDLKNGS
+473 SVTLIGKNDLKNGL
-487 TLDFGSSKITLAQ
+487 TLDFGSSKVTLTQ
-500 GATFNLTS
+500 GTTFNLTS
-508 LGSEKSVTILN
+508 LSSEKSVTILN

-524 TYNHLLNHAL
+524 TYNHLLNHAI
-534 NSLTNALKT
+534 NSLTSALKT
-543 TESSSKP
+543 NESSSDP
-550 QSFAQ
+550 QSFTQ

-569 LLSENAA
+569 LLNENA
-576 TPKNTDSSPSA
+576 TTSKNTDSSPSKSSSN
-587 PTKDSPQVYQ
+587 PTQVYQ

-630 PPTISGSQ
+630 PPVISGSK

-644 NYINANMPW
+644 NYINANMHW

-680 GSYTNSFKQTFSTN
+680 GSYTNSFKQTFSAS
-694 GSNLVIGYNATW
+694 GSNLVIGYNSTW

-712 SSGTVSFGDTSGSA
+712 SSDTVSFGDTSGSA

-734 PYYQCIGTTNGAY
+734 PYYQCTGTTNGTY

-790 NAGAYSSSMTF
+790 NAGIYSSSMTF
-801 STQNMDSSQ
+801 STQNMDNSQ

-820 LSVYGATFTNQAKD
+820 LSVYGTTFTNQAKD

-880 KNASFNNANF
+880 KNASFNNASF

-901 NATTSFVG
+901 NATTSFIG
-909 DFTNANSNLQIAGNA
+909 DFTNAHSNLQIAGNA
-924 VFGNSTNS
+924 VFGNPTNS
-932 DGSQNTANFNNTG
+932 NGSQNNANFNNTG
-945 SVNIAGNA
+945 SVNILGNA
-953 TFDNM
+953 TFDNVV
-958 AFNGPTNTSVKG
+958 FNGPTNTSVKG

-984 PLSFGDGMINFSAH
+984 PLSFGDGTITFSAH

-1048 VSSAGNGIYDVVYS
+1048 VSSVGNGVYDVVYS

-1083 LGVGMVFDYVDMEK
+1083 LGVNMVFDYVDMEK
-1097 SDHLYYQNALGFMTY
+1097 SDHLYYQNALGFMTC

-1121 GNLNNTIYYYDKS
+1121 GNANNTIYYYDKS

-1152 TLTGQNSAIVFGAKN
+1152 TFTGQNSAIVFGAKS
-1167 IWTNASDAP
+1167 IWTDASDAP
-1176 QSNTIIRFGDNKGAG
+1176 QSNAIIRFGDNKGAG

-1260 SSSMNFISNSANIQ
+1260 SSSMNFTSNSANIQ

-1285 QNKGN
+1285 QNGGN

-1309 YVGQTQSVFKFN
+1309 YVGQTQSVFEFN
-1321 AVNAISF
+1321 AKNAISF
-1328 TNSSNLSSG
+1328 TNSTNLSSG
-1337 LYQISAKSVL
+1337 LYQMQAKSVL

-1358 TSSIKANAIS
+1358 TSSIKASAIN

-1377 SNHSTLELSGDLNLN
+1377 SNHSTLELQGDLNVN

-1428 NGAVNF
+1428 NGATNF

-1439 TTSLSDSSIVFKGAS
+1439 TTSLNDSSIVFKGAI

-1461 LSNNSFLDFQ
+1461 LSNNSSLDFQ

-1485 NNAFSQSPITFHQAL
+1485 DNAFSQSPITFHQAL

-1515 NNSSVLNL
+1515 NNSSVLDL

-1552 RVYNIIQAD
+1552 RVYNIIQAG
-1561 MNSNWYERISFFGM
+1561 MNSNWYERINFFGM

-1620 KNTLYNIGSEIF
+1620 KNTLYNIGSEVF

-1651 QGVFY
+1651 EGVFY

-1670 YQASGSNNTTKNNNL
+1670 YQANGSNNTTKNNNL

-1706 HVYNKGYNF
+1706 HIYNKGYNF

-1727 LYPEIKKILGNDFSL
+1727 LYPEIKKILGNGFSL
-1742 SSLSNLKGDAL
+1742 SSLSDLNPDVL

-1760 TPSDW
+1760 TPNDW

-1787 LIIGATKIGQT
+1787 LIVGATKIGQT
-1798 NTNSTVVFG
+1798 DTNSAVVFG

-1915 NILGEVAMQSINK
+1915 NILGEVAVQSINK
-1928 AGGLGNLIVNTL
+1928 AGGLGNLIADML

-1946 GGYLTPEQKNQT
+1946 GGHLTPEQKNQT

-1967 FDNLMNDSGLNT
+1967 FDNLMNDSGLNA

-2027 LFNQI
+2027 LLNQI

-2059 QNDVVA
+2059 QNDVAA

-2078 MLNSLESL
+2078 TLNSLESL

-2100 AAKGLGPIYEQ
+2100 AAKGLGSIYEQ

-2135 QRGDFSFNAQGNVF
+2135 QKGDFSFNAQGNIF

-2183 HSGTLNLLSNQVS
+2183 HAGMLQLLSDQVS

-2223 NLFINASCV
+2223 NLFVNASCT

-2237 ITTNTANPCAL
+2237 TTANIANPCAL
-2248 SAQSANGAS
+2248 STQSANGAS

-2297 SKIKGSANIKNLYL
+2297 SKIKGSANVKNLYL

-2336 VTNNLNIQGAFNNN
+2336 TANNLNIQGAFNNN
-2350 ATQKIGVLQNLVIA
+2350 ATRKIGVLQNLVIA

-2384 FGAIH
+2384 LGTIH
-2389 FNLENIQTPAPLIQ
+2389 FNLENSQTPVNPLIQ

-2470 VLTYLGQRVLLQ
+2470 ALTYLGQRVSLQ

-2496 NASPNNILSLS
+2496 NASQNNILSLS
-2507 VLHNQVKMS
+2507 VLYNQVKMS
-2516 YGDKVMD
+2516 YGDRIMD
-2523 FTPPTLQDYIV
+2523 FTLPTLQDYIV

-2546 AIGGN
+2546 AIGN

-2559 LMIKT
+2559 LMMET

-2571 PIYLENHSLNEILD
+2571 PIYLKNHSLNEILG

-2627 FRAREGESNFS
+2627 FRAREGESDFS
-2638 ERLLELKNKRFSDPN
+2638 LLELKNKRFSDPN
-2653 PSEIFVKYSQPNKHP
+2653 PGEVFVKHSQPSKHP
-2668 NNLWVQGVGGASFIS
+2668 NNLWVQGIGGASFIS

-2713 SGFNGNIMRSL
+2713 SDFNGNIMHSL

-2749 TYGGNASHIN
+2749 TYGGNANNIN
-2759 SSNSLLSVL
+2759 SSNPLLSVL

-2809 GLSGMKGKMQNPA
+2809 GLSGMKGKMNDAA
-2822 YQQFVMHSNP
+2822 YKQFLMHSNP

-2845 SRKYFGK
+2845 SRKYFGQ

-2857 VTARLGRDLLIKAKG
+2857 VTARLGRDLLIKSKG
-2872 DNMVRFVGENTL
+2872 GNTVRFVGENTL
-2884 LYRKGEIFNTFA
+2884 LYRKGEVFNTFA

-2916 GLKMGLQYQDL
+2916 GLKMGLQYQDI

>member
-1 MKQFKKKPKKIK
+1 MKQFKKKPKKIT

-30 IGGFASGVYADGTDI
+30 IGGFASGAYADGTDI

-56 VCVHRPWYALWSC
+56 VCVHHPWYALWSC

-128 EYNGG
+128 ENNGG
-133 NLDIELGSNA
+133 NLNIELGSNA
-143 TFNLGANSG
+143 TFNLGASSG

-203 KVTINSNINAYKT
+203 KVNVNSNINAYKT

-249 ANCSSSGPSY
+249 ANCSTSGPSY
-259 SFKGTTSATNTT
+259 FFKGTTNATNTT

-277 SFTFEESANFSGAK
+277 SFTFEENATFSGAK
-291 LNGGAF
+291 WNGGAF
-297 TFNKGFNATNN
+297 TFNKGFSATNN
-308 TAFNSGSFTFKGT
+308 TAFNSGSFTFKDT
-321 SSFNNATFSNASYTF
+321 SSFNNATFNNATYTF
-336 DNQATF
+336 NNQAAF

-354 NNQSNPTNSAQHPQI
+354 NNQ
-369 LFENSSFN
+369 
-377 GGIFTFNNQTNPT
+377 TNPM
-390 NSAQHPQILF
+390 NSTQHPQILF
-400 ENSSFSGST
+400 ENSSFSGSAI
-409 TTLKGSATFEQA
+409 TLKGSATFEQA

-428 LTIQNASFDNATF
+428 LTMQNASFNNATF
-441 NNTGKITIEKD
+441 NNTGKITINES
-452 ASFNNTSFNTPVD
+452 ASFNNTSFNTPVN
-465 TNNMSVTG
+465 TNNMTISG
-473 SVTLSGKNDLKNGS
+473 GVTLSGKNDLKNGS
-487 TLDFGSSKITLAQ
+487 TLDFGSSKVTLAQ
-500 GATFNLTS
+500 GTTFNLAS

-543 TESSSKP
+543 TESPSKP

-569 LLSENAA
+569 LLSENAT
-576 TPKNTDSSPSA
+576 TPKPANASPSA

-610 ETFSPNSIIIQ
+610 ETFGPNSIIIQ

-630 PPTISGSQ
+630 PPVINGSK

-644 NYINANMPW
+644 NYINADMPW

-680 GSYTNSFKQTFSTN
+680 GSYTNSFKQTFSAN

-734 PYYQCIGTTNGAY
+734 PYYQCTGTTNGTY

-760 GNRIGTGGAAN
+760 GNRVGTGGAAN
-771 LVFNGVDSIN
+771 LVFNGVDSVN

-790 NAGAYSSSMTF
+790 NAGIYSSSMTF
-801 STQNMDSSQ
+801 STQNMDNSQ

-834 GKFIFNAGQA
+834 GKFTFNVGQA

-865 SNNNQFNSGSFEISA
+865 SNNNQFNSGSFEIGA

-901 NATTSFVG
+901 NATTSFIG

-953 TFDNM
+953 TFDNVV
-958 AFNGPTNTSVKG
+958 FNSPTNTSVKG
-970 QVTLNNITLKNLNA
+970 KVTLNNITLKNLNA
-984 PLSFGDGMINFSAH
+984 PLSFGDGTIAFSVH
-998 SVINIGEAI
+998 SVINIDQTI

-1121 GNLNNTIYYYDKS
+1121 GNPNNTIYYYDNS

-1152 TLTGQNSAIVFGAKN
+1152 TFTGQNSAIVFGAKN
-1167 IWTNASDAP
+1167 IWTSVSDEP
-1176 QSNTIIRFGDNKGAG
+1176 QSNVIIRFGDNKGAG

-1260 SSSMNFISNSANIQ
+1260 SSSMNFVSNSANIQ

-1337 LYQISAKSVL
+1337 LYQIQAKSVL

-1358 TSSIKANAIS
+1358 TSSIKANAIN

-1377 SNHSTLELSGDLNLN
+1377 SNHSTLELQGDLNLN

-1402 AINVSNNA
+1402 TINVSNNA

-1419 ASNGSHLNF
+1419 ASNNAHLNF

-1439 TTSLSDSSIVFKGAS
+1439 TTSLNNSSIVFKGAS

-1461 LSNNSFLDFQ
+1461 LSNHSSLDFQ

-1485 NNAFSQSPITFHQAL
+1485 DNAFSQSPITFHQAL
-1500 DIKAPLSLGGNLLNP
+1500 NIKAPLSLGGNLLNP
-1515 NNSSVLNL
+1515 NNNSVLNL
-1523 KNSQLVF
+1523 KNSQLAF

-1544 SDLNDNKN
+1544 SDLNGNKN

-1561 MNSNWYERISFFGM
+1561 MNGNWYERINFFGM

-1670 YQASGSNNTTKNNNL
+1670 YQANGSNNTTKNNNL
-1685 TSESSVISQ
+1685 SSESSVISQ

-1715 NNIKALGQMALK
+1715 SNIKALGQMALK

-1765 KNINELID
+1765 KNINEFID

-1787 LIIGATKIGQT
+1787 LIVGATKIGQT
-1798 NTNSTVVFG
+1798 NTNSAVVFG

-1940 GSGSVI
+1940 GSNSVI

-2078 MLNSLESL
+2078 TLNSLESL

-2118 NLGKKGL
+2118 NLGNKGL
-2125 FAPYGLSQVW
+2125 FAPYGLSQAW
-2135 QRGDFSFNAQGNVF
+2135 QKGDFSFNAQGNIF

-2183 HSGTLNLLSNQVS
+2183 HFGTLNLLSNQVS
-2196 NINITTLDASNGL
+2196 NINITTLNASNGL

-2223 NLFINASCV
+2223 DLFINASCA

-2237 ITTNTANPCAL
+2237 TTASATNPCTT
-2248 SAQSANGAS
+2248 AQNNAS
-2257 SNNASNNAPIALNN
+2257 SSNASNNAPIALNN
-2271 NDESLMVTAN
+2271 NDESLVVAAN
-2281 DFNFS
+2281 GFNFS

-2297 SKIKGSANIKNLYL
+2297 SKIKGSANVKNLYL

-2336 VTNNLNIQGAFNNN
+2336 VTNNLNIQGVFNNN
-2350 ATQKIGVLQNLVIA
+2350 ATRKIEVLQNLVIA

-2369 STGIYGLEVGGALNN
+2369 STGVYGLEVGGALNN

-2389 FNLENIQTPAPLIQ
+2389 FNLENSQTPTNPLIQ

-2412 TQTPFINVN
+2412 TQTPFMNV
-2421 NSMANNT
+2421 SVANGG

-2433 KSSRYIDYNINP
+2433 KSGRYINYNINP

-2496 NASPNNILSLS
+2496 NASQNNILSLS
-2507 VLHNQVKMS
+2507 VLHNQIKMS
-2516 YGDKVMD
+2516 YGDKIMD

-2551 NAIKWLST
+2551 SAIKWLST

-2653 PSEIFVKYSQPNKHP
+2653 PSEVFVKYSQLSKHQ
-2668 NNLWVQGVGGASFIS
+2668 NNLWIQGVGGASFIS

-2724 GNNVDVGMYA
+2724 GNNVDVGMYT

-2857 VTARLGRDLLIKAKG
+2857 VTARLGRDLLIKSKG
-2872 DNMVRFVGENTL
+2872 DNTVRFVGENTL

>member
-1 MKQFKKKPKKIK
+1 MKKFKKKPKKITRK
-13 RSQKIILK
+13 QKTILK

-30 IGGFASGVYADGTDI
+30 ISGFASGVYADGTDI

-56 VCVHRPWYALWSC
+56 VCVHHPWYALWSC

-97 YHSQNNQ
+97 YHTQNNQ
-104 DITANLKND
+104 NITANLKND

-203 KVTINSNINAYKT
+203 KVTINSNISMYKT
-216 SQVNIGNANSAITIN
+216 SQVNIGNANSAITIG

-236 GDTCSSLAKIGSG
+236 GDTCSSSVSVGIG
-249 ANCSSSGPSY
+249 ANCSTSGPSY
-259 SFKGTTSATNTT
+259 SFKGTTNATNTT

-277 SFTFEESANFSGAK
+277 SFTFEENATFSGAK
-291 LNGGAF
+291 WNGGAF
-297 TFNKGFNATNN
+297 TFNKGFSATNN

-321 SSFNNATFSNASYTF
+321 SSFNNASFSNASYTF
-336 DNQATF
+336 NNQATF

-369 LFENSSFN
+369 LFENSSF
-377 GGIFTFNNQTNPT
+377 
-390 NSAQHPQILF
+390 
-400 ENSSFSGST
+400 SGSA

-428 LTIQNASFDNATF
+428 LTIQNASFNNATF
-441 NNTGKITIEKD
+441 NNTGKITINES
-452 ASFNNTSFNTPVD
+452 ASFNNTSFNTSVD

-473 SVTLSGKNDLKNGS
+473 GVTLSGKNDLKNGS
-487 TLDFGSSKITLAQ
+487 TLDFGSSKITLTQ

-508 LGSEKSVTILN
+508 LGDKNSVTILN

-524 TYNHLLNHAL
+524 TYNHLLNHAI
-534 NSLTNALKT
+534 NRLTNALKT
-543 TESSSKP
+543 NESYSKP

-569 LLSENAA
+569 LLSENAT
-576 TPKNTDSSPSA
+576 TPKPSDSSPSA

-610 ETFSPNSIIIQ
+610 ETFSHDSIIIQ

-630 PPTISGSQ
+630 PPVISGSK

-644 NYINANMPW
+644 NYINADMPW

-680 GSYTNSFKQTFSTN
+680 GSYTNSFKQTFSAN

-712 SSGTVSFGDTSGSA
+712 SNDTVSFGDTSGSA

-734 PYYQCIGTTNGAY
+734 PYYQCTGTTNGAY

-760 GNRIGTGGAAN
+760 GNRVGTGGAAN
-771 LVFNGVDSIN
+771 LVFNGVDSVN

-790 NAGAYSSSMTF
+790 NAGIYSSSMTF
-801 STQNMDSSQ
+801 STQNMDNSQ
-810 NLNGLNANGK
+810 NLSGLNANGK

-844 TFENTNFNG
+844 VFENTNFNG

-865 SNNNQFNSGSFEISA
+865 SSNNQFNSGSFEIGA

-924 VFGNSTNS
+924 VFGNPTNS

-953 TFDNM
+953 TFDNVV
-958 AFNGPTNTSVKG
+958 FNGPTNTSVKG
-970 QVTLNNITLKNLNA
+970 QVTLNNITLKNLNT
-984 PLSFGDGMINFSAH
+984 PLSFGDGTISFSAH
-998 SVINIGEAI
+998 SVINIDQAI

-1016 SSSKEIEYNNAFSKN
+1016 SSSKAIDYNNAFSKN

-1083 LGVGMVFDYVDMEK
+1083 LGVGMVFDYMDMEK
-1097 SDHLYYQNALGFMTY
+1097 SDRLYYQNALGFMTY

-1121 GNLNNTIYYYDKS
+1121 GNLNNTIYYYDNS

-1152 TLTGQNSAIVFGAKN
+1152 TFTGQNSAIVFGAKS

-1176 QSNTIIRFGDNKGAG
+1176 QSNVIIRFGDNKGAG

-1231 GGGASLNFNGLQGI
+1231 GGGANLNFNGLQGI

-1254 RAAGTQ
+1254 RTAGTQ
-1260 SSSMNFISNSANIQ
+1260 SSSMNFVSNSANIQ

-1337 LYQISAKSVL
+1337 LYQMQAKSVL

-1358 TSSIKANAIS
+1358 ISSIKANAIN

-1410 TINDYASLI
+1410 TINDYANLI

-1439 TTSLSDSSIVFKGAS
+1439 TTSLSNSSIVFKGAV

-1461 LSNNSFLDFQ
+1461 LSNNSSLDFQ

-1485 NNAFSQSPITFHQAL
+1485 DNAFSQSPIAFHQAL

-1552 RVYNIIQAD
+1552 RVYNIIQAG
-1561 MNSNWYERISFFGM
+1561 MNGNWYERISFFGM

-1670 YQASGSNNTTKNNNL
+1670 YQASGSNNTTKNNNI

-1727 LYPEIKKILGNDFSL
+1727 LYSEIKKILGNDFSL

-1798 NTNSTVVFG
+1798 NTNSAVVFG
-1807 GLGYQKPC
+1807 GLGYQTPC

-1915 NILGEVAMQSINK
+1915 NILGEVAVQSINK

-1940 GSGSVI
+1940 GSDSVI

-2059 QNDVVA
+2059 QSDVAA

-2078 MLNSLESL
+2078 TLNSLESL

-2118 NLGKKGL
+2118 NLGNKGL
-2125 FAPYGLSQVW
+2125 FAPYGLSQAW
-2135 QRGDFSFNAQGNVF
+2135 QKGDFSFNAQGNVF

-2209 KINAANN
+2209 KINAGSN

-2223 NLFINASCV
+2223 NLFINASCA
-2232 QQSDP
+2232 QQSTP
-2237 ITTNTANPCAL
+2237 TTASATNPCTT
-2248 SAQSANGAS
+2248 AQNNAS
-2257 SNNASNNAPIALNN
+2257 SSNASNNAPIALNN

-2281 DFNFS
+2281 GFNFL

-2297 SKIKGSANIKNLYL
+2297 SKIKGSANVKNLYL

-2350 ATQKIGVLQNLVIA
+2350 ATQKIEVLQNLVIA

-2369 STGIYGLEVGGALNN
+2369 STGIYGLGVGGALNN
-2384 FGAIH
+2384 LGTIH

-2403 AEGIINLNT
+2403 VGGIINLNT
-2412 TQTPFINVN
+2412 TQTPFMNVSVA
-2421 NSMANNT
+2421 NSG

-2496 NASPNNILSLS
+2496 NASQNHILSLS
-2507 VLHNQVKMS
+2507 VLHNQIKMS
-2516 YGDKVMD
+2516 YGNKAMD

-2653 PSEIFVKYSQPNKHP
+2653 PSEVFVKYSQLSKHQ

-2713 SGFNGNIMRSL
+2713 SGFNGNIMHSL
-2724 GNNVDVGMYA
+2724 ANNVDVGMYA

-2857 VTARLGRDLLIKAKG
+2857 VTARLGRDLLIKSKG

-2884 LYRKGEIFNTFA
+2884 LYRKGEVFNTFA

>member
-21 RPLWLMPLL
+21 RPLWLAPLL
-30 IGGFASGVYADGTDI
+30 IGGFASGAYADGTDI
-45 LGLSWGEKSQK
+45 LGLSWGEKANK
-56 VCVHRPWYALWSC
+56 VCVHHPWYALWSC

-74 KTQQFTGN
+74 KTQQYTGN

-143 TFNLGANSG
+143 TFNLGASSG

-203 KVTINSNINAYKT
+203 KVNVNSNISAYKT
-216 SQVNIGNANSAITIN
+216 SQVNIGNANSAITIG

-236 GDTCSSLAKIGSG
+236 GDTCSSLASVGVG
-249 ANCSSSGPSY
+249 ANCSTSGPSY
-259 SFKGTTSATNTT
+259 SFKGTTNATNTT

-277 SFTFEESANFSGAK
+277 SFTFEESATFSGAK
-291 LNGGAF
+291 WNGGAF
-297 TFNKGFNATNN
+297 TFNKGFSATNN

-321 SSFNNATFSNASYTF
+321 SSFNGANFNNATYTF

-354 NNQSNPTNSAQHPQI
+354 NNQSNPMNSV
-369 LFENSSFN
+369 
-377 GGIFTFNNQTNPT
+377 
-390 NSAQHPQILF
+390 QHPQILF
-400 ENSSFSGST
+400 ENSSFSGSA
-409 TTLKGSATFEQA
+409 TTLKGFATFEQA

-441 NNTGKITIEKD
+441 NNTGKITINES
-452 ASFNNTSFNTPVD
+452 ASFNNTSFNASIN
-465 TNNMSVTG
+465 TNNMTISG
-473 SVTLSGKNDLKNGS
+473 GVTLSGKNDLNNGS
-487 TLDFGSSKITLAQ
+487 TLDFGSSKVTLAQ
-500 GATFNLTS
+500 GTTFNLTS

-524 TYNHLLNHAL
+524 TYNHLLNHAI

-543 TESSSKP
+543 NESSSKP

-576 TPKNTDSSPSA
+576 TSKNTDSSPSKSS
-587 PTKDSPQVYQ
+587 TNSTQVYQ

-630 PPTISGSQ
+630 PPVINGSK

-644 NYINANMPW
+644 NYINADMPW

-680 GSYTNSFKQTFSTN
+680 GSYTNSFKQTFSASN
-694 GSNLVIGYNATW
+694 SNLVIGYNATW

-734 PYYQCIGTTNGAY
+734 PYYQCTGTTNGAY

-790 NAGAYSSSMTF
+790 NAGIYSSSMTF
-801 STQNMDSSQ
+801 STQNMDNSQ

-844 TFENTNFNG
+844 VFENTNFNG
-853 GSYQFSGDSLNF
+853 GSYQFSGDNLNF

-945 SVNIAGNA
+945 SVNISGNA
-953 TFDNM
+953 TFDNVV
-958 AFNGPTNTSVKG
+958 FNGPTNTSVKG
-970 QVTLNNITLKNLNA
+970 KVTLNNITLKNLNA
-984 PLSFGDGMINFSAH
+984 PLSFGDGTISFSAH

-1121 GNLNNTIYYYDKS
+1121 GNPNNTIYYYDNS

-1152 TLTGQNSAIVFGAKN
+1152 TFTGQNSAIVFGAKS
-1167 IWTNASDAP
+1167 IWTNASDVP
-1176 QSNTIIRFGDNKGAG
+1176 QSNVIIRFGDNKGAG

-1254 RAAGTQ
+1254 RTAGTQ
-1260 SSSMNFISNSANIQ
+1260 SSSMNFVSNSTNIQ

-1309 YVGQTQSVFKFN
+1309 YVGTTQSIFKFN
-1321 AVNAISF
+1321 AVNAINF
-1328 TNSSNLSSG
+1328 TNSTNLSSG
-1337 LYQISAKSVL
+1337 LYQMQAKSVL

-1358 TSSIKANAIS
+1358 TSSIKANAIN

-1377 SNHSTLELSGDLNLN
+1377 SNHSTLDLQGDLNLN

-1428 NGAVNF
+1428 NGAVHF

-1439 TTSLSDSSIVFKGAS
+1439 TTSLNNSSIVFKGAV

-1461 LSNNSFLDFQ
+1461 LSNNSSLDFQ

-1485 NNAFSQSPITFHQAL
+1485 DNAFSQSPIAFHQAL
-1500 DIKAPLSLGGNLLNP
+1500 NIKAPLSLGGNLLNP

-1544 SDLNDNKN
+1544 SDLNGNKN

-1561 MNSNWYERISFFGM
+1561 MNGNWYERINFFGM

-1685 TSESSVISQ
+1685 SSESSVISQ

-1715 NNIKALGQMALK
+1715 SNIKALGQMALK

-1798 NTNSTVVFG
+1798 DTNSAVVFG

-1940 GSGSVI
+1940 GSNSVI
-1946 GGYLTPEQKNQT
+1946 GGYLTPEQRNQT

-2046 VMLQDIVKPSEAL
+2046 VMLQDIVKPSDAL
-2059 QNDVVA
+2059 QNDIVA

-2078 MLNSLESL
+2078 TLNSLESL

-2125 FAPYGLSQVW
+2125 SAPYGLSQVW
-2135 QRGDFSFNAQGNVF
+2135 QKGDFNFNAQGNVF

-2183 HSGTLNLLSNQVS
+2183 HSGTLNLLSDQVS
-2196 NINITTLDASNGL
+2196 NINITMLNASNGL

-2216 NVSVSQG
+2216 NISVSQG
-2223 NLFINASCV
+2223 DLFINASCA

-2237 ITTNTANPCAL
+2237 TTASTTNPCTTAQNNAY
-2248 SAQSANGAS
+2248 S
-2257 SNNASNNAPIALNN
+2257 SNASNNAPIALNN
-2271 NDESLMVTAN
+2271 NDESLIITAN
-2281 DFNFS
+2281 GFNFS

-2297 SKIKGSANIKNLYL
+2297 SKIKGSANVKNLYL

-2336 VTNNLNIQGAFNNN
+2336 VTNNLNIQGVFNNN
-2350 ATQKIGVLQNLVIA
+2350 ATQKIEVLQNLVIA

-2389 FNLENIQTPAPLIQ
+2389 FNLENSQTPANPLIQ

-2433 KSSRYIDYNINP
+2433 KSSRYINYNINP

-2507 VLHNQVKMS
+2507 VLYNQIKMS
-2516 YGDKVMD
+2516 YGDKAMD

-2551 NAIKWLST
+2551 SAINWLST

-2638 ERLLELKNKRFSDPN
+2638 ERLLELKNKHFSDPN
-2653 PSEIFVKYSQPNKHP
+2653 PSEVFVKYSQLSKHQ
-2668 NNLWVQGVGGASFIS
+2668 NNLWIQGVGGASFIS

-2701 NVILGGYVAYGY
+2701 NMILGGYVAYGY
-2713 SGFNGNIMRSL
+2713 SGFNGNIMHSL
-2724 GNNVDVGMYA
+2724 ANNVDVGMYA

-2857 VTARLGRDLLIKAKG
+2857 VTARLGRDLLIKSKG
-2872 DNMVRFVGENTL
+2872 GNMVRFVGENTL

>member
-1 MKQFKKKPKKIK
+1 MKKFKKKPKSIK
-13 RSQKIILK
+13 QSHQNQKTILK
-21 RPLWLMPLL
+21 RPLWLAPLL
-30 IGGFASGVYADGTDI
+30 VSGFASGVYANNLWDLLNPKVGGEYVHWVKGSQYCAWWEFAGC
-45 LGLSWGEKSQK
+45 LKNVWGANHKG
-56 VCVHRPWYALWSC
+56 YDA
-69 DKWEE
+69 
-74 KTQQFTGN
+74 
-82 QLITKT
+82 
-88 WAGGNAANY
+88 GNAANY
-97 YHSQNNQ
+97 LSSQNYQAISVGSGNETG
-104 DITANLKND
+104 I
-113 NGTYFLSGLYNYTGG
+113 YSLSGFTNYV
-128 EYNGG
+128 GG
-133 NLDIELGSNA
+133 NLTI
-143 TFNLGANSG
+143 NLGNSVVLDLSG
-152 NSFTSWYPNG
+152 SNSFTSYQGYNQGKDDVSFNVGAINLNG
-162 HTNVTFSAGT
+162 AL
-172 INVNNSVEVGNRVG
+172 EVGNRVG
-186 SGAGT
+186 TGAGT

-203 KVTINSNINAYKT
+203 KVNIHSNISTFKT
-216 SQVNIGNANSAITIN
+216 SQVNIGNTNSAIIIG

-236 GDTCSSLAKIGSG
+236 GDICSSLASVGVG
-249 ANCSSSGPSY
+249 ANCSTFGPSY
-259 SFKGTTSATNTT
+259 SFKGTTSATNAA

-277 SFTFEESANFSGAK
+277 SFTFEENATFSGAK

-308 TAFNSGSFTFKGT
+308 TAFNSGNFNFKGA
-321 SSFNNATFSNASYTF
+321 SSFNGATFSDASYTF
-336 DNQATF
+336 DHQATF

-354 NNQSNPTNSAQHPQI
+354 NHQ
-369 LFENSSFN
+369 
-377 GGIFTFNNQTNPT
+377 NNQT

-400 ENSSFSGST
+400 ENSSFSGGA
-409 TTLKGSATFEQA
+409 TLKGFVDFQQA

-428 LTIQNASFDNATF
+428 LIMQNASFNNAHF
-441 NNTGKITIEKD
+441 NNTGKITINES
-452 ASFNNTSFNTPVD
+452 ASFNNTIFNTSVN
-465 TNNMSVTG
+465 TSNMTITG

-487 TLDFGSSKITLAQ
+487 TLDFGSSKVTLTQ
-500 GATFNLTS
+500 GTTFNLTS
-508 LGSEKSVTILN
+508 LGGKNSVTILN

-524 TYNHLLNHAL
+524 TYNNLLNHAL
-534 NSLTNALKT
+534 NSLTDALKAD
-543 TESSSKP
+543 ENSSRP
-550 QSFAQ
+550 QTFA
-555 GLWDM
+555 LWDM
-560 ITYNGVTGQ
+560 ITYNGVIGQ
-569 LLSENAA
+569 LLNENIVASKPA
-576 TPKNTDSSPSA
+576 DSSPSKLS
-587 PTKDSPQVYQ
+587 TNSMQVYQ
-597 VGYKIGDTIYKLQ
+597 VGYKIGDIIYKLQ
-610 ETFSPNSIIIQ
+610 ETFSHNSIIIQ

-630 PPTISGSQ
+630 PPIISGSK

-644 NYINANMPW
+644 NYINSDMHW

-680 GSYTNSFKQTFSTN
+680 GSYTNSFKQTFSAS
-694 GSNLVIGYNATW
+694 GSNLVIGYNSTW
-706 TGNSVS
+706 TDHNIS
-712 SSGTVSFGDTSGSA
+712 SNETVSFGDTSGSA

-734 PYYQCIGTTNGAY
+734 PYYQCIGTTNGTY

-771 LVFNGVDSIN
+771 LIFNGADSVN

-790 NAGAYSSSMTF
+790 NAGIYSSSMTF
-801 STQNMDSSQ
+801 STQSMDHSQ
-810 NLNGLNANGK
+810 NLNALNANGT
-820 LSVYGATFTNQAKD
+820 LLVYGTTFTNQAKD
-834 GKFIFNAGQA
+834 AKFIFNAGQA
-844 TFENTNFNG
+844 AFENTNFNG
-853 GSYQFSGDSLNF
+853 GSYQFKGDSLNF

-890 NNSASF
+890 NNSTSL

-901 NATTSFVG
+901 NATTSFMG

-924 VFGNSTNS
+924 VFGNSANLN
-932 DGSQNTANFNNTG
+932 GSQNNANFNNTG
-945 SVNIAGNA
+945 SVNISGNA
-953 TFDNM
+953 TFDNVV
-958 AFNGPTNTSVKG
+958 FNGPTNTSVKG

-984 PLSFGDGMINFSAH
+984 PLSFGDGTISFNAH
-998 SVINIGEAI
+998 SVINIGGTIA
-1007 TNGNPITLV
+1007 NGNPITLV

-1048 VSSAGNGIYDVVYS
+1048 VSSVGNGVYDVVYS

-1068 NFQEVFSPNSISIRR
+1068 NFQEIFSQNSISIRR

-1134 IDFYASGKTLFTK
+1134 VDFYASGKTLFTTK

-1152 TLTGQNSAIVFGAKN
+1152 TFTGQNSTIVFGAKN
-1167 IWTNASDAP
+1167 IWTNESDAL

-1231 GGGASLNFNGLQGI
+1231 GGGASLNFNGLEGI

-1260 SSSMNFISNSANIQ
+1260 SSSMNFASNSANIQ

-1285 QNKGN
+1285 QNGGN

-1304 SSFRG
+1304 SFFRG
-1309 YVGQTQSVFKFN
+1309 YVGKTQSVFKFN
-1321 AVNAISF
+1321 AANAINF
-1328 TNSSNLSSG
+1328 TNNTNLSSG
-1337 LYQISAKSVL
+1337 LYQMQAKSVS

-1358 TSSIKANAIS
+1358 TSSIKANAIN

-1377 SNHSTLELSGDLNLN
+1377 SNHSTLELQGDLNLN

-1402 AINVSNNA
+1402 AINVANNA
-1410 TINDYASLI
+1410 TINDYASLV
-1419 ASNGSHLNF
+1419 ASNNAHINF
-1428 NGAVNF
+1428 NGTTHF

-1439 TTSLSDSSIVFKGAS
+1439 TTSLNNSSIVFKGAI

-1461 LSNNSFLDFQ
+1461 LSNNSSLDFQ
-1471 GSSAITSNTAFNFY
+1471 GSSAIISNTAFNFY
-1485 NNAFSQSPITFHQAL
+1485 DNAFSQSPITFHQSL

-1515 NNSSVLNL
+1515 NNSSALNL
-1523 KNSQLVF
+1523 KNSQLFF

-1552 RVYNIIQAD
+1552 RVYNIIQAG
-1561 MNSNWYERISFFGM
+1561 MNKNWYERINFFGM
-1575 RINDGIYDAKNQT
+1575 RINDGVYDAINQT

-1615 QIPGI
+1615 QIPGV
-1620 KNTLYNIGSEIF
+1620 KNTLYNIGSEVF

-1651 QGVFY
+1651 KGVFY
-1656 LTSSVKGYYNPNQS
+1656 LTSNVKGYYNPNQS
-1670 YQASGSNNTTKNNNL
+1670 YQANGSNNTTKNNNL
-1685 TSESSVISQ
+1685 TSESSIVSQ

-1706 HVYNKGYNF
+1706 HIYNKGYHF
-1715 NNIKALGQMALK
+1715 NNIKALGQMAFK

-1742 SSLSNLKGDAL
+1742 SSLSALNSNAL

-1760 TPSDW
+1760 TPNDW
-1765 KNINELID
+1765 KNINEFID

-1787 LIIGATKIGQT
+1787 LIVGAAKIGQT
-1798 NTNSTVVFG
+1798 DTNSTVVFG

-1815 DYTDIVCQ
+1815 DHTDIVCQ

-1915 NILGEVAMQSINK
+1915 NILGEVAVQSINK
-1928 AGGLGNLIVNTL
+1928 AGGLGSLIADTL
-1940 GSGSVI
+1940 GSDSVI
-1946 GGYLTPEQKNQT
+1946 GGHLTPEQKNQT

-2027 LFNQI
+2027 LLNQI

-2059 QNDVVA
+2059 QNDVAA

-2078 MLNSLESL
+2078 TLNSLESL

-2100 AAKGLGPIYEQ
+2100 AAKGLGPVYKQ
-2111 GLGDLIP
+2111 GLGDLMP

-2135 QRGDFSFNAQGNVF
+2135 QKGDFSFNAQGNVF

-2155 SNANGGTL
+2155 SNANGGTI

-2175 NNHIAFTN
+2175 NNRISFIN
-2183 HSGTLNLLSNQVS
+2183 HAGTLNLLSDQVS
-2196 NINITTLDASNGL
+2196 NIDITALNASNGL

-2232 QQSDP
+2232 EQNDL
-2237 ITTNTANPCAL
+2237 TTASVANLCTL
-2248 SAQSANGAS
+2248 IAQSVNGAS
-2257 SNNASNNAPIALNN
+2257 SSNASNNVQIALNN
-2271 NDESLMVTAN
+2271 NDESLIITAN

-2291 NGVVDF
+2291 NGVVNF

-2336 VTNNLNIQGAFNNN
+2336 RANNLNIQGAFNNN
-2350 ATQKIGVLQNLVIA
+2350 ATRKIEVFQNLMIA

-2369 STGIYGLEVGGALNN
+2369 STGIYGLEVGGSLNN

-2389 FNLENIQTPAPLIQ
+2389 FNLENIQTPTPLIQ
-2403 AEGIINLNT
+2403 AKGIIHLNT
-2412 TQTPFINVN
+2412 TQTPFMNVN
-2421 NSMANNT
+2421 NSMADNT
-2428 TYTLL
+2428 THTLL

-2489 VALPNSN
+2489 IALPSSSN
-2496 NASPNNILSLS
+2496 AFQNNILSLS
-2507 VLHNQVKMS
+2507 VLYNQIKMS
-2516 YGDKVMD
+2516 YGNKVMD
-2523 FTPPTLQDYIV
+2523 FTSPTLQDYIV
-2534 GIQGQSALNQIE
+2534 GIQGKSALNQIE
-2546 AIGGN
+2546 AVGGN

-2559 LMIKT
+2559 LMMET

-2571 PIYLENHSLNEILD
+2571 PIYLENHSLNEILGV
-2585 ATKDLQNTASL
+2585 AKDLLNTASL
-2596 ISNPNFRDNATNL
+2596 ISNPNFRNNATNL

-2627 FRAREGESNFS
+2627 FRTKEGESDFS
-2638 ERLLELKNKRFSDPN
+2638 DRLLELKNKRFSEPN
-2653 PSEIFVKYSQPNKHP
+2653 PSALEVFVKYSQPDKHP
-2668 NNLWVQGVGGASFIS
+2668 NNLWVQGIGGASFIS

-2690 GLNVGYDRLVK
+2690 GLNAGYDRLVK

-2724 GNNVDVGMYA
+2724 ANNVEVGMYA

-2749 TYGGNASHIN
+2749 TYGGNASNIN

-2768 NQRYNYNTW
+2768 NQSYSYNTW

-2809 GLSGMKGKMQNPA
+2809 GLSGMKGKMNGAA
-2822 YQQFVMHSNP
+2822 YEQFAMHSNP

-2857 VTARLGRDLLIKAKG
+2857 VTARLGRDLLIKSKG
-2872 DNMVRFVGENTL
+2872 ANTVRFVGENTL

-2896 SVITGGEMH
+2896 SVVTGGEMH
-2905 LWRLMYVNAGV
+2905 LWRLVYVNAGV
-2916 GLKMGLQYQDL
+2916 GLKMGLQYQDI

>member
-1 MKQFKKKPKKIK
+1 MKKFKKKPKKIARK
-13 RSQKIILK
+13 QKTILK
-21 RPLWLMPLL
+21 RPLWLAPLL
-30 IGGFASGVYADGTDI
+30 IGGFVSGVYANGTNI
-45 LGLSWGEKSQK
+45 LGLSWGEKSQR
-56 VCVHRPWYALWSC
+56 VCVYHPWYALWRC
-69 DKWEE
+69 GKWEE
-74 KTQQFTGN
+74 KTQQYTGN

-97 YHSQNNQ
+97 YHTQNNQ
-104 DITANLKND
+104 NITANLKND

-143 TFNLGANSG
+143 TFNLGASSG

-186 SGAGT
+186 SGVGT

-203 KVTINSNINAYKT
+203 KVNINSNISAFKT
-216 SQVNIGNANSAITIN
+216 SQVNIGNANSVITIG

-236 GDTCSSLAKIGSG
+236 GNTCSSLASVGVG
-249 ANCSSSGPSY
+249 ANCSTSGPSY
-259 SFKGTTSATNTT
+259 SFKGTTNATNTA
-271 FSNASG
+271 FSNANG
-277 SFTFEESANFSGAK
+277 SFTFEENATFSGAK
-291 LNGGAF
+291 WNGGTY
-297 TFNKGFNATNN
+297 TFNKEFNATNN
-308 TAFNSGSFTFKGT
+308 TAFNSGSFTFKGA
-321 SSFNNATFSNASYTF
+321 SSFNGASFSNATYTF
-336 DNQATF
+336 NNQATF

-354 NNQSNPTNSAQHPQI
+354 NNQNNPANSAQHPQI
-369 LFENSSFN
+369 
-377 GGIFTFNNQTNPT
+377 Q
-390 NSAQHPQILF
+390 
-400 ENSSFSGST
+400 NSSFSGNA
-409 TTLKGSATFEQA
+409 TTLKGFVDFQKA

-428 LTIQNASFDNATF
+428 LTIQNASFNNATF
-441 NNTGKITIEKD
+441 NNTGKITIEKE
-452 ASFNNTSFNTPVD
+452 ASFKDTTFNTSIN
-465 TNNMSVTG
+465 TNNMTITG
-473 SVTLSGKNDLKNGS
+473 SVTLSGKNDLNNGS
-487 TLDFGSSKITLAQ
+487 TLDFGSSKITLTQ
-500 GATFNLTS
+500 GTTFNLTS
-508 LGSEKSVTILN
+508 LGDKKSVTILN

-524 TYNHLLNHAL
+524 TYSNLLNHAL
-534 NSLTNALKT
+534 NSLTSALKT
-543 TESSSKP
+543 NESSSDP

-569 LLSENAA
+569 LLNENA
-576 TPKNTDSSPSA
+576 TTSKPTDSSPPKSS
-587 PTKDSPQVYQ
+587 TNSTQVYQ

-610 ETFSPNSIIIQ
+610 ETFSHNSIIIQ

-630 PPTISGSQ
+630 PPVISGSK

-644 NYINANMPW
+644 NYINADMPW
-653 YDHKYYIP
+653 YNHKYYIP

-680 GSYTNSFKQTFSTN
+680 GSYTNSFKQTFSASN
-694 GSNLVIGYNATW
+694 SNLVIGYNATW

-734 PYYQCIGTTNGAY
+734 PYYQCTGTTDGTY

-790 NAGAYSSSMTF
+790 NAGIYSSSMTF
-801 STQNMDSSQ
+801 STQNMDDSQ
-810 NLNGLNANGK
+810 NLDGLNSNGK
-820 LSVYGATFTNQAKD
+820 LSVYGTTFTNQAKD

-901 NATTSFVG
+901 SATTSFVG
-909 DFTNANSNLQIAGNA
+909 DFTNAHSNLQIAGNA
-924 VFGNSTNS
+924 VFGNSTN
-932 DGSQNTANFNNTG
+932 GSQNNANFNNTG

-953 TFDNM
+953 TFDNVV
-958 AFNGPTNTSVKG
+958 FNGPTNTSVKG

-984 PLSFGDGMINFSAH
+984 PLSFGDGTITFNAH

-1048 VSSAGNGIYDVVYS
+1048 VSSVGNGVYDVVYS

-1068 NFQEVFSPNSISIRR
+1068 NFQEIFSPNSISIRR
-1083 LGVGMVFDYVDMEK
+1083 LGVGMVFDYMDMEK
-1097 SDHLYYQNALGFMTY
+1097 SDHLYYKDVAGFMTY

-1121 GNLNNTIYYYDKS
+1121 GNSNSTIYYYDKS

-1152 TLTGQNSAIVFGAKN
+1152 TFTGQNSAIVFGAKS
-1167 IWTNASDAP
+1167 IWTDASNVPQSDA
-1176 QSNTIIRFGDNKGAG
+1176 IIRFGDNKGAG

-1285 QNKGN
+1285 QNGGN

-1309 YVGQTQSVFKFN
+1309 YVGTTQSVFKFN

-1328 TNSSNLSSG
+1328 TNSTNLSSG
-1337 LYQISAKSVL
+1337 LYQMQAQSVS

-1358 TSSIKANAIS
+1358 TSSIKASAIN

-1377 SNHSTLELSGDLNLN
+1377 SNHSTLELQGDLNVN

-1402 AINVSNNA
+1402 VINVSNNA

-1419 ASNGSHLNF
+1419 VNDGSRLNF
-1428 NGAVNF
+1428 NGTTNF

-1439 TTSLSDSSIVFKGAS
+1439 TTSLNHSSIVFKGAI

-1461 LSNNSFLDFQ
+1461 LSNNSSLDFQ

-1485 NNAFSQSPITFHQAL
+1485 DDAFSQSPITFHQAL
-1500 DIKAPLSLGGNLLNP
+1500 DVKAPLSLGGNLLNP
-1515 NNSSVLNL
+1515 NNNSVLNL

-1530 SDQGSL
+1530 GDQGSL

-1561 MNSNWYERISFFGM
+1561 MNNNWYERISFFGM
-1575 RINDGIYDAKNQT
+1575 CINDGIYDAKNQT

-1605 KDNQLSVTLS
+1605 KNNQLSVTLS

-1656 LTSSVKGYYNPNQS
+1656 LTSNVKGYYNPNQS
-1670 YQASGSNNTTKNNNL
+1670 YQANGSNNTTKNNNL

-1706 HVYNKGYNF
+1706 HIYNKGYNF

-1742 SSLSNLKGDAL
+1742 SSLSGLNPDAL

-1798 NTNSTVVFG
+1798 NTNSAVVFG
-1807 GLGYQKPC
+1807 GLGYQTPC

-1915 NILGEVAMQSINK
+1915 NILGEVAVQSINK

-2046 VMLQDIVKPSEAL
+2046 VMLQDIVKPSKAL
-2059 QNDVVA
+2059 QNDVAA

-2078 MLNSLESL
+2078 ALNSLESL

-2118 NLGKKGL
+2118 SFGKKGL

-2135 QRGDFSFNAQGNVF
+2135 QKGDFSFNAQGNVF

-2183 HSGTLNLLSNQVS
+2183 HFGTLQLLSNQVS

-2209 KINAANN
+2209 KINAGSNN
-2216 NVSVSQG
+2216 ISVSQG
-2223 NLFINASCV
+2223 DLFINASCT

-2237 ITTNTANPCAL
+2237 TAASVTNPCAL

-2257 SNNASNNAPIALNN
+2257 SSNASNNAPIALNN
-2271 NDESLMVTAN
+2271 NDESLIVTAN

-2297 SKIKGSANIKNLYL
+2297 SKIKGSANVKNLYL

-2324 SNQAVLEKNASF
+2324 SNQAVLENNASF

-2350 ATQKIGVLQNLVIA
+2350 ATQKIEVLQNLTIA

-2369 STGIYGLEVGGALNN
+2369 STGIYGLEVGGALNH

-2389 FNLENIQTPAPLIQ
+2389 FNLENTQTPTPLIQ

-2496 NASPNNILSLS
+2496 NAHQNNILSLS
-2507 VLHNQVKMS
+2507 VLHDQIKMS
-2516 YGDKVMD
+2516 YGNKIMD

-2546 AIGGN
+2546 AVGG

-2559 LMIKT
+2559 LMMET

-2571 PIYLENHSLNEILD
+2571 PIYLKNHSLNEILGV
-2585 ATKDLQNTASL
+2585 TKDLQNTASL
-2596 ISNPNFRDNATNL
+2596 ISNPNFRNNATNL

-2627 FRAREGESNFS
+2627 FRAREGESDFS
-2638 ERLLELKNKRFSDPN
+2638 LLELKNKHFSDPN
-2653 PSEIFVKYSQPNKHP
+2653 PGEIFVKHSQPSKHQ
-2668 NNLWVQGVGGASFIS
+2668 NNLWVQGVGGVSFIS

-2749 TYGGNASHIN
+2749 TYGGNATSIN
-2759 SSNSLLSVL
+2759 SSNPLLSVL

-2809 GLSGMKGKMQNPA
+2809 GLSGMKGNDAA
-2822 YQQFVMHSNP
+2822 YKQFLMHSNP

-2845 SRKYFGK
+2845 SRKYFGQ

-2857 VTARLGRDLLIKAKG
+2857 VTARLGRDLLIKSKG
-2872 DNMVRFVGENTL
+2872 GNTVRFVGENTL
-2884 LYRKGEIFNTFA
+2884 LYRKGEVFNTFA

-2916 GLKMGLQYQDL
+2916 GLKMGLQYQDI

>member
-1 MKQFKKKPKKIK
+1 
-13 RSQKIILK
+13 
-21 RPLWLMPLL
+21 MPLL
-30 IGGFASGVYADGTDI
+30 IGGFASGAYADGTDI

-56 VCVHRPWYALWSC
+56 VCVHHPWYALWSC

-128 EYNGG
+128 ENNGG

-143 TFNLGANSG
+143 TFNLGASSG

-203 KVTINSNINAYKT
+203 KVNINSNINAYKT
-216 SQVNIGNANSAITIN
+216 SQVNIGNANSTITIN

-236 GDTCSSLAKIGSG
+236 GDTCSSLASVGIG
-249 ANCSSSGPSY
+249 ANCSTSGPSY
-259 SFKGTTSATNTT
+259 SFKGTTNATNTT
-271 FSNASG
+271 FSNANG
-277 SFTFEESANFSGAK
+277 SFTFEENATFSGAK
-291 LNGGAF
+291 WNGGVF
-297 TFNKGFNATNN
+297 TFNKGFSATNN
-308 TAFNSGSFTFKGT
+308 TAFNSGSFTFKDT

-336 DNQATF
+336 NNQATF

-369 LFENSSFN
+369 LFENSSF
-377 GGIFTFNNQTNPT
+377 
-390 NSAQHPQILF
+390 
-400 ENSSFSGST
+400 SGSAI
-409 TTLKGSATFEQA
+409 TLKGFATFEQA

-428 LTIQNASFDNATF
+428 LTIQNASFNDATF
-441 NNTGKITIEKD
+441 NNTGKITINES

-465 TNNMSVTG
+465 TNNMTISG
-473 SVTLSGKNDLKNGS
+473 GVTLSGKNDLKNGS
-487 TLDFGSSKITLAQ
+487 TLDFGSAKVALAQ

-524 TYNHLLNHAL
+524 TYNHLLNHAI

-543 TESSSKP
+543 TESPSKP

-569 LLSENAA
+569 LLSENAT
-576 TPKNTDSSPSA
+576 TPKPADSSPSA

-630 PPTISGSQ
+630 PPVINGSK

-644 NYINANMPW
+644 NYINADMPW

-680 GSYTNSFKQTFSTN
+680 GSYTNSFKQTFSAN
-694 GSNLVIGYNATW
+694 GSNLVIGYNAIW

-712 SSGTVSFGDTSGSA
+712 SSGTVSFGDISGSA

-734 PYYQCIGTTNGAY
+734 PYYQCTGTTNGAY

-790 NAGAYSSSMTF
+790 NAGIYSSSMTF
-801 STQNMDSSQ
+801 STQNMDNSQ

-834 GKFIFNAGQA
+834 GKFTFNAGQA

-880 KNASFNNANF
+880 KNASFDNANF

-901 NATTSFVG
+901 DATTSFVG

-932 DGSQNTANFNNTG
+932 NGSQNNANFNNTG

-953 TFDNM
+953 TFDNV

-984 PLSFGDGMINFSAH
+984 PLSFGDGTIAFSVH
-998 SVINIGEAI
+998 SVINIDRAI

-1016 SSSKEIEYNNAFSKN
+1016 SSSKEIEYNDAFSKN

-1048 VSSAGNGIYDVVYS
+1048 VSSAGNGVYDVVYS

-1083 LGVGMVFDYVDMEK
+1083 LGVGMVFDYMDMEK

-1121 GNLNNTIYYYDKS
+1121 GNPNNTIYYYDNS

-1152 TLTGQNSAIVFGAKN
+1152 TFTGQNSAIVFGAKN
-1167 IWTNASDAP
+1167 IWTSVSDVP
-1176 QSNTIIRFGDNKGAG
+1176 QSNVIIRFGDNKGAG

-1260 SSSMNFISNSANIQ
+1260 SSSMNFVSNSANIQ

-1337 LYQISAKSVL
+1337 LYQIQAKSVL

-1358 TSSIKANAIS
+1358 TSSIKANAIN

-1377 SNHSTLELSGDLNLN
+1377 SNHSTLDLQGDLNLN

-1402 AINVSNNA
+1402 TINVSNNA

-1439 TTSLSDSSIVFKGAS
+1439 TTSLNNSSIVFKGAS

-1461 LSNNSFLDFQ
+1461 LSNHSSLDFQ

-1485 NNAFSQSPITFHQAL
+1485 DNAFSESPIAFHQAL
-1500 DIKAPLSLGGNLLNP
+1500 NIKAPLSLGGNLLNP
-1515 NNSSVLNL
+1515 NNNSVLNL

-1561 MNSNWYERISFFGM
+1561 MNNNWYERISFFGM

-1605 KDNQLSVTLS
+1605 KNNQLSVTLS

-1620 KNTLYNIGSEIF
+1620 KNTLYNISSEIF

-1670 YQASGSNNTTKNNNL
+1670 YQASGSNNTTKNNNIS
-1685 TSESSVISQ
+1685 SESSVISQ

-1706 HVYNKGYNF
+1706 HIYNKGYNF
-1715 NNIKALGQMALK
+1715 SNIKALGQMALK

-1765 KNINELID
+1765 KNINEFID

-1798 NTNSTVVFG
+1798 DTNSAVVFG

-1823 KFRGTYLG
+1823 KFRDTYLG

-1876 SQTSLILNQA
+1876 SQTSLIFNQA

-1940 GSGSVI
+1940 GSNSVI

-2078 MLNSLESL
+2078 TLNSLESL

-2100 AAKGLGPIYEQ
+2100 AAKGLGSIYEQ

-2118 NLGKKGL
+2118 NLGNKGL
-2125 FAPYGLSQVW
+2125 FAPYGLSQAW
-2135 QRGDFSFNAQGNVF
+2135 QKGDFSFNAQGNIF

-2163 SFNAGNSLIFAG
+2163 SFNSGNSLIFAG

-2183 HSGTLNLLSNQVS
+2183 HFGTLNLLSNQVS

-2223 NLFINASCV
+2223 DLFINASCA

-2237 ITTNTANPCAL
+2237 TTASATNPCTT
-2248 SAQSANGAS
+2248 AQNNAS
-2257 SNNASNNAPIALNN
+2257 SSNASNNAPIALNN

-2297 SKIKGSANIKNLYL
+2297 SKIKGSANVKNLYL

-2324 SNQAVLEKNASF
+2324 SNQAILEKNASF
-2336 VTNNLNIQGAFNNN
+2336 VTNNLNIQGVFNNN
-2350 ATQKIGVLQNLVIA
+2350 ATQKIEVLQNLVIA

-2384 FGAIH
+2384 LGTIH
-2389 FNLENIQTPAPLIQ
+2389 FNLENSQTPVNPLIQ

-2433 KSSRYIDYNINP
+2433 KSSRYINYNISP
-2445 NSLQSYLKLYTLI
+2445 DSLQSYLKLYTLI

-2507 VLHNQVKMS
+2507 VLYNQVKMS
-2516 YGDKVMD
+2516 YGNKAMD
-2523 FTPPTLQDYIV
+2523 FTPPTLQDYIA
-2534 GIQGQSALNQIE
+2534 GIQGQSTLNQIE

-2551 NAIKWLST
+2551 SAINWLST

-2585 ATKDLQNTASL
+2585 ATKNLQNTASL

-2653 PSEIFVKYSQPNKHP
+2653 PSEVFVKYSQLSKHP

-2713 SGFNGNIMRSL
+2713 SDFNGNIMHSL
-2724 GNNVDVGMYA
+2724 GNNVDMGMYA

-2749 TYGGNASHIN
+2749 TYGGNATSIN

-2777 TTSVNGN
+2777 TMSVNGN
-2784 YGYDFMFKQKS
+2784 YGYDFMFKHKS

-2801 VGLSYHFI
+2801 VGVSYHFI

-2822 YQQFVMHSNP
+2822 YKQFLMHSNP

-2857 VTARLGRDLLIKAKG
+2857 VTARLGRDLLIKSKG